1 MTSWLGKTLLG
12 AGVAFL
18 LGSGIFNSA
27 SAQTS
32 ESCFSVSRGQIY
44 AYNASC
50 GSNVVIPSTIGG
62 QKVTSIGRSAFYNRK
77 LTSVVIP
84 NSVTDIWHGAFSHN
98 QITSVDI
105 PSSVTRIDA
114 WAFGNNQISSL
125 TLSDSL
131 AYIGNAAFFSNK
143 LTSIVIPASVKTIGS
158 RAFGDNPGLASLGG
172 KVELRFL
179 WNPSAIS
186 IALSE
191 NVQLVALSIDDCFDF
206 DTTKGEITNYKKWAN
221 ALCSDSIAIPAT
233 IRGVAV
239 KSIGDRAFKEKLLT
253 SITIPNSVTS
263 IGQYAFHN
271 NQLTSVTIPNS
282 VMSIR
287 DSAFMN
293 NKLTS
298 LTLPNS
304 VRSIGT
310 QAFSHNQLTSV
321 TIPNSVTSIGDSVFM
336 NNKLTSLTLPNS
348 VTSIGSSAFYNNQLT
363 SVTLPNS
370 VTSIGVSAFAHNQ
383 LTSLTLPNAVT
394 SIGTEAFSY
403 NQLTSVTI
411 PNSVTSIGAQAFYI
425 NPWLASLSGKV
436 EGRFN
441 GNVSTINVASDAN
454 IKLVRSILPYYI
466 IDDNDSRYPQGCN
479 TPGLNN
485 PNAYCILKIDNTLV
499 APGATDTP
507 KNKANAYSHCHGLN
521 LGGISDWSLI
531 SPTQRGDLGRSTVWT
546 KRAKLNNFTAAWSAK
561 PGHYRIYDVPND
573 GLNCNIYWYSDC
585 GREDS
590 LWLALAV
597 RCVKKADWWG
607 ESSSL
612 PEGERCF
619 DFSAGTITN
628 YKKGAYPECGTNVT
642 IPATINGQAVKTIW
656 TSAFANKGL
665 TSVKLPTSVTTIRE
679 NAFKANQLTSV
690 TIPTSVTSIGS
701 QAFYGNRWTSSA
713 GRMVEGLFN
722 GDISSISVAPDA
734 QIKLVVP
741 PTPEDCFDF
750 NQTKGEITDYK
761 KGSKPECNDKVNL
774 PITIRGV
781 QIKSIWNGAFANK
794 GLTSVTMNINAW
806 WLTTIGDRAF
816 QNNQLTT
823 IALPYSAKE
832 VGVEAFANNKLASV
846 QLAHYTEKLWA
857 RAFQNNQ
864 LTWVYVPEGIKT
876 LEESVFANNK
886 LSSLY
891 LPSGLTNISKS
902 AFENNKLTVVN
913 IPLSLKKIEQNAFAS
928 NPWSADLWGN
938 VVKGAING
946 DPSRVQVDP
955 TAKIKIIRRTEA
967 TADSCFTI
975 STGWVITSYA
985 WTWDVG
991 TICSREVIIPSI
1003 INGITVKEIGQWAFM
1018 ERGIESVTFPETLTK
1033 INQEAFIR
1041 NRLTEVTLPN
1051 SLLSIGERAFE
1062 GNNWT
1067 GVVTGYIVKDPN
1079 EVSVALNA
1087 NIHLIQL
1094 VTPASCFTFNAGTI
1108 TNYNKGWAGC
1118 NGNVTIPATINGQ
1131 AVKKI
1136 WANAFKEKEINSV
1149 SFPNTITHIG
1159 QAAFRGNKLAEIQLP
1174 TGLTNLE
1181 AEAFQGNNLSWVKIP
1196 DAVKF
1201 IWEGAFRANKLV
1213 SVKLPNAL
1221 NGIGT
1226 GAFQDNKLKTVLL
1239 PSGTKRIDDNAFS
1252 GNQLTE
1258 LEIPAGISRIGNS
1271 AFRNNSLTSVKL
1283 LSGVAIIGNEAF
1295 RDNQLTSLVLP
1306 ASLKIIGES
1315 SFKNNKLASVS
1326 MTGAIALEE
1335 IEESAFATNKLTSIH
1350 LPDSLHKIGE
1360 GAFANNVGL
1369 SELGGKVK
1377 GLIFKEPTTV
1387 NVANNANIQLFTTYK
1402 KKQILNYSFDDPQNL
1417 GRNATWDWLVGT
1429 NHGATTLEGRLGKS
1443 AKFEGTAKITT
1454 AKPIEVDGG
1463 RYFTVSHWIK
1473 PEKLTQTYTID
1484 ATSGN
1489 NKGFKFWIDNQGY
1502 IKFFI
1507 WNGHKTKEAQCGSSP
1522 IQEGQWS
1529 HIAGVFDMTNH
1540 QFTCFVNGQVKGTVP
1555 LDAYPELGLFQ
1566 ANIGATNGSQS
1577 DFQLDELKIWN
1588 HALSASEIL
1597 EEYKIAAT
1605 TKMVTIQYKN
1615 IFGET
1620 AAPQEV
1626 HRKYQGA
1633 DFQLNQSY
1641 TYTGKQIIGATITG
1655 EQSKTVSFTGEVPP
1669 ENWAKEI
1676 TFTYE
1681 DTYCRRFDGKYG
1693 ISRGECEALVDFYK
1707 NLDGANWANQQWWST
1722 MNDKNPVSHVC
1733 GRKGVECSSD
1743 KKQVVGLEL
1752 PGNKLKGTLP
1762 NSFKNLIN
1770 LKTLNLGNN
1779 EIKTSLAK
1787 IKNEKLQVLNLENNP
1802 LNETIPSDFFS
1813 ANKALKNINLKNTQ
1827 LSGTIP
1833 QLNGWEKKIEELIL
1847 SNNHLTGKLPVSLN
1861 NLPNLK
1867 VLKVDENLF
1876 GEGAL
1881 DYIAGKPGR
1890 GNKTLDISK
1899 NYIPLKELATSKISV
1914 WLPSPT
1920 TNKKQQRITFVNAVG
1935 DVITKK
1941 GKLNPGE
1948 EVEVRLTRQMFN
1960 PWKGKFVAGTP
1971 IQEDELLTP
1980 EKDNISVVSQN
1991 ALTYKIKLTSGIDQ
2005 GVFQIKLKGVNPQ
2018 SDSTIAK
2025 VILSEKALD
2034 DKDKDK
2040 WQGLTGTNGKW
2051 NKNNSSL
2058 RGKGLTG
2065 LNFEL
2070 SAKFLDEYF
2079 SVAHLNVRGNDFWA
2093 GFFWLPHEEIKDGV
2107 IIETQWPGG
2116 LEQKKCF
2123 YKVRGF
2129 YYNSQRGERL
2139 WPLDEESKVAL
2150 QAFDHASYAK
2160 LQLVGWRYTN
2170 CEGINENA
2178 EENDTYGIYGDIQH
2192 TYNGEDLHLTAGVAY
2207 NSTNN
2212 TMQENGGLRCNLQR
2226 LNNSYPFGY
2235 YYDTYGH
2242 IGMIG
2247 AKITKSGM
2255 GNPNK
2260 VNNFHSGLNSLLD
2273 EGVCINKVFDY
2284 NGRELNFNDKK
2295 TLTGF
2300 WGAAELDWFLDV
2312 DPGSAK
2318 TTIFNLGIKGI
2329 IGLSNEINNEEKKF
2343 FEGNSLESTLL
2354 LRTDTTISQVV
2365 NLVRKNAENL
2375 CRGKWKEE
2383 WVHRDPNADVICI
2396 DNTKN
2401 LDTTPI
2407 DVTAEDL
2414 ADKTVIIKSQNVNLT
2429 KYQSAQDA
2437 KPINLFIDRGN
2448 LFLPKSG
2455 NTGNMATFTPWG
2467 YLKDGAEGPEDSKAN
2482 FLKGNFIINGLFL
2495 AGSNGEDKISNKLYI
2510 HGKLISFNTFKK
2522 PTDQR
2527 VSTVMEILGN
2537 KLWKPAYK
2545 EKIGLDQLFSWACVL
2560 GTGTDGTNCKGLSK
2574 NERIMS
2580 WENSSLLIDKAF
2592 GLIDMDFPTLLFGD

>member
-1 MTSWLGKTLLG
+1 MNKRKGKIFRTSWRGRALLG
-12 AGVAFL
+12 AGAVVL
-18 LGSGIFNSA
+18 LGSGIFSTA
-27 SAQTS
+27 SAETPERCFGFNNGTITRYLKGSYPECGTDVTIPIRIGRQNVTAIGDRAFHNKGLTS
-32 ESCFSVSRGQIY
+32 LVLPH
-44 AYNASC
+44 NLT
-50 GSNVVIPSTIGG
+50 TIGENAF
-62 QKVTSIGRSAFYNRK
+62 SINK
-77 LTSVVIP
+77 LTSL
-84 NSVTDIWHGAFSHN
+84 T
-98 QITSVDI
+98 I
-105 PSSVTRIDA
+105 PSSVTTIKNV
-114 WAFGNNQISSL
+114 AFTRNQ
-125 TLSDSL
+125 
-131 AYIGNAAFFSNK
+131 
-143 LTSIVIPASVKTIGS
+143 LTSLIIPASVRNLGTF
-158 RAFGDNPGLASLGG
+158 AFDQNRLTSVSLPDGMTEIPLAAFRHNQLTSVIIPTSVTKVGGQAFAANPGLPSLGG
-172 KVELRFL
+172 KVEVRFGG
-179 WNPSAIS
+179 NPRAIN
-186 IALSE
+186 IASDA
-191 NVQLVALSIDDCFDF
+191 NIHLVSSSIDDCFDF
-206 DTTKGEITNYKKWAN
+206 DAAKGEITNYKKWAN

-233 IRGVAV
+233 IGRVPV
-239 KSIGDRAFKEKLLT
+239 KSIGDNAFKNKSITSVVIPNSVTSIGNFAFYENKLT
-253 SITIPNSVTS
+253 SVTIPNSVTS
-263 IGQYAFHN
+263 IGNFAFYEN
-271 NQLTSVTIPNS
+271 KLTSVTIPNS
-282 VMSIR
+282 V
-287 DSAFMN
+287 
-293 NKLTS
+293 T
-298 LTLPNS
+298 
-304 VRSIGT
+304 SIGD
-310 QAFSHNQLTSV
+310 QAFAYNQLTSV

-425 NPWLASLSGKV
+425 NPWLASLGGKV

-531 SPTQRGDLGRSTVWT
+531 SPTQRGDLGRLTVWT

-561 PGHYRIYDVPND
+561 PGHYRIYDVPNY
-573 GLNCNIYWYSDC
+573 GLNCTINGGC
-585 GREDS
+585 GWEWS
-590 LWLALAV
+590 LWLGLAV
-597 RCVKKADWWG
+597 RCVKKDDSGG
-607 ESSSL
+607 ESSL
-612 PEGERCF
+612 EHCF

-642 IPATINGQAVKTIW
+642 IPDTINGQTVKTIW
-656 TSAFANKGL
+656 TSAFANKGI
-665 TSVKLPTSVTTIRE
+665 TSVKLPTSVTTIGE
-679 NAFKANQLTSV
+679 NAFRENQLTSV
-690 TIPTSVTSIGS
+690 TIPNSVTKIGDY
-701 QAFYGNRWTSSA
+701 AFYRNS
-713 GRMVEGLFN
+713 
-722 GDISSISVAPDA
+722 
-734 QIKLVVP
+734 
-741 PTPEDCFDF
+741 
-750 NQTKGEITDYK
+750 
-761 KGSKPECNDKVNL
+761 
-774 PITIRGV
+774 
-781 QIKSIWNGAFANK
+781 
-794 GLTSVTMNINAW
+794 LTSVTIPNSV
-806 WLTTIGDRAF
+806 TKIGDYTFGRGYLTWLVLPYSVKEIGKYAF
-816 QNNQLTT
+816 TSNEIASLQLPYYIEKIWANAFKSNRISSLYIPEGLKTLEEWVFANNQLT
-823 IALPYSAKE
+823 
-832 VGVEAFANNKLASV
+832 
-846 QLAHYTEKLWA
+846 
-857 RAFQNNQ
+857 
-864 LTWVYVPEGIKT
+864 
-876 LEESVFANNK
+876 
-886 LSSLY
+886 SLY
-891 LPSGLTNISKS
+891 LPFGLTNIGKS

-913 IPLSLKKIEQNAFAS
+913 VPLSLRNIEQNAFMS
-928 NPWSADLWGN
+928 NLWSPDLWGN
-938 VVKGAING
+938 MVKGVING
-946 DPSRVQVDP
+946 DPSKVQVDP
-955 TAKIKIIRRTEA
+955 TAKIKIVRRTEA
-967 TADSCFTI
+967 TPDACFQI
-975 STGWVITSYA
+975 SSGGVITSYN
-985 WTWDVG
+985 WWGVCGRDVF
-991 TICSREVIIPSI
+991 IPSI

-1018 ERGIESVTFPETLTK
+1018 ERGVESVVFPETLIK
-1033 INQEAFIR
+1033 INREAFIM
-1041 NRLTEVTLPN
+1041 NRLTEITLPN
-1051 SLLSIGERAFE
+1051 SLLSIEERAFSYNPWKSE
-1062 GNNWT
+1062 FGNQ
-1067 GVVTGYIVKDPN
+1067 VVGYTLKDPS
-1079 EVSVALNA
+1079 EISRAPDA

-1094 VTPASCFTFNAGTI
+1094 VTPESCFTFNAGTI
-1108 TNYNKGWAGC
+1108 TNYNKGWVDC
-1118 NGNVTIPATINGQ
+1118 NENVTIPATINGQ

-1136 WANAFKEKEINSV
+1136 WANAFKGKEINSV

-1159 QAAFRGNKLAEIQLP
+1159 QAAFRGNKLLKVELP
-1174 TGLTNLE
+1174 AGLTNLE
-1181 AEAFQGNNLSWVKIP
+1181 GEAFQGNNLSWVKIP

-1226 GAFQDNKLKTVLL
+1226 GAFQDNKLTTILL

-1258 LEIPAGISRIGNS
+1258 VEIPAGISRIGNS

-1283 LSGVAIIGNEAF
+1283 LSGVTVIGNEAF

-1315 SFKNNKLASVS
+1315 SFKNNKLASVN
-1326 MTGAIALEE
+1326 MTGANTIEE
-1335 IEESAFATNKLTSIH
+1335 IKAHVFQNNKLTSIYF
-1350 LPDSLHKIGE
+1350 PDSLNKIWE
-1360 GAFANNVGL
+1360 EAFANNVGL
-1369 SELGGKVK
+1369 WDLGGKVK

-1402 KKQILNYSFDDPQNL
+1402 KKQILNYPFDDPQNL

-1443 AKFEGTAKITT
+1443 AKFAGTAKITT
-1454 AKPIEVDGG
+1454 AKPIELDGG

-1473 PEKLTQTYTID
+1473 PENITQNYTID

-1507 WNGHKTKEAQCGSSP
+1507 WNGDKTKEAQCGSSP
-1522 IQEGQWS
+1522 IQGGQWS
-1529 HIAGVFDMTNH
+1529 HIAGVFDMINH
-1540 QFTCFVNGQVKGTVP
+1540 QFTCFVNGQAKGTVP
-1555 LDAYPELGLFQ
+1555 LDSYPELGLFT

-1633 DFQLNQSY
+1633 DFQLDQSY
-1641 TYTGKQIIGATITG
+1641 TYTGKQIIGATITW
-1655 EQSKTVSFTGEVPP
+1655 EQAKTISFTGTIPP

-1681 DTYCRRFDGKYG
+1681 DSYCRRFDGKYG
-1693 ISRGECEALVDFYK
+1693 ISRSECEALVDLYK
-1707 NLDGANWANQQWWST
+1707 NLDGANWADKQGWDK
-1722 MNDKNPVSHVC
+1722 MNNKSVAANEHICS
-1733 GRKGVECSSD
+1733 RKGVECSSD

-1813 ANKALKNINLKNTQ
+1813 ANKALKNINLKNTK

-1847 SNNHLTGKLPVSLN
+1847 SNNHLTGKLPASLN

-1914 WLPSPT
+1914 WLPNPT
-1920 TNKKQQRITFVNAVG
+1920 TNKKQQRITFVNAFG

-1960 PWKGKFVAGTP
+1960 PWNGKFVAGTP

-2093 GFFWLPHEEIKDGV
+2093 GFFWLPHEEIKDWV

-2160 LQLVGWRYTN
+2160 LQLVGWWYTN

-2260 VNNFHSGLNSLLD
+2260 VNNFHSALNSLLD

-2300 WGAAELDWFLDV
+2300 WGSAELGWFLDV

-2401 LDTTPI
+2401 WYTTPI

-2414 ADKTVIIKSQNVNLT
+2414 AEKTVIIKGQNVNLT
-2429 KYQSAQDA
+2429 AYQSAQDA

-2448 LFLPKSG
+2448 LFLPKGG
-2455 NTGNMATFTPWG
+2455 NAGNMATFTPWG

-2495 AGSNGEDKISNKLYI
+2495 AGNNGEDKISNKLYI

-2537 KLWKPAYK
+2537 NNLWKPSYK

-2574 NERIMS
+2574 HERILS

-2592 GLIDMDFPTLLFGD
+2592 GLIDMDFPTLLFGE

>member
-143 LTSIVIPASVKTIGS
+143 LTSIVIPASVKTIGN

-206 DTTKGEITNYKKWAN
+206 DATKGEITNYKKWAN

-239 KSIGDRAFKEKLLT
+239 KSIGNDAFKQKSLT
-253 SITIPNSVTS
+253 SVTLPNSVTSIGNRALESNKLTSVTIPNSVTS
-263 IGQYAFHN
+263 IGLSAFSY
-271 NQLTSVTIPNS
+271 NQLTSV
-282 VMSIR
+282 
-287 DSAFMN
+287 
-293 NKLTS
+293 
-298 LTLPNS
+298 TLPNS

-348 VTSIGSSAFYNNQLT
+348 VTSIG
-363 SVTLPNS
+363 
-370 VTSIGVSAFAHNQ
+370 VSAFAHNQ
-383 LTSLTLPNAVT
+383 LTSVTLPNAVT
-394 SIGTEAFSY
+394 SIGTEAFSH
-403 NQLTSVTI
+403 NQLTAVTI

-425 NPWLASLSGKV
+425 NPWLASLGGKV

-485 PNAYCILKIDNTLV
+485 PNAYCILKIGNTLV
-499 APGATDTP
+499 APGATDTL
-507 KNKANAYSHCHGLN
+507 KNKTNAYNYCHGLN
-521 LGGISDWSLI
+521 LWGISDWSLI
-531 SPTQRGDLGRSTVWT
+531 SPSWWDLGRWT
-546 KRAKLNNFTAAWSAK
+546 IWLKRAKLTNFVAAWSAK
-561 PGHYRIYDVPND
+561 PAHYRIYDVPNF
-573 GLNCNIYWYSDC
+573 GLNCNIYWYSNC

-597 RCVKKADWWG
+597 RCVKKDDSGG
-607 ESSSL
+607 ESSL
-612 PEGERCF
+612 EHCF

-628 YKKGAYPECGTNVT
+628 YKKGAYPECGINVT
-642 IPATINGQAVKTIW
+642 IPDTINGQTVKTIW
-656 TSAFANKGL
+656 TSAFANKGI
-665 TSVKLPTSVTTIRE
+665 TSVKLPTSVTTIGE
-679 NAFKANQLTSV
+679 NAFRENQLTSV
-690 TIPTSVTSIGS
+690 TIPNSVTKIGDY
-701 QAFYGNRWTSSA
+701 AFYRNS
-713 GRMVEGLFN
+713 
-722 GDISSISVAPDA
+722 
-734 QIKLVVP
+734 
-741 PTPEDCFDF
+741 
-750 NQTKGEITDYK
+750 
-761 KGSKPECNDKVNL
+761 
-774 PITIRGV
+774 
-781 QIKSIWNGAFANK
+781 
-794 GLTSVTMNINAW
+794 LTSVTIPNSV
-806 WLTTIGDRAF
+806 TKIGDYAF
-816 QNNQLTT
+816 GRGYLTWLILPYSVKEIGQNAFTSNEIASLQLPYYIEKIWANAFKSNRITSLYIPEGLKTLEEWVFANNQLT
-823 IALPYSAKE
+823 
-832 VGVEAFANNKLASV
+832 
-846 QLAHYTEKLWA
+846 
-857 RAFQNNQ
+857 
-864 LTWVYVPEGIKT
+864 
-876 LEESVFANNK
+876 
-886 LSSLY
+886 SLY
-891 LPSGLTNISKS
+891 LPFGLTNIGKS

-913 IPLSLKKIEQNAFAS
+913 VPLSLRNIEQNAFMS
-928 NPWSADLWGN
+928 NLWSPDLWGN
-938 VVKGAING
+938 MVKGVING
-946 DPSRVQVDP
+946 DPSKVQVDP
-955 TAKIKIIRRTEA
+955 TAKIKIVRRTEA
-967 TADSCFTI
+967 TPDACFQI
-975 STGWVITSYA
+975 SSGGVITSYN
-985 WTWDVG
+985 WWGVCGRDVF
-991 TICSREVIIPSI
+991 IPSI

-1018 ERGIESVTFPETLTK
+1018 ERGVESVVFPETLIK
-1033 INQEAFIR
+1033 INREAFIM
-1041 NRLTEVTLPN
+1041 NRLTEITLPN
-1051 SLLSIGERAFE
+1051 GLLSIGERAFE

-1079 EVSVALNA
+1079 EVSVASNA

-1094 VTPASCFTFNAGTI
+1094 VTPESCFTFNAGTI

-1118 NGNVTIPATINGQ
+1118 NENVTIPATINGQ

-1136 WANAFKEKEINSV
+1136 WSNAFKEKEIKSV
-1149 SFPNTITHIG
+1149 IFPNTITHIG
-1159 QAAFRGNKLAEIQLP
+1159 QAAFRGNKLAKVELP
-1174 TGLTNLE
+1174 AGLTTLE
-1181 AEAFQGNNLSWVKIP
+1181 GEAFQGNNLSWIKIP
-1196 DAVKF
+1196 DTVKF

-1226 GAFQDNKLKTVLL
+1226 GAFQDNKLTTILL

-1258 LEIPAGISRIGNS
+1258 VEIPTGINRIGNS

-1283 LSGVAIIGNEAF
+1283 LSGVVIIGNEAF

-1315 SFKNNKLASVS
+1315 SFRNNKLASVN
-1326 MTGAIALEE
+1326 MTGANTIEE
-1335 IEESAFATNKLTSIH
+1335 IKAHVFQNNKLTSIYF
-1350 LPDSLHKIGE
+1350 PDSLNKIWE
-1360 GAFANNVGL
+1360 EAFANNVGL
-1369 SELGGKVK
+1369 WDLGGKVK

-1417 GRNATWDWLVGT
+1417 GRNATWDWQVGA
-1429 NHGATTLEGRLGKS
+1429 NHGATALEGRLGKS
-1443 AKFEGTAKITT
+1443 AKFAGTAKITT
-1454 AKPIEVDGG
+1454 AKPIELDGG

-1473 PEKLTQTYTID
+1473 PENITQNYTID

-1529 HIAGVFDMTNH
+1529 HIAGVFDMINH
-1540 QFTCFVNGQVKGTVP
+1540 QFTCFVNGQAKGTVP
-1555 LDAYPELGLFQ
+1555 LDSYPELGLFK

-1588 HALSASEIL
+1588 YALSTSEIL

-1615 IFGET
+1615 SFGET
-1620 AAPQEV
+1620 IAPQEV
-1626 HRKYQGA
+1626 LRKYGGL

-1641 TYTGKQIIGATITG
+1641 TYTGKQIAGATITW
-1655 EQSKTVSFTGEVPP
+1655 EQTKTISFTGTIPP

-1681 DTYCRRFDGKYG
+1681 DTYCRRFEGKYG
-1693 ISRGECEALVDFYK
+1693 ISRSECEALVDLYK
-1707 NLDGANWANQQWWST
+1707 NLDGANWANKQGW
-1722 MNDKNPVSHVC
+1722 DKMYNKNVAANEHICS
-1733 GRKGVECSSD
+1733 RKGVECSSD
-1743 KKQVVGLEL
+1743 KKQVIGLEL

-1802 LNETIPSDFFS
+1802 LNESIPSDFFS
-1813 ANKALKNINLKNTQ
+1813 ANKALKNINLKNTK
-1827 LSGTIP
+1827 LSGTIR
-1833 QLNGWEKKIEELIL
+1833 QLNGWEKQIEELIL
-1847 SNNHLTGKLPVSLN
+1847 SNNHLTGKLPASLN

-1914 WLPSPT
+1914 WLPNPT

-1960 PWKGKFVAGTP
+1960 PWNGKFVAGTP

-1980 EKDNISVVSQN
+1980 EENNISVVSQN

-2079 SVAHLNVRGNDFWA
+2079 SVAHLNVRGNDFGA

-2160 LQLVGWRYTN
+2160 LQLVGWWYTN

-2255 GNPNK
+2255 GNTNK

-2295 TLTGF
+2295 ILTGF
-2300 WGAAELDWFLDV
+2300 WGSAELGWFLDV

-2383 WVHRDPNADVICI
+2383 WIHRDPNADVICI

-2401 LDTTPI
+2401 WYTTPI

-2414 ADKTVIIKSQNVNLT
+2414 AEKTVIIKGQNVNLT
-2429 KYQSAQDA
+2429 AYQSAQDA

-2448 LFLPKSG
+2448 LFLPKGG
-2455 NTGNMATFTPWG
+2455 NTANMATFTPWG

-2495 AGSNGEDKISNKLYI
+2495 AGNNGEDKISNKLYI

-2537 KLWKPAYK
+2537 LWKAPYK

-2574 NERIMS
+2574 NERILS

>member
-84 NSVTDIWHGAFSHN
+84 NSVTDIWYGAFSDN

-105 PSSVTRIDA
+105 PSSVTSITA
-114 WAFGNNQISSL
+114 WAFRNNQISSL
-125 TLSDSL
+125 TLPDSL
-131 AYIGNAAFFSNK
+131 TYIGDAAFRSNK
-143 LTSIVIPASVKTIGS
+143 LTSIVIPASVKTIGN
-158 RAFGDNPGLASLGG
+158 RAFANNPGLASLGG

-186 IALSE
+186 VALGA

-206 DTTKGEITNYKKWAN
+206 DAAKGEITNYKKWAN
-221 ALCSDSIAIPAT
+221 ALCNDSIAIPAT

-239 KSIGDRAFKEKLLT
+239 KSIGNHAFANKGLTSVTIPNSVTSIGKSAFVDNQLTSVTLSNSLTSIELYAFRNNQLTSITLPNSVTSIGNHAFSDNKLTSVTLPNSVTSIGESVFQNNKLTSVTIPNSVTSIGNLAFAYNKLTTVTLSNSLTSIELYAFRNNQLT

-263 IGQYAFHN
+263 IG
-271 NQLTSVTIPNS
+271 T
-282 VMSIR
+282 
-287 DSAFMN
+287 SAFSN
-293 NKLTS
+293 N
-298 LTLPNS
+298 P
-304 VRSIGT
+304 G
-310 QAFSHNQLTSV
+310 
-321 TIPNSVTSIGDSVFM
+321 
-336 NNKLTSLTLPNS
+336 
-348 VTSIGSSAFYNNQLT
+348 
-363 SVTLPNS
+363 
-370 VTSIGVSAFAHNQ
+370 
-383 LTSLTLPNAVT
+383 
-394 SIGTEAFSY
+394 
-403 NQLTSVTI
+403 
-411 PNSVTSIGAQAFYI
+411 
-425 NPWLASLSGKV
+425 LASLGGKV

-441 GNVSTINVASDAN
+441 GDPSRVTVAWDAN
-454 IKLVRSILPYYI
+454 IQLVRSILPYYI

-485 PNAYCILKIDNTLV
+485 PSQYCILRVHPTPASGVESFLI
-499 APGATDTP
+499 APGSTDTLMTQAES
-507 KNKANAYSHCHGLN
+507 ANYCTN
-521 LGGISDWSLI
+521 LTTAGFSWKMESGC
-531 SPTQRGDLGRSTVWT
+531 TQRDTCELHRVYRNNPKLINYYWRPMTDPHNHGYRYWT
-546 KRAKLNNFTAAWSAK
+546 KIGSSITSCR
-561 PGHYRIYDVPND
+561 HD
-573 GLNCNIYWYSDC
+573 GYQCAGNS
-585 GREDS
+585 GRY
-590 LWLALAV
+590 AV
-597 RCVKKADWWG
+597 RCIST
-607 ESSSL
+607 ENSSAGSL

-656 TSAFANKGL
+656 TSAFANKEL

-722 GDISSISVAPDA
+722 GDISSVSVAPDA
-734 QIKLVVP
+734 NIKLVVP

-750 NQTKGEITDYK
+750 NQTKGEITNYK
-761 KGSKPECNDKVNL
+761 KGSKSECNDKVNL

-781 QIKSIWNGAFANK
+781 QIKSIWNSAFANK

-832 VGVEAFANNKLASV
+832 VGVEAFANNRLTSV

-886 LSSLY
+886 LGSLY

-913 IPLSLKKIEQNAFAS
+913 IPLSLKKIEQNAFA
-928 NPWSADLWGN
+928 NNVWSADLWGN
-938 VVKGAING
+938 LVKGAING
-946 DPSRVQVDP
+946 DPSRVEVHP
-955 TAKIKIIRRTEA
+955 NAKIRIVRRTEP
-967 TADSCFTI
+967 TPDSCFTI

-1033 INQEAFIR
+1033 INQEAFIW

-1079 EVSVALNA
+1079 EVSVASNA

-1108 TNYNKGWAGC
+1108 TNYNKGGVGC

-1174 TGLTNLE
+1174 TGLTTLE

-1213 SVKLPNAL
+1213 SVKLPNGL

-1326 MTGAIALEE
+1326 MTGANTIEE
-1335 IEESAFATNKLTSIH
+1335 IKAHVFQNNKLTSIYF
-1350 LPDSLHKIGE
+1350 PDSLNKIWE
-1360 GAFANNVGL
+1360 EAFANNVGL
-1369 SELGGKVK
+1369 WDLGGKVK

-1417 GRNATWDWLVGT
+1417 GRNATWDWLVGA
-1429 NHGATTLEGRLGKS
+1429 NHGATALEGRLGKS

-1454 AKPIEVDGG
+1454 AKPIELDGG

-1473 PEKLTQTYTID
+1473 PENITQNYTID
-1484 ATSGN
+1484 ATNGN

-1529 HIAGVFDMTNH
+1529 HIAGVFDMINH

-1588 HALSASEIL
+1588 YALSTSEIL

-1633 DFQLNQSY
+1633 DFQLNLAY

-1681 DTYCRRFDGKYG
+1681 DSYCRRFDGKYSV
-1693 ISRGECEALVDFYK
+1693 SRSECEALVDLYK
-1707 NLDGANWANQQWWST
+1707 NLDGANWADKQGWDK
-1722 MNDKNPVSHVC
+1722 MNNKSVAANEHICS
-1733 GRKGVECSSD
+1733 RKGVECSSD
-1743 KKQVVGLEL
+1743 KKQVIGLEL

-1787 IKNEKLQVLNLENNP
+1787 IKNEKLQLLNLENNP
-1802 LNETIPSDFFS
+1802 LNESIPSDFFS
-1813 ANKALKNINLKNTQ
+1813 ANKALKNINLKNTK
-1827 LSGTIP
+1827 LSETIP

-1847 SNNHLTGKLPVSLN
+1847 SNNHLTGKLPASLN

-1914 WLPSPT
+1914 WLPNPT

-1960 PWKGKFVAGTP
+1960 PWNGKFVAGTP

-2079 SVAHLNVRGNDFWA
+2079 SVAHLNVRGNDFGA

-2150 QAFDHASYAK
+2150 QAFDHASYEK
-2160 LQLVGWRYTN
+2160 LQLAGWWYTN

-2178 EENDTYGIYGDIQH
+2178 KENDTYGIYGDIQH

-2207 NSTNN
+2207 NADNN

-2260 VNNFHSGLNSLLD
+2260 VNNFHSALNSLLD

-2396 DNTKN
+2396 DNTKRW
-2401 LDTTPI
+2401 DTTPI
-2407 DVTAEDL
+2407 GVTAEEL
-2414 ADKTVIIKSQNVNLT
+2414 AGKTVIIKSQNVNLT
-2429 KYQSAQDA
+2429 AYQSAQDA

-2448 LFLPKSG
+2448 LFLPKGG

-2527 VSTVMEILGN
+2527 VSTVMEILGSN
-2537 KLWKPAYK
+2537 LWKPAYK

-2592 GLIDMDFPTLLFGD
+2592 GLIDMDFPTLLFGE

>member
-18 LGSGIFNSA
+18 LGSGIFSSA
-27 SAQTS
+27 LAQTS
-32 ESCFSVSRGQIY
+32 ESCFSASRGQIY

-50 GSNVVIPSTIGG
+50 GSNVVIPSTIRG

-84 NSVTDIWHGAFSHN
+84 NSVTDIWYGAFSDN

-105 PSSVTRIDA
+105 PSSVTSIYGWVFR
-114 WAFGNNQISSL
+114 NNQISSL
-125 TLSDSL
+125 TLPESL
-131 AYIGNAAFFSNK
+131 MYIGDAAFESNK
-143 LTSIVIPASVKTIGS
+143 LTSIVIPASVKTIDN
-158 RAFGDNPGLASLGG
+158 RAFTNNPGLASLGG

-179 WNPSAIS
+179 WNPRAIS
-186 IALSE
+186 VASSA

-206 DTTKGEITNYKKWAN
+206 DATKGEITNYKKWAN

-233 IRGVAV
+233 IGRVPV
-239 KSIGDRAFKEKLLT
+239 KSIGNDAFKQK
-253 SITIPNSVTS
+253 S
-263 IGQYAFHN
+263 
-271 NQLTSVTIPNS
+271 LTSV
-282 VMSIR
+282 
-287 DSAFMN
+287 
-293 NKLTS
+293 
-298 LTLPNS
+298 
-304 VRSIGT
+304 
-310 QAFSHNQLTSV
+310 
-321 TIPNSVTSIGDSVFM
+321 
-336 NNKLTSLTLPNS
+336 TLPNS
-348 VTSIGSSAFYNNQLT
+348 VTSIGEMAFYNNKLTSVTLPNSVTSIGNRAFESNKLT

-394 SIGTEAFSY
+394 SIGTEAFSH
-403 NQLTSVTI
+403 NQLTAVTI

-425 NPWLASLSGKV
+425 NPWLASLGGKV

-485 PNAYCILKIDNTLV
+485 PSQYCILRVHPTPASGVESFLI
-499 APGATDTP
+499 APGSTDTLMTQAES
-507 KNKANAYSHCHGLN
+507 ANYCTN
-521 LGGISDWSLI
+521 LTTAGFSWKMESGC
-531 SPTQRGDLGRSTVWT
+531 TQRDTCELHRVYRNNPKLINYYWRPMTDPHNHGYRYWT
-546 KRAKLNNFTAAWSAK
+546 KIGSSITSCR
-561 PGHYRIYDVPND
+561 HD
-573 GLNCNIYWYSDC
+573 GYQCEGNS
-585 GREDS
+585 GRY
-590 LWLALAV
+590 AV
-597 RCVKKADWWG
+597 RCIST
-607 ESSSL
+607 ENSSAGSL

-656 TSAFANKGL
+656 ANAFANKEL
-665 TSVKLPTSVTTIRE
+665 TSVKLPTSVTTIGE
-679 NAFKANQLTSV
+679 KAFMTNRLTSL
-690 TIPTSVTSIGS
+690 TIPTSVTSIGA

-722 GDISSISVAPDA
+722 GDISGVSVAPDA

-750 NQTKGEITDYK
+750 NQTKGEITNYK

-891 LPSGLTNISKS
+891 LPSGLTNISES

-913 IPLSLKKIEQNAFAS
+913 VPLSLKKIDQNAFAN

-938 VVKGAING
+938 LVKGAING
-946 DPSRVQVDP
+946 DPSRVEVHP
-955 TAKIKIIRRTEA
+955 NAKIKLVMRTEP
-967 TADSCFTI
+967 TPDSCFTI
-975 STGWVITSYA
+975 STGWIITSYA

-991 TICSREVIIPSI
+991 TICSREVVIPSI

-1033 INQEAFIR
+1033 INQEAFIW

-1079 EVSVALNA
+1079 EVSVASNA

-1108 TNYNKGWAGC
+1108 TNYNKGAVGC

-1136 WANAFKEKEINSV
+1136 WANAFKGKEINSV

-1174 TGLTNLE
+1174 TGLTTLE

-1226 GAFQDNKLKTVLL
+1226 GAFQDNKLTTILL

-1306 ASLKIIGES
+1306 ASLKIIGKS
-1315 SFKNNKLASVS
+1315 SFKNNKLASAS

-1360 GAFANNVGL
+1360 RAFANNVGL
-1369 SELGGKVK
+1369 PELGGKVK
-1377 GLIFKEPTTV
+1377 GLMLKEPTTV

-1417 GRNATWDWLVGT
+1417 GRNATWDWQVGA
-1429 NHGATTLEGRLGKS
+1429 NLGATALEGRLGKS
-1443 AKFEGTAKITT
+1443 AKFVGTAKITT
-1454 AKPIEVDGG
+1454 ANPIEIDGG

-1473 PEKLTQTYTID
+1473 PEKLSQNYTID
-1484 ATSGN
+1484 ATNGN

-1522 IQEGQWS
+1522 IPVEQWS

-1540 QFTCFVNGQVKGTVP
+1540 QFTCFVNGQAKGTVP
-1555 LDAYPELGLFQ
+1555 LDAYPELGLFE
-1566 ANIGATNGSQS
+1566 ANIGTTNGSQS

-1588 HALSASEIL
+1588 YALSTSEIL

-1615 IFGET
+1615 SFGET
-1620 AAPQEV
+1620 IAPQEV
-1626 HRKYQGA
+1626 LRKYGGL

-1641 TYTGKQIIGATITG
+1641 TYTGKQIAGATITW
-1655 EQSKTVSFTGEVPP
+1655 EQAKTISFTGTIPP

-1681 DTYCRRFDGKYG
+1681 DTYCRRFEGKYG
-1693 ISRGECEALVDFYK
+1693 ISRSECEALVDLYK
-1707 NLDGANWANQQWWST
+1707 NLDGVNWA
-1722 MNDKNPVSHVC
+1722 DKQGWDKMYNKNVAANEHICS
-1733 GRKGVECSSD
+1733 RKGVECSSD
-1743 KKQVVGLEL
+1743 KKQVIGLEL

-1770 LKTLNLGNN
+1770 LQKLNLANN
-1779 EIKTSLAK
+1779 ELTTSLAK

-1813 ANKALKNINLKNTQ
+1813 ANKALKNINLKNTK

-1847 SNNHLTGKLPVSLN
+1847 SNNQLTGKLPASLN

-1914 WLPSPT
+1914 WLPNPT

-1960 PWKGKFVAGTP
+1960 PWNGKFVAGTP

-1980 EKDNISVVSQN
+1980 EENNISVVSQN

-2107 IIETQWPGG
+2107 VIETQWPGG

-2160 LQLVGWRYTN
+2160 LQLVGWWYTN

-2300 WGAAELDWFLDV
+2300 WGSAELGWFLDV

-2375 CRGKWKEE
+2375 CRGKWKET
-2383 WVHRDPNADVICI
+2383 WMQRDPNADVICI

-2401 LDTTPI
+2401 WDTTPI

-2414 ADKTVIIKSQNVNLT
+2414 AEKTVIIKSQNVNLT
-2429 KYQSAQDA
+2429 EYQSAQGA

-2455 NTGNMATFTPWG
+2455 NIGNMATFTPWG

-2527 VSTVMEILGN
+2527 VSTVMEILGSN
-2537 KLWKPAYK
+2537 LWKPAYK

-2592 GLIDMDFPTLLFGD
+2592 GLIDMDFPTLLFGE

>member
-143 LTSIVIPASVKTIGS
+143 LTSIVIPASVKTIGN

-206 DTTKGEITNYKKWAN
+206 DATKGEITNYKKWAN

-239 KSIGDRAFKEKLLT
+239 KSIGNDAFKQKSLTSVTLPNSVTSIGNRAFESNKLT
-253 SITIPNSVTS
+253 SVTIPNSVTS
-263 IGQYAFHN
+263 IGLSAFSY
-271 NQLTSVTIPNS
+271 NQLTSV
-282 VMSIR
+282 
-287 DSAFMN
+287 
-293 NKLTS
+293 
-298 LTLPNS
+298 TLPNS

-310 QAFSHNQLTSV
+310 QAFSHNQLT
-321 TIPNSVTSIGDSVFM
+321 
-336 NNKLTSLTLPNS
+336 
-348 VTSIGSSAFYNNQLT
+348 A
-363 SVTLPNS
+363 
-370 VTSIGVSAFAHNQ
+370 
-383 LTSLTLPNAVT
+383 
-394 SIGTEAFSY
+394 
-403 NQLTSVTI
+403 VTI

-425 NPWLASLSGKV
+425 NPWLASLGGKV

-485 PNAYCILKIDNTLV
+485 PNAYCILKIGNTLV
-499 APGATDTP
+499 APGATDTL
-507 KNKANAYSHCHGLN
+507 KNKTNAYNYCHGLN
-521 LGGISDWSLI
+521 LWGISDWSLI
-531 SPTQRGDLGRSTVWT
+531 SPSWWDLGRWT
-546 KRAKLNNFTAAWSAK
+546 IWLKRAKLTNFVAAWSAK
-561 PGHYRIYDVPND
+561 PAHYRIYDVPNF
-573 GLNCNIYWYSDC
+573 GLNCNIYWYSNC

-597 RCVKKADWWG
+597 RCVKKDDSGG
-607 ESSSL
+607 ESSL
-612 PEGERCF
+612 EHCF

-628 YKKGAYPECGTNVT
+628 YKKGAYPECGINVT
-642 IPATINGQAVKTIW
+642 IPDTINGQTVKTIW
-656 TSAFANKGL
+656 TSAFANKGI
-665 TSVKLPTSVTTIRE
+665 TSVKLPTSVTTIGE
-679 NAFKANQLTSV
+679 NAFRENQLTSV
-690 TIPTSVTSIGS
+690 TIPNSVTKIGDY
-701 QAFYGNRWTSSA
+701 AFYRNS
-713 GRMVEGLFN
+713 
-722 GDISSISVAPDA
+722 
-734 QIKLVVP
+734 
-741 PTPEDCFDF
+741 
-750 NQTKGEITDYK
+750 
-761 KGSKPECNDKVNL
+761 
-774 PITIRGV
+774 
-781 QIKSIWNGAFANK
+781 
-794 GLTSVTMNINAW
+794 LTSVTIPNSV
-806 WLTTIGDRAF
+806 TKIGDYAF
-816 QNNQLTT
+816 GRGYLTWLILPYSVKEIGQNAFTSNEIASLQLPYYIEKIWANAFKSNRITSLYIPEGLKTLEEWVFANNQLT
-823 IALPYSAKE
+823 
-832 VGVEAFANNKLASV
+832 
-846 QLAHYTEKLWA
+846 
-857 RAFQNNQ
+857 
-864 LTWVYVPEGIKT
+864 
-876 LEESVFANNK
+876 
-886 LSSLY
+886 SLY
-891 LPSGLTNISKS
+891 LPFGLTNIGKS

-913 IPLSLKKIEQNAFAS
+913 VPLSLRNIEQNAFMS
-928 NPWSADLWGN
+928 NLWSPDLWGN
-938 VVKGAING
+938 MVKGVING
-946 DPSRVQVDP
+946 DPSKVQVDP
-955 TAKIKIIRRTEA
+955 TAKIKIVRRTEA
-967 TADSCFTI
+967 TPDACFQI
-975 STGWVITSYA
+975 SSGGVITSYN
-985 WTWDVG
+985 WWGVCGRDVF
-991 TICSREVIIPSI
+991 IPSI

-1018 ERGIESVTFPETLTK
+1018 ERGVESVVFPETLIK
-1033 INQEAFIR
+1033 INREAFIM
-1041 NRLTEVTLPN
+1041 NRLTEITLPN
-1051 SLLSIGERAFE
+1051 GLLSIGERAFE

-1079 EVSVALNA
+1079 EVSVASNA

-1094 VTPASCFTFNAGTI
+1094 VTPESCFTFNAGTI

-1118 NGNVTIPATINGQ
+1118 NENVTIPATINGQ

-1136 WANAFKEKEINSV
+1136 WSNAFKEKEIKSV
-1149 SFPNTITHIG
+1149 IFPNTITHIG
-1159 QAAFRGNKLAEIQLP
+1159 QAAFRGNKLAKVELP
-1174 TGLTNLE
+1174 AGLTTLE
-1181 AEAFQGNNLSWVKIP
+1181 GEAFQGNNLSWIKIP
-1196 DAVKF
+1196 DTVKF

-1226 GAFQDNKLKTVLL
+1226 GAFQDNKLTTILL

-1258 LEIPAGISRIGNS
+1258 VEIPTGINRIGNS

-1283 LSGVAIIGNEAF
+1283 LSGVVIIGNEAF

-1315 SFKNNKLASVS
+1315 SFRNNKLASVN
-1326 MTGAIALEE
+1326 MTGANTIEE
-1335 IEESAFATNKLTSIH
+1335 IKAHVFQNNKLTSIYF
-1350 LPDSLHKIGE
+1350 PDSLNKIWE
-1360 GAFANNVGL
+1360 EAFANNVGL
-1369 SELGGKVK
+1369 WDLGGKVK

-1417 GRNATWDWLVGT
+1417 GRNATWDWQVGA
-1429 NHGATTLEGRLGKS
+1429 NHGATALEGRLGKS
-1443 AKFEGTAKITT
+1443 AKFAGTAKITT
-1454 AKPIEVDGG
+1454 AKPIELDGG

-1473 PEKLTQTYTID
+1473 PENITQNYTID

-1529 HIAGVFDMTNH
+1529 HIAGVFDMINH
-1540 QFTCFVNGQVKGTVP
+1540 QFTCFVNGQAKGTVP
-1555 LDAYPELGLFQ
+1555 LDSYPELGLFK

-1588 HALSASEIL
+1588 YALSTSEIL

-1615 IFGET
+1615 SFGET
-1620 AAPQEV
+1620 IAPQEV
-1626 HRKYQGA
+1626 LRKYGGL

-1641 TYTGKQIIGATITG
+1641 TYTGKQIAGATITW
-1655 EQSKTVSFTGEVPP
+1655 EQTKTISFTGTIPP

-1681 DTYCRRFDGKYG
+1681 DTYCRRFEGKYG
-1693 ISRGECEALVDFYK
+1693 ISRSECEALVDLYK
-1707 NLDGANWANQQWWST
+1707 NLDGANWANKQGW
-1722 MNDKNPVSHVC
+1722 DKMYNKNVAANEHICS
-1733 GRKGVECSSD
+1733 RKGVECSSD
-1743 KKQVVGLEL
+1743 KKQVIGLEL

-1802 LNETIPSDFFS
+1802 LNESIPSDFFS
-1813 ANKALKNINLKNTQ
+1813 ANKALKNINLKNTK
-1827 LSGTIP
+1827 LSGTIR
-1833 QLNGWEKKIEELIL
+1833 QLNGWEKQIEELIL
-1847 SNNHLTGKLPVSLN
+1847 SNNHLTGKLPASLN

-1914 WLPSPT
+1914 WLPNPT

-1960 PWKGKFVAGTP
+1960 PWNGKFVAGTP

-1980 EKDNISVVSQN
+1980 EENNISVVSQN

-2079 SVAHLNVRGNDFWA
+2079 SVAHLNVRGNDFGA

-2160 LQLVGWRYTN
+2160 LQLVGWWYTN

-2255 GNPNK
+2255 GNTNK

-2295 TLTGF
+2295 ILTGF
-2300 WGAAELDWFLDV
+2300 WGSAELGWFLDV

-2383 WVHRDPNADVICI
+2383 WIHRDPNADVICI

-2401 LDTTPI
+2401 WYTTPI

-2414 ADKTVIIKSQNVNLT
+2414 AEKTVIIKGQNVNLT
-2429 KYQSAQDA
+2429 AYQSAQDA

-2448 LFLPKSG
+2448 LFLPKGG
-2455 NTGNMATFTPWG
+2455 NTANMATFTPWG

-2495 AGSNGEDKISNKLYI
+2495 AGNNGEDKISNKLYI

-2537 KLWKPAYK
+2537 LWKAPYK

-2574 NERIMS
+2574 NERILS

>member
-44 AYNASC
+44 SYNASC

-84 NSVTDIWHGAFSHN
+84 NSVTDIWYGAFSDN

-105 PSSVTRIDA
+105 PSSVTSITA
-114 WAFGNNQISSL
+114 WAFRNNQISSL
-125 TLSDSL
+125 TLPDSL
-131 AYIGNAAFFSNK
+131 TYIGDAAFRSNK
-143 LTSIVIPASVKTIGS
+143 LTSIVIPASVKTIGN
-158 RAFGDNPGLASLGG
+158 RAFANNPGLASLGG

-186 IALSE
+186 VALSA

-239 KSIGDRAFKEKLLT
+239 KSIGNHAFANKGLTSVTIPNSVTSIGKSAFVDNQLTSVTLSNSLTSIELYAFRNNQLT

-263 IGQYAFHN
+263 IG
-271 NQLTSVTIPNS
+271 T
-282 VMSIR
+282 
-287 DSAFMN
+287 SAFSN
-293 NKLTS
+293 N
-298 LTLPNS
+298 P
-304 VRSIGT
+304 G
-310 QAFSHNQLTSV
+310 
-321 TIPNSVTSIGDSVFM
+321 
-336 NNKLTSLTLPNS
+336 
-348 VTSIGSSAFYNNQLT
+348 
-363 SVTLPNS
+363 
-370 VTSIGVSAFAHNQ
+370 
-383 LTSLTLPNAVT
+383 
-394 SIGTEAFSY
+394 
-403 NQLTSVTI
+403 
-411 PNSVTSIGAQAFYI
+411 
-425 NPWLASLSGKV
+425 LASLGGKV

-485 PNAYCILKIDNTLV
+485 PNAYCILKIGNTLV
-499 APGATDTP
+499 APGATDTL
-507 KNKANAYSHCHGLN
+507 KNKTNAYNYCHGLN
-521 LGGISDWSLI
+521 LWGISDWSLI
-531 SPTQRGDLGRSTVWT
+531 SPSWWDLGRWT
-546 KRAKLNNFTAAWSAK
+546 IWLKRAKLTNFVAAWSAK
-561 PGHYRIYDVPND
+561 PAHYRIYDVPNF
-573 GLNCNIYWYSDC
+573 GLNCNIYWYSNC

-597 RCVKKADWWG
+597 RCVKKDDSGG
-607 ESSSL
+607 ESSL
-612 PEGERCF
+612 EHCF

-628 YKKGAYPECGTNVT
+628 YKKGAYPECGINVT
-642 IPATINGQAVKTIW
+642 IPDTINGQTVKTIW
-656 TSAFANKGL
+656 TSAFANKGI
-665 TSVKLPTSVTTIRE
+665 TSVKLPTSVTTIGE
-679 NAFKANQLTSV
+679 NAFRENQLTSV
-690 TIPTSVTSIGS
+690 TIPNSVTKIGDY
-701 QAFYGNRWTSSA
+701 AFYYN
-713 GRMVEGLFN
+713 
-722 GDISSISVAPDA
+722 P
-734 QIKLVVP
+734 
-741 PTPEDCFDF
+741 
-750 NQTKGEITDYK
+750 
-761 KGSKPECNDKVNL
+761 
-774 PITIRGV
+774 
-781 QIKSIWNGAFANK
+781 
-794 GLTSVTMNINAW
+794 LTSVTIPNSVTKIGNYAFWGGYLTWLVLPYSVKEIGQNAFTSNQIASLQLPYYIEKIW
-806 WLTTIGDRAF
+806 ANAF
-816 QNNQLTT
+816 KSNRITSLYIPEGLKTLEEWVFANNQLT
-823 IALPYSAKE
+823 
-832 VGVEAFANNKLASV
+832 
-846 QLAHYTEKLWA
+846 
-857 RAFQNNQ
+857 
-864 LTWVYVPEGIKT
+864 
-876 LEESVFANNK
+876 
-886 LSSLY
+886 SLY
-891 LPSGLTNISKS
+891 LPFGLINIGKS

-913 IPLSLKKIEQNAFAS
+913 VPLSLRNIEQNAFMS
-928 NPWSADLWGN
+928 NLWSPDLWGN
-938 VVKGAING
+938 MVKGVING
-946 DPSRVQVDP
+946 DPSKVQVDP
-955 TAKIKIIRRTEA
+955 TAKIKIVRRTEA
-967 TADSCFTI
+967 TPDACFQI
-975 STGWVITSYA
+975 SSGGVITSYN
-985 WTWDVG
+985 WWGVCGRDVF
-991 TICSREVIIPSI
+991 IPSI

-1018 ERGIESVTFPETLTK
+1018 ERGVESVVFPETLIK
-1033 INQEAFIR
+1033 INREAFIM
-1041 NRLTEVTLPN
+1041 NRLTEITLPN
-1051 SLLSIGERAFE
+1051 SLLSIEERAFAYNPWKSE
-1062 GNNWT
+1062 FGNQ
-1067 GVVTGYIVKDPN
+1067 VVGYTLKDPS
-1079 EVSVALNA
+1079 EISRASDA

-1094 VTPASCFTFNAGTI
+1094 VTPESCFTFNAGTI

-1118 NGNVTIPATINGQ
+1118 NENVTIPATINGQ

-1136 WANAFKEKEINSV
+1136 WSNAFKEKEIKSV
-1149 SFPNTITHIG
+1149 IFPNTITHIG

-1174 TGLTNLE
+1174 TGLTTLE
-1181 AEAFQGNNLSWVKIP
+1181 AEAFQGNNLSWIKIP
-1196 DAVKF
+1196 DTVKF

-1226 GAFQDNKLKTVLL
+1226 GAFQDNKLTTILL

-1315 SFKNNKLASVS
+1315 SFRNNKLASVN
-1326 MTGAIALEE
+1326 MTGANTIEE
-1335 IEESAFATNKLTSIH
+1335 INAHVFQNNKLTSIYF
-1350 LPDSLHKIGE
+1350 PDSLNKIWE
-1360 GAFANNVGL
+1360 EAFANNVGL

-1417 GRNATWDWLVGT
+1417 GRNTTWDWQVGA
-1429 NHGATTLEGRLGKS
+1429 NHGATALEGRLGKS
-1443 AKFEGTAKITT
+1443 AKFAGTAKITT
-1454 AKPIEVDGG
+1454 AKPIELDGG

-1473 PEKLTQTYTID
+1473 PENITQNYTID

-1529 HIAGVFDMTNH
+1529 HIAGVFDMINH
-1540 QFTCFVNGQVKGTVP
+1540 QFTCFVNGQAKGTVP
-1555 LDAYPELGLFQ
+1555 LDSYPELGLFK

-1615 IFGET
+1615 SFGET
-1620 AAPQEV
+1620 IAPQEV
-1626 HRKYQGA
+1626 LRKYGGL
-1633 DFQLNQSY
+1633 DFQLNQPY
-1641 TYTGKQIIGATITG
+1641 TYTGKQIAGATITW
-1655 EQSKTVSFTGEVPP
+1655 EQAKTISFTGTIPP

-1681 DTYCRRFDGKYG
+1681 DSYCRRFEGKYG
-1693 ISRGECEALVDFYK
+1693 ISRSECEALVDLYK
-1707 NLDGANWANQQWWST
+1707 NLDGVNWANKQGW
-1722 MNDKNPVSHVC
+1722 DKMYNKNVAANEHICS
-1733 GRKGVECSSD
+1733 RKGVECSSD
-1743 KKQVVGLEL
+1743 KKQVIGLEL

-1813 ANKALKNINLKNTQ
+1813 ANKGLKNINLKNTK

-1833 QLNGWEKKIEELIL
+1833 QLDGWEKKIEELIL
-1847 SNNHLTGKLPVSLN
+1847 SNNHLTGKLPASLN

-1881 DYIAGKPGR
+1881 DYIVGKPGR

-1914 WLPSPT
+1914 WLPNPT

-1960 PWKGKFVAGTP
+1960 PWNGKFVAGTP

-1980 EKDNISVVSQN
+1980 EENNISVVSQN

-2079 SVAHLNVRGNDFWA
+2079 SVAHLNVRGNDFGA

-2160 LQLVGWRYTN
+2160 LQLIGWWYTN

-2300 WGAAELDWFLDV
+2300 WGSAELGWFLDV

-2375 CRGKWKEE
+2375 CRGKWKET
-2383 WVHRDPNADVICI
+2383 WMQKDPNADVICI

-2401 LDTTPI
+2401 WYTTPI

-2414 ADKTVIIKSQNVNLT
+2414 AEKTVIIKGQNVNLT
-2429 KYQSAQDA
+2429 AYQSAQDA

-2448 LFLPKSG
+2448 LFLPKGG
-2455 NTGNMATFTPWG
+2455 NTANMATFTPWG

-2537 KLWKPAYK
+2537 LWKAPYK

>member
-1 MTSWLGKTLLG
+1 MTSWLRKTLLG

-18 LGSGIFNSA
+18 LGSGIFSTV
-27 SAQTS
+27 SAQT
-32 ESCFSVSRGQIY
+32 
-44 AYNASC
+44 A
-50 GSNVVIPSTIGG
+50 
-62 QKVTSIGRSAFYNRK
+62 
-77 LTSVVIP
+77 
-84 NSVTDIWHGAFSHN
+84 
-98 QITSVDI
+98 
-105 PSSVTRIDA
+105 
-114 WAFGNNQISSL
+114 
-125 TLSDSL
+125 
-131 AYIGNAAFFSNK
+131 
-143 LTSIVIPASVKTIGS
+143 
-158 RAFGDNPGLASLGG
+158 
-172 KVELRFL
+172 
-179 WNPSAIS
+179 
-186 IALSE
+186 
-191 NVQLVALSIDDCFDF
+191 
-206 DTTKGEITNYKKWAN
+206 
-221 ALCSDSIAIPAT
+221 
-233 IRGVAV
+233 
-239 KSIGDRAFKEKLLT
+239 
-253 SITIPNSVTS
+253 
-263 IGQYAFHN
+263 
-271 NQLTSVTIPNS
+271 
-282 VMSIR
+282 
-287 DSAFMN
+287 
-293 NKLTS
+293 
-298 LTLPNS
+298 
-304 VRSIGT
+304 
-310 QAFSHNQLTSV
+310 
-321 TIPNSVTSIGDSVFM
+321 
-336 NNKLTSLTLPNS
+336 
-348 VTSIGSSAFYNNQLT
+348 
-363 SVTLPNS
+363 
-370 VTSIGVSAFAHNQ
+370 
-383 LTSLTLPNAVT
+383 
-394 SIGTEAFSY
+394 
-403 NQLTSVTI
+403 
-411 PNSVTSIGAQAFYI
+411 
-425 NPWLASLSGKV
+425 
-436 EGRFN
+436 
-441 GNVSTINVASDAN
+441 
-454 IKLVRSILPYYI
+454 PYYI

-485 PNAYCILKIDNTLV
+485 PNQYCILRANPTPASGV
-499 APGATDTP
+499 APFLIAPGSTDAQKTQWASTSYCANLGVAWLSWKMETGCRQRQDCQLHRVYRSNSKLINYYWRPKTDPHNHYYRYWTRIGSSIVSCRHDGWWCGDIYSSQAAVRCISTDTP
-507 KNKANAYSHCHGLN
+507 T
-521 LGGISDWSLI
+521 
-531 SPTQRGDLGRSTVWT
+531 P
-546 KRAKLNNFTAAWSAK
+546 
-561 PGHYRIYDVPND
+561 P
-573 GLNCNIYWYSDC
+573 
-585 GREDS
+585 
-590 LWLALAV
+590 
-597 RCVKKADWWG
+597 
-607 ESSSL
+607 L

-619 DFSAGTITN
+619 DFNSGTITN
-628 YKKGAYPECGTNVT
+628 YKKGAYSECGNNVT
-642 IPATINGQAVKTIW
+642 IPSTIGGKSVTAIGDNAFKNKSITSVVIPNSVTSIGVTAFQYNQLTWVVIPNSVTSIGN
-656 TSAFANKGL
+656 SAFRDNQIASVEISDSLTTISDWAFMTNKLSSVVIPSGVKIIANHAFRNNQISSLTLPDTLTHINLRAFQANKL
-665 TSVKLPTSVTTIRE
+665 TSVEIPTSVTTISTYAFNSNPWLASLGGKVEGRFKGE
-679 NAFKANQLTSV
+679 LSAVSVASDANIQLVSPWTPAKCFDFDTAKGQITNYKKGVYPECWADVIIPPTIGAHSVTSIWTNAFRYKGLTWLTIPNSVTSIRFGAFSDNQLTSVIIPNSVTNLSGSVFMDNKLTSIIIPDSVTSLEYAAFRRNKLTSVIIWNSVPELQNHVFGENQLTSV
-690 TIPTSVTSIGS
+690 TIPNSVTKIGDY
-701 QAFYGNRWTSSA
+701 AFYYN
-713 GRMVEGLFN
+713 
-722 GDISSISVAPDA
+722 P
-734 QIKLVVP
+734 
-741 PTPEDCFDF
+741 
-750 NQTKGEITDYK
+750 
-761 KGSKPECNDKVNL
+761 
-774 PITIRGV
+774 
-781 QIKSIWNGAFANK
+781 
-794 GLTSVTMNINAW
+794 LTSVTIPNSVTKIGNYAFWGGYLTWLILPYSVKEIGQYAFTSNEIASLQLPYYIEKIWANAFKSNRISSLYIPEGLKTLEEW
-806 WLTTIGDRAF
+806 VFA
-816 QNNQLTT
+816 NNQLT
-823 IALPYSAKE
+823 
-832 VGVEAFANNKLASV
+832 
-846 QLAHYTEKLWA
+846 
-857 RAFQNNQ
+857 
-864 LTWVYVPEGIKT
+864 
-876 LEESVFANNK
+876 
-886 LSSLY
+886 SLY
-891 LPSGLTNISKS
+891 LPFGLTNIGKS

-913 IPLSLKKIEQNAFAS
+913 VPLSLRNIEQNAFMS
-928 NPWSADLWGN
+928 NLWSPDLWGN
-938 VVKGAING
+938 MVKGVING
-946 DPSRVQVDP
+946 DPSKVQVDP
-955 TAKIKIIRRTEA
+955 TAKIKIVRRTEA
-967 TADSCFTI
+967 TPDACFQI
-975 STGWVITSYA
+975 SSGGVITSYN
-985 WTWDVG
+985 WWGVCGRDVF
-991 TICSREVIIPSI
+991 IPSI

-1018 ERGIESVTFPETLTK
+1018 ERGVESVVFPETLIK
-1033 INQEAFIR
+1033 INREAFIM
-1041 NRLTEVTLPN
+1041 NRLTEITLPN
-1051 SLLSIGERAFE
+1051 SLLSIEERAFSYNPWKSE
-1062 GNNWT
+1062 FGNQ
-1067 GVVTGYIVKDPN
+1067 VVGYTLKDPS
-1079 EVSVALNA
+1079 EISRASDA

-1094 VTPASCFTFNAGTI
+1094 VTPESCFTFNAGTI

-1118 NGNVTIPATINGQ
+1118 NENVTIPATINGQ

-1136 WANAFKEKEINSV
+1136 WSNAFKEKEIKSV
-1149 SFPNTITHIG
+1149 IFPNTITHIG

-1174 TGLTNLE
+1174 SGLTTLE
-1181 AEAFQGNNLSWVKIP
+1181 GEAFQGNNLSWVKIP

-1226 GAFQDNKLKTVLL
+1226 GAFQDNKLTTILL

-1306 ASLKIIGES
+1306 ASLKSIGES
-1315 SFKNNKLASVS
+1315 SFRNNKLASVN
-1326 MTGAIALEE
+1326 MTGANTIEE
-1335 IEESAFATNKLTSIH
+1335 INAHVFQNNKLTSMYF
-1350 LPDSLHKIGE
+1350 PDSLNKIWE
-1360 GAFANNVGL
+1360 EAFANNVGL
-1369 SELGGKVK
+1369 WDLGGKVK

-1429 NHGATTLEGRLGKS
+1429 NHGATALEGRLGKS

-1454 AKPIEVDGG
+1454 AKPIELDGG

-1473 PEKLTQTYTID
+1473 PENITQNYTID
-1484 ATSGN
+1484 ATNGN

-1502 IKFFI
+1502 IKFFV

-1529 HIAGVFDMTNH
+1529 HIAGVFDMINH
-1540 QFTCFVNGQVKGTVP
+1540 QFTCFVNGQAKGTVP
-1555 LDAYPELGLFQ
+1555 LDSYPELGLFK

-1577 DFQLDELKIWN
+1577 NFQLDELKIWN
-1588 HALSASEIL
+1588 YALSTSEIL

-1615 IFGET
+1615 SFGET
-1620 AAPQEV
+1620 IAPQEV
-1626 HRKYQGA
+1626 LRKYGGL

-1641 TYTGKQIIGATITG
+1641 TYTGKQIAGATITW
-1655 EQSKTVSFTGEVPP
+1655 EQTKTISFTGTIPP

-1681 DTYCRRFDGKYG
+1681 DTYCRRFEGKYG
-1693 ISRGECEALVDFYK
+1693 ISRSECEALVDLYK
-1707 NLDGANWANQQWWST
+1707 NLDGANWTNKQGWDKMYNKNVAANEHICS
-1722 MNDKNPVSHVC
+1722 
-1733 GRKGVECSSD
+1733 RKGVECSSD
-1743 KKQVVGLEL
+1743 KKQVIGLEL

-1813 ANKALKNINLKNTQ
+1813 ANKGLKNINLKNTK

-1833 QLNGWEKKIEELIL
+1833 QLDGWEKKIEELIL
-1847 SNNHLTGKLPVSLN
+1847 SNNHLTGKLPASLN

-1914 WLPSPT
+1914 WLPNPT

-1960 PWKGKFVAGTP
+1960 PWNGKFVAGTP

-1980 EKDNISVVSQN
+1980 EENNISVVSQN

-2079 SVAHLNVRGNDFWA
+2079 SVAHLNVRGNDFGA

-2160 LQLVGWRYTN
+2160 LQLVGWWYTN

-2284 NGRELNFNDKK
+2284 NGKELNFNDKK
-2295 TLTGF
+2295 PLTGF
-2300 WGAAELDWFLDV
+2300 WGSAELGWFLDV

-2375 CRGKWKEE
+2375 CRGKWKET
-2383 WVHRDPNADVICI
+2383 WMQKDPNADVICI

-2401 LDTTPI
+2401 WDTTPI

-2414 ADKTVIIKSQNVNLT
+2414 AEKTVIIKGQNVNLT
-2429 KYQSAQDA
+2429 AYQSAQDA

-2448 LFLPKSG
+2448 LFLPKGG

-2495 AGSNGEDKISNKLYI
+2495 AGNNGEDKISNKLYI

-2560 GTGTDGTNCKGLSK
+2560 GTGTDGTQCKGLSK

-2592 GLIDMDFPTLLFGD
+2592 GLIDMDFPTLLFGE

>member
-143 LTSIVIPASVKTIGS
+143 LTSIVIPASVKTIGN

-206 DTTKGEITNYKKWAN
+206 DATKGEITNYKKWAN

-239 KSIGDRAFKEKLLT
+239 KSIGNDAFKQKSLTSVTLPNSVTSIGNRAFESNKLT
-253 SITIPNSVTS
+253 SVTIPNSVTS
-263 IGQYAFHN
+263 IGLSAFSY
-271 NQLTSVTIPNS
+271 NQLTSV
-282 VMSIR
+282 
-287 DSAFMN
+287 
-293 NKLTS
+293 
-298 LTLPNS
+298 TLPNS

-348 VTSIGSSAFYNNQLT
+348 VTSIG
-363 SVTLPNS
+363 
-370 VTSIGVSAFAHNQ
+370 VSAFAHNQ
-383 LTSLTLPNAVT
+383 LTSVTLPNAVT
-394 SIGTEAFSY
+394 SIGTEAFSH
-403 NQLTSVTI
+403 NQLTAVTI

-425 NPWLASLSGKV
+425 NPWLASLGGKV

-485 PNAYCILKIDNTLV
+485 PNAYCILKIGNTLV
-499 APGATDTP
+499 APGATDTL
-507 KNKANAYSHCHGLN
+507 KNKTNAYNYCHGLN
-521 LGGISDWSLI
+521 LWGISDWSLI
-531 SPTQRGDLGRSTVWT
+531 SPSWWDLGRWT
-546 KRAKLNNFTAAWSAK
+546 IWLKRAKLTNFVAAWSAK
-561 PGHYRIYDVPND
+561 PAHYRIYDVPNF
-573 GLNCNIYWYSDC
+573 GLNCNIYWYSNC

-597 RCVKKADWWG
+597 RCVKKDDSGG
-607 ESSSL
+607 ESSL
-612 PEGERCF
+612 EHCF

-628 YKKGAYPECGTNVT
+628 YKKGAYPECGINVT
-642 IPATINGQAVKTIW
+642 IPDTINGQTVKTIW
-656 TSAFANKGL
+656 TSAFANKGI
-665 TSVKLPTSVTTIRE
+665 TSVKLPTSVTTIGE
-679 NAFKANQLTSV
+679 NAFRENQLTSV
-690 TIPTSVTSIGS
+690 TIPNSVTKIGDY
-701 QAFYGNRWTSSA
+701 AFYRNS
-713 GRMVEGLFN
+713 
-722 GDISSISVAPDA
+722 
-734 QIKLVVP
+734 
-741 PTPEDCFDF
+741 
-750 NQTKGEITDYK
+750 
-761 KGSKPECNDKVNL
+761 
-774 PITIRGV
+774 
-781 QIKSIWNGAFANK
+781 
-794 GLTSVTMNINAW
+794 LTSVTIPNSV
-806 WLTTIGDRAF
+806 TKIGDYAF
-816 QNNQLTT
+816 GRGYLTWLILPYSVKEIGQNAFTSNEIASLQLPYYIEKIWANAFKSNRITSLYIPEGLKTLEEWVFANNQLT
-823 IALPYSAKE
+823 
-832 VGVEAFANNKLASV
+832 
-846 QLAHYTEKLWA
+846 
-857 RAFQNNQ
+857 
-864 LTWVYVPEGIKT
+864 
-876 LEESVFANNK
+876 
-886 LSSLY
+886 SLY
-891 LPSGLTNISKS
+891 LPFGLTNIGKS

-913 IPLSLKKIEQNAFAS
+913 VPLSLRNIEQNAFMS
-928 NPWSADLWGN
+928 NLWSPDLWGN
-938 VVKGAING
+938 MVKGVING
-946 DPSRVQVDP
+946 DPSKVQVDP
-955 TAKIKIIRRTEA
+955 TAKIKIVRRTEA
-967 TADSCFTI
+967 TPDACFQI
-975 STGWVITSYA
+975 SSGGVITSYN
-985 WTWDVG
+985 WWGVCGRDVF
-991 TICSREVIIPSI
+991 IPSI

-1018 ERGIESVTFPETLTK
+1018 ERGVESVVFPETLIK
-1033 INQEAFIR
+1033 INREAFIM
-1041 NRLTEVTLPN
+1041 NRLTEITLPN
-1051 SLLSIGERAFE
+1051 GLLSIGERAFE

-1079 EVSVALNA
+1079 EVSVASNA

-1094 VTPASCFTFNAGTI
+1094 VTPESCFTFNAGTI

-1118 NGNVTIPATINGQ
+1118 NENVTIPATINGQ

-1136 WANAFKEKEINSV
+1136 WSNAFKEKEIKSV
-1149 SFPNTITHIG
+1149 IFPNTITHIG
-1159 QAAFRGNKLAEIQLP
+1159 QAAFRGNKLAKVELP
-1174 TGLTNLE
+1174 AGLTTLE
-1181 AEAFQGNNLSWVKIP
+1181 GEAFQGNNLSWIKIP
-1196 DAVKF
+1196 DTVKF

-1226 GAFQDNKLKTVLL
+1226 GAFQDNKLTTILL

-1258 LEIPAGISRIGNS
+1258 VEIPTGINRIGNS

-1283 LSGVAIIGNEAF
+1283 LSGVVIIGNEAF

-1315 SFKNNKLASVS
+1315 SFRNNKLASVN
-1326 MTGAIALEE
+1326 MTGANTIEE
-1335 IEESAFATNKLTSIH
+1335 IKAHVFQNNKLTSIYF
-1350 LPDSLHKIGE
+1350 PDSLNKIWE
-1360 GAFANNVGL
+1360 EAFANNVGL
-1369 SELGGKVK
+1369 WDLGGKVK

-1417 GRNATWDWLVGT
+1417 GRNATWDWQVGA
-1429 NHGATTLEGRLGKS
+1429 NHGATALEGRLGKS
-1443 AKFEGTAKITT
+1443 AKFAGTAKITT
-1454 AKPIEVDGG
+1454 AKPIELDGG

-1473 PEKLTQTYTID
+1473 PENITQNYTID

-1529 HIAGVFDMTNH
+1529 HIAGVFDMINH
-1540 QFTCFVNGQVKGTVP
+1540 QFTCFVNGQAKGTVP
-1555 LDAYPELGLFQ
+1555 LDSYPELGLFK

-1588 HALSASEIL
+1588 YALSTSEIL

-1615 IFGET
+1615 SFGET
-1620 AAPQEV
+1620 IAPQEV
-1626 HRKYQGA
+1626 LRKYGGL

-1641 TYTGKQIIGATITG
+1641 TYTGKQIAGATITW
-1655 EQSKTVSFTGEVPP
+1655 EQTKTISFTGTIPP

-1681 DTYCRRFDGKYG
+1681 DTYCRRFEGKYG
-1693 ISRGECEALVDFYK
+1693 ISRSECEALVDLYK
-1707 NLDGANWANQQWWST
+1707 NLDGANWANKQGW
-1722 MNDKNPVSHVC
+1722 DKMYNKNVAANEHICS
-1733 GRKGVECSSD
+1733 RKGVECSSD
-1743 KKQVVGLEL
+1743 KKQVIGLEL

-1802 LNETIPSDFFS
+1802 LNESIPSDFFS
-1813 ANKALKNINLKNTQ
+1813 ANKALKNINLKNTK
-1827 LSGTIP
+1827 LSGTIR
-1833 QLNGWEKKIEELIL
+1833 QLNGWEKQIEELIL
-1847 SNNHLTGKLPVSLN
+1847 SNNHLTGKLPASLN

-1914 WLPSPT
+1914 WLPNPT

-1960 PWKGKFVAGTP
+1960 PWNGKFVAGTP

-1980 EKDNISVVSQN
+1980 EENNISVVSQN

-2079 SVAHLNVRGNDFWA
+2079 SVAHLNVRGNDFGA

-2160 LQLVGWRYTN
+2160 LQLVGWWYTN

-2255 GNPNK
+2255 GNTNK

-2295 TLTGF
+2295 ILTGF
-2300 WGAAELDWFLDV
+2300 WGSAELGWFLDV

-2383 WVHRDPNADVICI
+2383 WIHRDPNADVICI

-2401 LDTTPI
+2401 WYTTPI

-2414 ADKTVIIKSQNVNLT
+2414 AEKTVIIKGQNVNLT
-2429 KYQSAQDA
+2429 AYQSAQDA

-2448 LFLPKSG
+2448 LFLPKGG
-2455 NTGNMATFTPWG
+2455 NTANMATFTPWG

-2495 AGSNGEDKISNKLYI
+2495 AGNNGEDKISNKLYI

-2537 KLWKPAYK
+2537 LWKAPYK

-2574 NERIMS
+2574 NERILS

>member
-1 MTSWLGKTLLG
+1 MNKRKGRIFITSWLGKTLLG

-18 LGSGIFNSA
+18 LGSGIFSSA
-27 SAQTS
+27 LAQTS
-32 ESCFSVSRGQIY
+32 ESCFSVSRGLIY

-50 GSNVVIPSTIGG
+50 GSSVVIPSTIGG
-62 QKVTSIGRSAFYNRK
+62 QKVTSIARSAFHDRK

-84 NSVTDIWHGAFSHN
+84 NSVTDIWLGAFSNN
-98 QITSVDI
+98 QLTSVDI
-105 PSSVTRIDA
+105 PSSVTRIDG
-114 WAFGNNQISSL
+114 WAFANNQISSL

-131 AYIGNAAFFSNK
+131 TYIGDAAFMSNK
-143 LTSIVIPASVKTIGS
+143 LTSIDIPASVKTIGN
-158 RAFGDNPGLASLGG
+158 RAFGNNPGLASLGW
-172 KVELRFL
+172 KVELRF
-179 WNPSAIS
+179 WGNPSAIS
-186 IALSE
+186 IALSA

-206 DTTKGEITNYKKWAN
+206 DTTKGQITNYKKWAN
-221 ALCSDSIAIPAT
+221 ALCSDSIAIPST

-239 KSIGDRAFKEKLLT
+239 KSIGDNAFKNKSITSVVIPNSVTSIGNFAFYENKLT
-253 SITIPNSVTS
+253 SVTIPNSVTS
-263 IGQYAFHN
+263 IGDQAFAY
-271 NQLTSVTIPNS
+271 NQLTSVT
-282 VMSIR
+282 
-287 DSAFMN
+287 F
-293 NKLTS
+293 
-298 LTLPNS
+298 PNS
-304 VRSIGT
+304 VRSIKER
-310 QAFSHNQLTSV
+310 AFYDNQLTSV
-321 TIPNSVTSIGDSVFM
+321 TIPNSVTSIG
-336 NNKLTSLTLPNS
+336 LA
-348 VTSIGSSAFYNNQLT
+348 AFT
-363 SVTLPNS
+363 
-370 VTSIGVSAFAHNQ
+370 
-383 LTSLTLPNAVT
+383 
-394 SIGTEAFSY
+394 Y

-411 PNSVTSIGAQAFYI
+411 PNSVTSIGTSAFSN
-425 NPWLASLSGKV
+425 NPGLASLGGKV

-441 GNVSTINVASDAN
+441 GDPSRVTVAWDAN
-454 IKLVRSILPYYI
+454 IQLVRSILPYYI

-485 PNAYCILKIDNTLV
+485 PSQYCILRVHPTPASGVESFLI
-499 APGATDTP
+499 APGSTDTLMTQAES
-507 KNKANAYSHCHGLN
+507 ANYCTN
-521 LGGISDWSLI
+521 LTTAGFSWKMESGC
-531 SPTQRGDLGRSTVWT
+531 TQRDTCELHRVYRNNPKLINYYWRPMTDPHNHGYRYWT
-546 KRAKLNNFTAAWSAK
+546 KIGSSITSCR
-561 PGHYRIYDVPND
+561 HD
-573 GLNCNIYWYSDC
+573 GYQCAGNS
-585 GREDS
+585 GRY
-590 LWLALAV
+590 AV
-597 RCVKKADWWG
+597 RCIST
-607 ESSSL
+607 ENSSASL

-628 YKKGAYPECGTNVT
+628 YKKGAYPECGINVT

-679 NAFKANQLTSV
+679 NAFRANQLTSV

-701 QAFYGNRWTSSA
+701 QAFYGNPWSPSAGRSSG

-722 GDISSISVAPDA
+722 GDISGVSVAPDA

-750 NQTKGEITDYK
+750 NQTKGEITNYK

-832 VGVEAFANNKLASV
+832 VGVEAFANNRLTSV

-913 IPLSLKKIEQNAFAS
+913 APLSLKKIDQNAFAN

-938 VVKGAING
+938 LVKGAING
-946 DPSRVQVDP
+946 DPSRVEVHP
-955 TAKIKIIRRTEA
+955 NAKIKLVMRTEP
-967 TADSCFTI
+967 TPDSCFTI
-975 STGWVITSYA
+975 STGWIITSYA

-991 TICSREVIIPSI
+991 TICSREVVIPSI

-1033 INQEAFIR
+1033 INQEAFIW

-1079 EVSVALNA
+1079 EVSVASNA

-1108 TNYNKGWAGC
+1108 TNYNKGGAGC

-1306 ASLKIIGES
+1306 ASLKIIGQS
-1315 SFKNNKLASVS
+1315 SFKNNKLASVN

-1360 GAFANNVGL
+1360 RAFANNVGL
-1369 SELGGKVK
+1369 PELGGKVK
-1377 GLIFKEPTTV
+1377 GLMLKEPTTV

-1417 GRNATWDWLVGT
+1417 GRNATWDWLVGA
-1429 NHGATTLEGRLGKS
+1429 NHGATALEGRLGKS
-1443 AKFEGTAKITT
+1443 AKFAGTAKITT
-1454 AKPIEVDGG
+1454 AKPIELDGG

-1473 PEKLTQTYTID
+1473 PENITQNYTID

-1502 IKFFI
+1502 ITFFI
-1507 WNGHKTKEAQCGSSP
+1507 WNGNKTKEAQCGSSP

-1529 HIAGVFDMTNH
+1529 HIAGVFDMINH
-1540 QFTCFVNGQVKGTVP
+1540 QFTCFVNGQAKGTVP
-1555 LDAYPELGLFQ
+1555 LDSYPELGLFQ

-1577 DFQLDELKIWN
+1577 NFQLDELKIWN
-1588 HALSASEIL
+1588 YALSTSEIL

-1615 IFGET
+1615 SFGET
-1620 AAPQEV
+1620 IAPQEV
-1626 HRKYQGA
+1626 LRKYGGL

-1641 TYTGKQIIGATITG
+1641 TYTGKQIAGATITW
-1655 EQSKTVSFTGEVPP
+1655 EQAKTISFTGTIPP

-1681 DTYCRRFDGKYG
+1681 DSYCRRFDGKYG
-1693 ISRGECEALVDFYK
+1693 ISRSECEALVDLYK
-1707 NLDGANWANQQWWST
+1707 NLDGANWANKQGW
-1722 MNDKNPVSHVC
+1722 DKMYSKNVAANEHICS
-1733 GRKGVECSSD
+1733 RKGVECSSD
-1743 KKQVVGLEL
+1743 KKQVIGLEL

-1847 SNNHLTGKLPVSLN
+1847 SNNHLTGKLPASLN
-1861 NLPNLK
+1861 DLPNLK

-1914 WLPSPT
+1914 WLPNPT
-1920 TNKKQQRITFVNAVG
+1920 TNKKQQRITFVNAFG

-1960 PWKGKFVAGTP
+1960 PWNGKFVAGTP

-1980 EKDNISVVSQN
+1980 EKDNISIVSQN

-2079 SVAHLNVRGNDFWA
+2079 SVAHLNVRGNDFGA
-2093 GFFWLPHEEIKDGV
+2093 GFFWLPHEEIKDWV

-2160 LQLVGWRYTN
+2160 LQLVGWWYTN

-2260 VNNFHSGLNSLLD
+2260 VNNFHSALNSLLD

-2300 WGAAELDWFLDV
+2300 WGSAELGWFLDV

-2401 LDTTPI
+2401 WYTTPI

-2414 ADKTVIIKSQNVNLT
+2414 AEKTVIIKGQNVNLT
-2429 KYQSAQDA
+2429 AYQSAQDA

-2448 LFLPKSG
+2448 LFLPKGG

-2495 AGSNGEDKISNKLYI
+2495 AGNNGEDKISNKLYI

-2560 GTGTDGTNCKGLSK
+2560 GTGTDGTQCKGLSK

>member
-44 AYNASC
+44 SYNASC

-84 NSVTDIWHGAFSHN
+84 NSVTDIWYGAFSDN

-105 PSSVTRIDA
+105 PSSVTSITA
-114 WAFGNNQISSL
+114 WAFRNNQISSL
-125 TLSDSL
+125 TLPDSL
-131 AYIGNAAFFSNK
+131 TYIGDAAFRSNK
-143 LTSIVIPASVKTIGS
+143 LTSIVIPASVKTIGN
-158 RAFGDNPGLASLGG
+158 RAFANNPGLASLGG

-186 IALSE
+186 VALSA

-239 KSIGDRAFKEKLLT
+239 KSIGNHAF
-253 SITIPNSVTS
+253 
-263 IGQYAFHN
+263 A
-271 NQLTSVTIPNS
+271 
-282 VMSIR
+282 
-287 DSAFMN
+287 
-293 NKLTS
+293 NK
-298 LTLPNS
+298 
-304 VRSIGT
+304 G
-310 QAFSHNQLTSV
+310 LTSV
-321 TIPNSVTSIGDSVFM
+321 TIPNSVTSIGKSAFVD
-336 NNKLTSLTLPNS
+336 NQLTSVTLSNSLTSIELYAFRNNQLTSITLPNS
-348 VTSIGSSAFYNNQLT
+348 VTSIGNHAFSDNQLT

-370 VTSIGVSAFAHNQ
+370 VTSIGESVFQN
-383 LTSLTLPNAVT
+383 NK
-394 SIGTEAFSY
+394 
-403 NQLTSVTI
+403 LTSVTI
-411 PNSVTSIGAQAFYI
+411 PNSVTSIGNLAFAYNKLTTVTLSNSLTSI
-425 NPWLASLSGKV
+425 ELYAFRNNQLTSITIPNSVTSIGTSAFSNNPGLASLGGKV

-485 PNAYCILKIDNTLV
+485 PNAYCILKIGNTLV
-499 APGATDTP
+499 APGATDTL
-507 KNKANAYSHCHGLN
+507 KNKTNAYNYCHGLN
-521 LGGISDWSLI
+521 LWGISDWSLI
-531 SPTQRGDLGRSTVWT
+531 SPSWWDLGRWT
-546 KRAKLNNFTAAWSAK
+546 IWLKRAKLTNFVAAWSAK
-561 PGHYRIYDVPND
+561 PAHYRIYDVPNF
-573 GLNCNIYWYSDC
+573 GLNCNIYWYSNC

-597 RCVKKADWWG
+597 RCVKKDDSGG
-607 ESSSL
+607 ESSL
-612 PEGERCF
+612 EHCF

-628 YKKGAYPECGTNVT
+628 YKKGAYPECGINVT
-642 IPATINGQAVKTIW
+642 IPDTINGQTVKTIW
-656 TSAFANKGL
+656 TSAFANKGI
-665 TSVKLPTSVTTIRE
+665 TSVKLPTSVTTIGE
-679 NAFKANQLTSV
+679 NAFRENQLTSV
-690 TIPTSVTSIGS
+690 TIPNSVTKIGDY
-701 QAFYGNRWTSSA
+701 AFYYN
-713 GRMVEGLFN
+713 
-722 GDISSISVAPDA
+722 P
-734 QIKLVVP
+734 
-741 PTPEDCFDF
+741 
-750 NQTKGEITDYK
+750 
-761 KGSKPECNDKVNL
+761 
-774 PITIRGV
+774 
-781 QIKSIWNGAFANK
+781 
-794 GLTSVTMNINAW
+794 LTSVTIPNSVTKIGNYAFWGGYLTWLVLPYSVKEIGQNAFTSNQIASLQLPYYIEKIW
-806 WLTTIGDRAF
+806 ANAF
-816 QNNQLTT
+816 KSNRITSLYIPEGLKTLEEWVFANNQLT
-823 IALPYSAKE
+823 
-832 VGVEAFANNKLASV
+832 
-846 QLAHYTEKLWA
+846 
-857 RAFQNNQ
+857 
-864 LTWVYVPEGIKT
+864 
-876 LEESVFANNK
+876 
-886 LSSLY
+886 SLY
-891 LPSGLTNISKS
+891 LPFGLINIGKS

-913 IPLSLKKIEQNAFAS
+913 VPLSLRNIEQNAFMS
-928 NPWSADLWGN
+928 NLWSPDLWGN
-938 VVKGAING
+938 MVKGVING
-946 DPSRVQVDP
+946 DPSKVQVDP
-955 TAKIKIIRRTEA
+955 TAKIKIVRRTEA
-967 TADSCFTI
+967 TPDACFQI
-975 STGWVITSYA
+975 SSGGVITSYN
-985 WTWDVG
+985 WWGVCGRDVF
-991 TICSREVIIPSI
+991 IPSI

-1018 ERGIESVTFPETLTK
+1018 ERGVESVVFPETLIK
-1033 INQEAFIR
+1033 INREAFIM
-1041 NRLTEVTLPN
+1041 NRLTEITLPN
-1051 SLLSIGERAFE
+1051 SLLSIEERAFAYNPWKSE
-1062 GNNWT
+1062 FGNQ
-1067 GVVTGYIVKDPN
+1067 VVGYTLKDPS
-1079 EVSVALNA
+1079 EISRASDA

-1094 VTPASCFTFNAGTI
+1094 VTPESCFTFNAGTI

-1118 NGNVTIPATINGQ
+1118 NENVTIPATINGQ

-1136 WANAFKEKEINSV
+1136 WSNAFKEKEIKSV
-1149 SFPNTITHIG
+1149 IFPNTITHIG

-1174 TGLTNLE
+1174 TGLTTLE
-1181 AEAFQGNNLSWVKIP
+1181 AEAFQGNNLSWIKIP
-1196 DAVKF
+1196 DTVKF
-1201 IWEGAFRANKLV
+1201 IWKGAFRANKLV

-1226 GAFQDNKLKTVLL
+1226 GAFQDNKLTTILL

-1315 SFKNNKLASVS
+1315 SFRNNKLASVN
-1326 MTGAIALEE
+1326 MTGANTIEE
-1335 IEESAFATNKLTSIH
+1335 INAHVFQNNKLTSIYF
-1350 LPDSLHKIGE
+1350 PDSLNKIWE
-1360 GAFANNVGL
+1360 EAFANNVGL

-1417 GRNATWDWLVGT
+1417 GRNTTWDWQVGA
-1429 NHGATTLEGRLGKS
+1429 NHGATALEGRLGKS
-1443 AKFEGTAKITT
+1443 AKFAGTAKITT
-1454 AKPIEVDGG
+1454 AKPIELDGG

-1473 PEKLTQTYTID
+1473 PENITQNYTID

-1529 HIAGVFDMTNH
+1529 HIAGVFDMINH
-1540 QFTCFVNGQVKGTVP
+1540 QFTCFVNGQAKGTVP
-1555 LDAYPELGLFQ
+1555 LDSYPELGLFK

-1615 IFGET
+1615 SFGET
-1620 AAPQEV
+1620 IAPQEV
-1626 HRKYQGA
+1626 LRKYGGL
-1633 DFQLNQSY
+1633 DFQLNQPY
-1641 TYTGKQIIGATITG
+1641 TYTGKQIAGATITW
-1655 EQSKTVSFTGEVPP
+1655 EQAKTISFTGTIPP

-1681 DTYCRRFDGKYG
+1681 DSYCRRFEGKYG
-1693 ISRGECEALVDFYK
+1693 ISRSECEALVDLYK
-1707 NLDGANWANQQWWST
+1707 NLDGVNWANKQGW
-1722 MNDKNPVSHVC
+1722 DKMYNKNVAANEHICS
-1733 GRKGVECSSD
+1733 RKGVECSSD
-1743 KKQVVGLEL
+1743 KKQVIGLEL

-1813 ANKALKNINLKNTQ
+1813 ANKGLKNINLKNTK

-1833 QLNGWEKKIEELIL
+1833 QLDGWEKKIEELIL
-1847 SNNHLTGKLPVSLN
+1847 SNNHLTGKLPASLN

-1881 DYIAGKPGR
+1881 DYIVGKPGR

-1914 WLPSPT
+1914 WLPNPT

-1960 PWKGKFVAGTP
+1960 PWNGKFVAGTP

-1980 EKDNISVVSQN
+1980 EENNISVVSQN

-2079 SVAHLNVRGNDFWA
+2079 SVAHLNVRGNDFGA

-2160 LQLVGWRYTN
+2160 LQLIGWWYTN

-2300 WGAAELDWFLDV
+2300 WGSAELGWFLDV

-2375 CRGKWKEE
+2375 CRGKWKET
-2383 WVHRDPNADVICI
+2383 WMQKDPNADVICI

-2401 LDTTPI
+2401 WYTTPI

-2414 ADKTVIIKSQNVNLT
+2414 AEKTVIIKGQNVNLT
-2429 KYQSAQDA
+2429 AYQSAQDA

-2448 LFLPKSG
+2448 LFLPKGG
-2455 NTGNMATFTPWG
+2455 NTANMATFTPWG

-2537 KLWKPAYK
+2537 LWKAPYK

>member
-44 AYNASC
+44 SYNASC

-84 NSVTDIWHGAFSHN
+84 NSVTDIWYGAFSDN

-105 PSSVTRIDA
+105 PSSVTSITA
-114 WAFGNNQISSL
+114 WAFRNNQISSL
-125 TLSDSL
+125 TLPDSL
-131 AYIGNAAFFSNK
+131 TYIGDAAFRSNK
-143 LTSIVIPASVKTIGS
+143 LTSIVIPASVKTIGN
-158 RAFGDNPGLASLGG
+158 RAFANNPGLASLGG

-186 IALSE
+186 VALSA

-239 KSIGDRAFKEKLLT
+239 KSIGNHAF
-253 SITIPNSVTS
+253 
-263 IGQYAFHN
+263 A
-271 NQLTSVTIPNS
+271 
-282 VMSIR
+282 
-287 DSAFMN
+287 
-293 NKLTS
+293 NK
-298 LTLPNS
+298 
-304 VRSIGT
+304 G
-310 QAFSHNQLTSV
+310 LTSV
-321 TIPNSVTSIGDSVFM
+321 TIPNSVTSIGKSAFVD
-336 NNKLTSLTLPNS
+336 NQLTSVTLSNSLTSIELYAFRNNQLTSITLPNS
-348 VTSIGSSAFYNNQLT
+348 VTSIGNHAFSDNQLT

-370 VTSIGVSAFAHNQ
+370 VTSIGNHAFSDNK
-383 LTSLTLPNAVT
+383 LTSVTLPNSVT
-394 SIGTEAFSY
+394 SIGESVFQ
-403 NQLTSVTI
+403 NNKLTSVTI
-411 PNSVTSIGAQAFYI
+411 PNSVTSIGNLAFAYNKLTTVTLSNSLTSI
-425 NPWLASLSGKV
+425 ELYAFRNNQLTSITIPNSVTSIGTSAFSNNPGLASLGGKV

-485 PNAYCILKIDNTLV
+485 PNAYCILKIGNTLV
-499 APGATDTP
+499 APGATDTL
-507 KNKANAYSHCHGLN
+507 KNKTNAYNYCHGLN
-521 LGGISDWSLI
+521 LWGISDWSLI
-531 SPTQRGDLGRSTVWT
+531 SPSWWDLGRWT
-546 KRAKLNNFTAAWSAK
+546 IWLKRAKLTNFVAAWSAK
-561 PGHYRIYDVPND
+561 PAHYRIYDVPNF
-573 GLNCNIYWYSDC
+573 GLNCNIYWYSNC

-597 RCVKKADWWG
+597 RCVKKDDSGG
-607 ESSSL
+607 ESSL
-612 PEGERCF
+612 EHCF

-628 YKKGAYPECGTNVT
+628 YKKGAYPECGINVT
-642 IPATINGQAVKTIW
+642 IPDTINGQTVKTIW
-656 TSAFANKGL
+656 TSAFANKGI
-665 TSVKLPTSVTTIRE
+665 TSVKLPTSVTTIGE
-679 NAFKANQLTSV
+679 NAFRENQLTSV
-690 TIPTSVTSIGS
+690 TIPNSVTKIGDY
-701 QAFYGNRWTSSA
+701 AFYYN
-713 GRMVEGLFN
+713 
-722 GDISSISVAPDA
+722 P
-734 QIKLVVP
+734 
-741 PTPEDCFDF
+741 
-750 NQTKGEITDYK
+750 
-761 KGSKPECNDKVNL
+761 
-774 PITIRGV
+774 
-781 QIKSIWNGAFANK
+781 
-794 GLTSVTMNINAW
+794 LTSVTIPNSVTKIGNYAFWGGYLTWLVLPYSVKEIGQNAFTSNQIASLQLPYYIEKIW
-806 WLTTIGDRAF
+806 ANAF
-816 QNNQLTT
+816 KSNRITSLYIPEGLKTLEEWVFANNQLT
-823 IALPYSAKE
+823 
-832 VGVEAFANNKLASV
+832 
-846 QLAHYTEKLWA
+846 
-857 RAFQNNQ
+857 
-864 LTWVYVPEGIKT
+864 
-876 LEESVFANNK
+876 
-886 LSSLY
+886 SLY
-891 LPSGLTNISKS
+891 LPFGLINIGKS

-913 IPLSLKKIEQNAFAS
+913 VPLSLRNIEQNAFMS
-928 NPWSADLWGN
+928 NLWSPDLWGN
-938 VVKGAING
+938 MVKGVING
-946 DPSRVQVDP
+946 DPSKVQVDP
-955 TAKIKIIRRTEA
+955 TAKIKIVRRTEA
-967 TADSCFTI
+967 TPDACFQI
-975 STGWVITSYA
+975 SSGGVITSYN
-985 WTWDVG
+985 WWGVCGRDVF
-991 TICSREVIIPSI
+991 IPSI

-1018 ERGIESVTFPETLTK
+1018 ERGVESVVFPETLIK
-1033 INQEAFIR
+1033 INREAFIM
-1041 NRLTEVTLPN
+1041 NRLTEITLPN
-1051 SLLSIGERAFE
+1051 SLLSIEERAFAYNPWKSE
-1062 GNNWT
+1062 FGNQ
-1067 GVVTGYIVKDPN
+1067 VVGYTLKDPS
-1079 EVSVALNA
+1079 EISRASDA

-1094 VTPASCFTFNAGTI
+1094 VTPESCFTFNAGTI

-1118 NGNVTIPATINGQ
+1118 NENVTIPATINGQ

-1136 WANAFKEKEINSV
+1136 WSNAFKEKEIKSV
-1149 SFPNTITHIG
+1149 IFPNTITHIG

-1174 TGLTNLE
+1174 TGLTTLE
-1181 AEAFQGNNLSWVKIP
+1181 AEAFQGNNLSWIKIP
-1196 DAVKF
+1196 DTVKF
-1201 IWEGAFRANKLV
+1201 IWKGAFRANKLV

-1226 GAFQDNKLKTVLL
+1226 GAFQDNKLTTILL

-1315 SFKNNKLASVS
+1315 SFRNNKLASVN
-1326 MTGAIALEE
+1326 MTGANTIEE
-1335 IEESAFATNKLTSIH
+1335 INAHVFQNNKLTSIYF
-1350 LPDSLHKIGE
+1350 PDSLNKIWE
-1360 GAFANNVGL
+1360 EAFANNVGL

-1417 GRNATWDWLVGT
+1417 GRNTTWDWQVGA
-1429 NHGATTLEGRLGKS
+1429 NHGATALEGRLGKS
-1443 AKFEGTAKITT
+1443 AKFAGTAKITT
-1454 AKPIEVDGG
+1454 AKPIELDGG

-1473 PEKLTQTYTID
+1473 PENITQNYTID

-1529 HIAGVFDMTNH
+1529 HIAGVFDMINH
-1540 QFTCFVNGQVKGTVP
+1540 QFTCFVNGQAKGTVP
-1555 LDAYPELGLFQ
+1555 LDSYPELGLFK

-1615 IFGET
+1615 SFGET
-1620 AAPQEV
+1620 IAPQEV
-1626 HRKYQGA
+1626 LRKYGGL
-1633 DFQLNQSY
+1633 DFQLNQPY
-1641 TYTGKQIIGATITG
+1641 TYTGKQIAGATITW
-1655 EQSKTVSFTGEVPP
+1655 EQAKTISFTGTIPP

-1681 DTYCRRFDGKYG
+1681 DSYCRRFEGKYG
-1693 ISRGECEALVDFYK
+1693 ISRSECEALVDLYK
-1707 NLDGANWANQQWWST
+1707 NLDGVNWANKQGW
-1722 MNDKNPVSHVC
+1722 DKMYNKNVAANEHICS
-1733 GRKGVECSSD
+1733 RKGVECSSD
-1743 KKQVVGLEL
+1743 KKQVIGLEL

-1813 ANKALKNINLKNTQ
+1813 ANKGLKNINLKNTK

-1833 QLNGWEKKIEELIL
+1833 QLDGWEKKIEELIL
-1847 SNNHLTGKLPVSLN
+1847 SNNHLTGKLPASLN

-1881 DYIAGKPGR
+1881 DYIVGKPGR

-1914 WLPSPT
+1914 WLPNPT

-1960 PWKGKFVAGTP
+1960 PWNGKFVAGTP

-1980 EKDNISVVSQN
+1980 EENNISVVSQN

-2079 SVAHLNVRGNDFWA
+2079 SVAHLNVRGNDFGA

-2160 LQLVGWRYTN
+2160 LQLIGWWYTN

-2300 WGAAELDWFLDV
+2300 WGSAELGWFLDV

-2375 CRGKWKEE
+2375 CRGKWKET
-2383 WVHRDPNADVICI
+2383 WMQKDPNADVICI

-2401 LDTTPI
+2401 WYTTPI

-2414 ADKTVIIKSQNVNLT
+2414 AEKTVIIKGQNVNLT
-2429 KYQSAQDA
+2429 AYQSAQDA

-2448 LFLPKSG
+2448 LFLPKGG
-2455 NTGNMATFTPWG
+2455 NTANMATFTPWG

-2537 KLWKPAYK
+2537 LWKAPYK

>member
-143 LTSIVIPASVKTIGS
+143 LTSIVIPASVKTIGN

-206 DTTKGEITNYKKWAN
+206 DATKGEITNYKKWAN

-239 KSIGDRAFKEKLLT
+239 KSIGNDAFKQKSLTSVTLPNSVTSIGNRAFESNKLT
-253 SITIPNSVTS
+253 SVTIPNSVTS
-263 IGQYAFHN
+263 IGLSAFSY
-271 NQLTSVTIPNS
+271 NQLTSV
-282 VMSIR
+282 
-287 DSAFMN
+287 
-293 NKLTS
+293 
-298 LTLPNS
+298 TLPNS

-348 VTSIGSSAFYNNQLT
+348 VTSIG
-363 SVTLPNS
+363 
-370 VTSIGVSAFAHNQ
+370 VSAFAHNQ
-383 LTSLTLPNAVT
+383 LTSVTLPNAVT
-394 SIGTEAFSY
+394 SIGTEAFSH

-425 NPWLASLSGKV
+425 NPWLASLGGKV

-485 PNAYCILKIDNTLV
+485 PNTYCILKIGNTLV
-499 APGATDTP
+499 APGATDTL
-507 KNKANAYSHCHGLN
+507 KNKTNAYNYCHGLN
-521 LGGISDWSLI
+521 LWGISDWSLI
-531 SPTQRGDLGRSTVWT
+531 SPSWWDLGRWT
-546 KRAKLNNFTAAWSAK
+546 IWLKRAKLTNFVAAWSAK
-561 PGHYRIYDVPND
+561 PAHYRIYDVPNF
-573 GLNCNIYWYSDC
+573 GLNCNIYWYSNC

-597 RCVKKADWWG
+597 RCVKKDDSGG
-607 ESSSL
+607 ESSL
-612 PEGERCF
+612 EHCF

-628 YKKGAYPECGTNVT
+628 YKKGAYPECGINVT
-642 IPATINGQAVKTIW
+642 IPDTINGQTVKTIW
-656 TSAFANKGL
+656 TSAFANKGI
-665 TSVKLPTSVTTIRE
+665 TSVKLPTSVTTIGE
-679 NAFKANQLTSV
+679 NAFRENQLTSV
-690 TIPTSVTSIGS
+690 TIPNSVTKIGDY
-701 QAFYGNRWTSSA
+701 AFYRNS
-713 GRMVEGLFN
+713 
-722 GDISSISVAPDA
+722 
-734 QIKLVVP
+734 
-741 PTPEDCFDF
+741 
-750 NQTKGEITDYK
+750 
-761 KGSKPECNDKVNL
+761 
-774 PITIRGV
+774 
-781 QIKSIWNGAFANK
+781 
-794 GLTSVTMNINAW
+794 LTSVTIPNSV
-806 WLTTIGDRAF
+806 TKIGDYAF
-816 QNNQLTT
+816 GRGYLTWLILPYSVKEIGQNAFTSNEIASLQLPYYIEKIWANAFKSNRITSLYIPEGLKTLEEWVFANNQLT
-823 IALPYSAKE
+823 
-832 VGVEAFANNKLASV
+832 
-846 QLAHYTEKLWA
+846 
-857 RAFQNNQ
+857 
-864 LTWVYVPEGIKT
+864 
-876 LEESVFANNK
+876 
-886 LSSLY
+886 SLY
-891 LPSGLTNISKS
+891 LPFGLTNIGKS

-913 IPLSLKKIEQNAFAS
+913 VPLSLRNIEQNAFMS
-928 NPWSADLWGN
+928 NLWSPDLWGN
-938 VVKGAING
+938 MVKGVING
-946 DPSRVQVDP
+946 DPSKVQVDP
-955 TAKIKIIRRTEA
+955 TAKIKIVRRTEA
-967 TADSCFTI
+967 TPDACFQI
-975 STGWVITSYA
+975 SSGGVITSYN
-985 WTWDVG
+985 WWGVCGRDVF
-991 TICSREVIIPSI
+991 IPSI

-1018 ERGIESVTFPETLTK
+1018 ERGVESVVFPETLIK
-1033 INQEAFIR
+1033 INREAFIM
-1041 NRLTEVTLPN
+1041 NRLTEITLPN
-1051 SLLSIGERAFE
+1051 GLLSIGERAFE

-1079 EVSVALNA
+1079 EVSVASNA

-1094 VTPASCFTFNAGTI
+1094 VTPESCFTFNAGTI

-1118 NGNVTIPATINGQ
+1118 NENVTIPATINGQ

-1136 WANAFKEKEINSV
+1136 WSNAFKEKEIKSV
-1149 SFPNTITHIG
+1149 IFPNTITHIG
-1159 QAAFRGNKLAEIQLP
+1159 QAAFRGNKLAKVELP
-1174 TGLTNLE
+1174 AGLTTLE
-1181 AEAFQGNNLSWVKIP
+1181 GEAFQGNNLSWIKIP
-1196 DAVKF
+1196 DTVKF

-1226 GAFQDNKLKTVLL
+1226 GAFQDNKLTTILL

-1258 LEIPAGISRIGNS
+1258 VEIPTGINRIGNS

-1283 LSGVAIIGNEAF
+1283 LSGVVIIGNEAF

-1315 SFKNNKLASVS
+1315 SFRNNKLASVN
-1326 MTGAIALEE
+1326 MTGANTIEE
-1335 IEESAFATNKLTSIH
+1335 IKAHVFQNNKLTSIYF
-1350 LPDSLHKIGE
+1350 PDSLNKIWE
-1360 GAFANNVGL
+1360 EAFANNVGL
-1369 SELGGKVK
+1369 WDLGGKVK

-1417 GRNATWDWLVGT
+1417 GRNATWDWQVGA
-1429 NHGATTLEGRLGKS
+1429 NHGATALEGRLGKS
-1443 AKFEGTAKITT
+1443 AKFAGTAKITT
-1454 AKPIEVDGG
+1454 AKPIELDGG

-1473 PEKLTQTYTID
+1473 PENITQNYTID

-1529 HIAGVFDMTNH
+1529 HIAGVFDMINH
-1540 QFTCFVNGQVKGTVP
+1540 QFTCFVNGQAKGTVP
-1555 LDAYPELGLFQ
+1555 LDSYPELGLFK

-1588 HALSASEIL
+1588 YALSTSEIL

-1615 IFGET
+1615 SFGET
-1620 AAPQEV
+1620 IAPQEV
-1626 HRKYQGA
+1626 LRKYGGL

-1641 TYTGKQIIGATITG
+1641 TYTGKQIAGATITW
-1655 EQSKTVSFTGEVPP
+1655 EQTKTISFTGTIPP

-1676 TFTYE
+1676 TFIYE
-1681 DTYCRRFDGKYG
+1681 DTYCRRFEGKYG
-1693 ISRGECEALVDFYK
+1693 ISRSECEALVDLYK
-1707 NLDGANWANQQWWST
+1707 NLDGANWANKQGW
-1722 MNDKNPVSHVC
+1722 DKMYNKNVAANEHICS
-1733 GRKGVECSSD
+1733 RKGVECSSD
-1743 KKQVVGLEL
+1743 KKQVIGLEL

-1802 LNETIPSDFFS
+1802 LNESIPSDFFS
-1813 ANKALKNINLKNTQ
+1813 ANKALKNINLKNTK
-1827 LSGTIP
+1827 LSGTIR
-1833 QLNGWEKKIEELIL
+1833 QLNGWEKQIEELIL
-1847 SNNHLTGKLPVSLN
+1847 SNNHLTGKLPASLN

-1914 WLPSPT
+1914 WLPNPT

-1960 PWKGKFVAGTP
+1960 PWNGKFVAGTP

-1980 EKDNISVVSQN
+1980 EENNISVVSQN

-2079 SVAHLNVRGNDFWA
+2079 SVAHLNVRGNDFGA

-2160 LQLVGWRYTN
+2160 LQLVGWWYTN

-2255 GNPNK
+2255 GNTNK

-2295 TLTGF
+2295 ILTGF
-2300 WGAAELDWFLDV
+2300 WGSAELGWFLDV

-2383 WVHRDPNADVICI
+2383 WIHRDPNADVICI

-2401 LDTTPI
+2401 WYTTPI

-2414 ADKTVIIKSQNVNLT
+2414 AEKTVIIKGQNVNLT
-2429 KYQSAQDA
+2429 AYQSAQDA

-2448 LFLPKSG
+2448 LFLPKGG
-2455 NTGNMATFTPWG
+2455 NTANMATFTPWG

-2495 AGSNGEDKISNKLYI
+2495 AGNNGEDKISNKLYI

-2537 KLWKPAYK
+2537 LWKAPYK

-2574 NERIMS
+2574 NERILS

>member
-143 LTSIVIPASVKTIGS
+143 LTSIVIPASVKTIGN

-206 DTTKGEITNYKKWAN
+206 DATKGEITNYKKWAN

-239 KSIGDRAFKEKLLT
+239 KSIGNDAFKQKSLTSVTLPNSVTSIGNRAFESNKLT
-253 SITIPNSVTS
+253 SVTIPNSVTS
-263 IGQYAFHN
+263 IGLSAFSY
-271 NQLTSVTIPNS
+271 NQLTSV
-282 VMSIR
+282 
-287 DSAFMN
+287 
-293 NKLTS
+293 
-298 LTLPNS
+298 TLPNS

-321 TIPNSVTSIGDSVFM
+321 TIPNSVTSIG
-336 NNKLTSLTLPNS
+336 
-348 VTSIGSSAFYNNQLT
+348 
-363 SVTLPNS
+363 
-370 VTSIGVSAFAHNQ
+370 
-383 LTSLTLPNAVT
+383 
-394 SIGTEAFSY
+394 
-403 NQLTSVTI
+403 
-411 PNSVTSIGAQAFYI
+411 AQAFYI
-425 NPWLASLSGKV
+425 NPWLASLGGKV

-485 PNAYCILKIDNTLV
+485 PNAYCILKIGNTLV
-499 APGATDTP
+499 APGATDTL
-507 KNKANAYSHCHGLN
+507 KNKTNAYNYCHGLN
-521 LGGISDWSLI
+521 LWGISDWSLI
-531 SPTQRGDLGRSTVWT
+531 SPSWWDLGRWT
-546 KRAKLNNFTAAWSAK
+546 IWLKRAKLTNFVAAWSAK
-561 PGHYRIYDVPND
+561 PAHYRIYDVPNF
-573 GLNCNIYWYSDC
+573 GLNCNIYWYSNC

-597 RCVKKADWWG
+597 RCVKKDDSGG
-607 ESSSL
+607 ESSL
-612 PEGERCF
+612 EHCF

-628 YKKGAYPECGTNVT
+628 YKKGAYPECGINVT
-642 IPATINGQAVKTIW
+642 IPDTINGQTVKTIW
-656 TSAFANKGL
+656 TSAFANKGI
-665 TSVKLPTSVTTIRE
+665 TSVKLPTSVTTIGE
-679 NAFKANQLTSV
+679 NAFRENQLTSV
-690 TIPTSVTSIGS
+690 TIPNSVTKIGDY
-701 QAFYGNRWTSSA
+701 AFYRNS
-713 GRMVEGLFN
+713 
-722 GDISSISVAPDA
+722 
-734 QIKLVVP
+734 
-741 PTPEDCFDF
+741 
-750 NQTKGEITDYK
+750 
-761 KGSKPECNDKVNL
+761 
-774 PITIRGV
+774 
-781 QIKSIWNGAFANK
+781 
-794 GLTSVTMNINAW
+794 LTSVTIPNSV
-806 WLTTIGDRAF
+806 TKIGDYAF
-816 QNNQLTT
+816 GRGYLTWLILPYSVKEIGQNAFTSNEIASLQLPYYIEKIWANAFKSNRITSLYIPEGLKTLEEWVFANNQLT
-823 IALPYSAKE
+823 
-832 VGVEAFANNKLASV
+832 
-846 QLAHYTEKLWA
+846 
-857 RAFQNNQ
+857 
-864 LTWVYVPEGIKT
+864 
-876 LEESVFANNK
+876 
-886 LSSLY
+886 SLY
-891 LPSGLTNISKS
+891 LPFGLTNIGKS

-913 IPLSLKKIEQNAFAS
+913 VPLSLRNIEQNAFMS
-928 NPWSADLWGN
+928 NLWSPDLWGN
-938 VVKGAING
+938 MVKGVING
-946 DPSRVQVDP
+946 DPSKVQVDP
-955 TAKIKIIRRTEA
+955 TAKIKIVRRTEA
-967 TADSCFTI
+967 TPDACFQI
-975 STGWVITSYA
+975 SSGGVITSYN
-985 WTWDVG
+985 WWGVCGRDVF
-991 TICSREVIIPSI
+991 IPSI

-1018 ERGIESVTFPETLTK
+1018 ERGVESVVFPETLIK
-1033 INQEAFIR
+1033 INREAFIM
-1041 NRLTEVTLPN
+1041 NRLTEITLPN
-1051 SLLSIGERAFE
+1051 GLLSIGERAFE

-1079 EVSVALNA
+1079 EVSVASNA

-1094 VTPASCFTFNAGTI
+1094 VTPESCFTFNAGTI

-1118 NGNVTIPATINGQ
+1118 NENVTIPATINGQ

-1136 WANAFKEKEINSV
+1136 WSNAFKEKEIKSV
-1149 SFPNTITHIG
+1149 IFPNTITHIG
-1159 QAAFRGNKLAEIQLP
+1159 QAAFRGNKLAKVELP
-1174 TGLTNLE
+1174 AGLTTLE
-1181 AEAFQGNNLSWVKIP
+1181 GEAFQGNNLSWIKIP
-1196 DAVKF
+1196 DTVKF

-1226 GAFQDNKLKTVLL
+1226 GAFQDNKLTTILL

-1258 LEIPAGISRIGNS
+1258 VEIPTGINRIGNS

-1283 LSGVAIIGNEAF
+1283 LSGVVIIGNEAF

-1315 SFKNNKLASVS
+1315 SFRNNKLASVN
-1326 MTGAIALEE
+1326 MTGANTIEE
-1335 IEESAFATNKLTSIH
+1335 IKAHVFQNNKLTSIYF
-1350 LPDSLHKIGE
+1350 PDSLNKIWE
-1360 GAFANNVGL
+1360 EAFANNVGL
-1369 SELGGKVK
+1369 WDLGGKVK

-1417 GRNATWDWLVGT
+1417 GRNATWDWQVGA
-1429 NHGATTLEGRLGKS
+1429 NHGATALEGRLGKS
-1443 AKFEGTAKITT
+1443 AKFAGTAKITT
-1454 AKPIEVDGG
+1454 AKPIELDGG

-1473 PEKLTQTYTID
+1473 PENITQNYTID

-1529 HIAGVFDMTNH
+1529 HIAGVFDMINH
-1540 QFTCFVNGQVKGTVP
+1540 QFTCFVNGQAKGTVP
-1555 LDAYPELGLFQ
+1555 LDSYPELGLFK

-1588 HALSASEIL
+1588 YALSTSEIL

-1615 IFGET
+1615 SFGET
-1620 AAPQEV
+1620 IAPQEV
-1626 HRKYQGA
+1626 LRKYGGL

-1641 TYTGKQIIGATITG
+1641 TYTGKQIAGATITW
-1655 EQSKTVSFTGEVPP
+1655 EQTKTISFTGTIPP

-1681 DTYCRRFDGKYG
+1681 DTYCRRFEGKYG
-1693 ISRGECEALVDFYK
+1693 ISRSECEALVDLYK
-1707 NLDGANWANQQWWST
+1707 NLDGANWANKQGW
-1722 MNDKNPVSHVC
+1722 DKMYNKNVAANEHICS
-1733 GRKGVECSSD
+1733 RKGVECSSD
-1743 KKQVVGLEL
+1743 KKQVIGLEL

-1802 LNETIPSDFFS
+1802 LNESIPSDFFS
-1813 ANKALKNINLKNTQ
+1813 ANKALKNINLKNTK
-1827 LSGTIP
+1827 LSGTIR
-1833 QLNGWEKKIEELIL
+1833 QLNGWEKQIEELIL
-1847 SNNHLTGKLPVSLN
+1847 SNNHLTGKLPASLN

-1914 WLPSPT
+1914 WLPNPT

-1960 PWKGKFVAGTP
+1960 PWNGKFVAGTP

-1980 EKDNISVVSQN
+1980 EENNISVVSQN

-2079 SVAHLNVRGNDFWA
+2079 SVAHLNVRGNDFGA

-2160 LQLVGWRYTN
+2160 LQLVGWWYTN

-2255 GNPNK
+2255 GNTNK

-2295 TLTGF
+2295 ILTGF
-2300 WGAAELDWFLDV
+2300 WGSAELGWFLDV

-2383 WVHRDPNADVICI
+2383 WIHRDPNADVICI

-2401 LDTTPI
+2401 WYTTPI

-2414 ADKTVIIKSQNVNLT
+2414 AEKTVIIKGQNVNLT
-2429 KYQSAQDA
+2429 AYQSAQDA

-2448 LFLPKSG
+2448 LFLPKGG
-2455 NTGNMATFTPWG
+2455 NTANMATFTPWG

-2495 AGSNGEDKISNKLYI
+2495 AGNNGEDKISNKLYI

-2537 KLWKPAYK
+2537 LWKAPYK

-2574 NERIMS
+2574 NERILS

>member
-44 AYNASC
+44 SYNASC

-84 NSVTDIWHGAFSHN
+84 NSVTDIWYGAFSDN

-105 PSSVTRIDA
+105 PSSVTSITA
-114 WAFGNNQISSL
+114 WAFRNNQISSL
-125 TLSDSL
+125 TLPDSL
-131 AYIGNAAFFSNK
+131 TYIGDAAFRSNK
-143 LTSIVIPASVKTIGS
+143 LTSIVIPASVKTIGN
-158 RAFGDNPGLASLGG
+158 RAFANNPGLASLGG

-186 IALSE
+186 VALSA

-239 KSIGDRAFKEKLLT
+239 KSIGNHAF
-253 SITIPNSVTS
+253 
-263 IGQYAFHN
+263 A
-271 NQLTSVTIPNS
+271 
-282 VMSIR
+282 
-287 DSAFMN
+287 
-293 NKLTS
+293 NK
-298 LTLPNS
+298 
-304 VRSIGT
+304 G
-310 QAFSHNQLTSV
+310 LTSV
-321 TIPNSVTSIGDSVFM
+321 TIPNSVTSIGKSAFVD
-336 NNKLTSLTLPNS
+336 NQLTSVTLSNSLTSIELYAFRNNQLTSITLPNS
-348 VTSIGSSAFYNNQLT
+348 VTSIGNHAFSDNQLT

-370 VTSIGVSAFAHNQ
+370 VTSIGNHAFSDNK
-383 LTSLTLPNAVT
+383 LTSVTLPNSVT
-394 SIGTEAFSY
+394 SIGESVFQ
-403 NQLTSVTI
+403 NNKLTSVTI
-411 PNSVTSIGAQAFYI
+411 PNSVTSIGNLAFAYNKLTTVTLSNSLTSI
-425 NPWLASLSGKV
+425 ELYAFRNNQLTSITIPNSVTSIGTSAFSNNPGLASLGGKV

-485 PNAYCILKIDNTLV
+485 PNAYCILKIGNTLV
-499 APGATDTP
+499 APGATDTL
-507 KNKANAYSHCHGLN
+507 KNKTNAYNYCHGLN
-521 LGGISDWSLI
+521 LWGISDWSLI
-531 SPTQRGDLGRSTVWT
+531 SPSWWDLGRWT
-546 KRAKLNNFTAAWSAK
+546 IWLKRAKLTNFVAAWSAK
-561 PGHYRIYDVPND
+561 PAHYRIYDVPNF
-573 GLNCNIYWYSDC
+573 GLNCNIYWYSNC

-597 RCVKKADWWG
+597 RCVKKDDSGG
-607 ESSSL
+607 ESSL
-612 PEGERCF
+612 EHCF

-628 YKKGAYPECGTNVT
+628 YKKGAYPECGINVT
-642 IPATINGQAVKTIW
+642 IPDTINGQTVKTIW
-656 TSAFANKGL
+656 TSAFANKGI
-665 TSVKLPTSVTTIRE
+665 TSVKLPTSVTTIGE
-679 NAFKANQLTSV
+679 NAFRENQLTSV
-690 TIPTSVTSIGS
+690 TIPNSVTKIGDY
-701 QAFYGNRWTSSA
+701 AFYYN
-713 GRMVEGLFN
+713 
-722 GDISSISVAPDA
+722 P
-734 QIKLVVP
+734 
-741 PTPEDCFDF
+741 
-750 NQTKGEITDYK
+750 
-761 KGSKPECNDKVNL
+761 
-774 PITIRGV
+774 
-781 QIKSIWNGAFANK
+781 
-794 GLTSVTMNINAW
+794 LTSVTIPNSVTKIGNYAFWGGYLTWLVLPYSVKEIGQNAFTSNQIASLQLPYYIEKIW
-806 WLTTIGDRAF
+806 ANAF
-816 QNNQLTT
+816 KSNRITSLYIPEGLKTLEEWVFANNQLT
-823 IALPYSAKE
+823 
-832 VGVEAFANNKLASV
+832 
-846 QLAHYTEKLWA
+846 
-857 RAFQNNQ
+857 
-864 LTWVYVPEGIKT
+864 
-876 LEESVFANNK
+876 
-886 LSSLY
+886 SLY
-891 LPSGLTNISKS
+891 LPFGLINIGKS

-913 IPLSLKKIEQNAFAS
+913 VPLSLRNIEQNAFMS
-928 NPWSADLWGN
+928 NLWSPDLWGN
-938 VVKGAING
+938 MVKGVING
-946 DPSRVQVDP
+946 DPSKVQVDP
-955 TAKIKIIRRTEA
+955 TAKIKIVRRTEA
-967 TADSCFTI
+967 TPDACFQI
-975 STGWVITSYA
+975 SSGGVITSYN
-985 WTWDVG
+985 WWGVCGRDVF
-991 TICSREVIIPSI
+991 IPSI

-1018 ERGIESVTFPETLTK
+1018 ERGVESVVFPETLIK
-1033 INQEAFIR
+1033 INREAFIM
-1041 NRLTEVTLPN
+1041 NRLTEITLPN
-1051 SLLSIGERAFE
+1051 SLLSIEERAFAYNPWKSE
-1062 GNNWT
+1062 FGNQ
-1067 GVVTGYIVKDPN
+1067 VVGYTLKDPS
-1079 EVSVALNA
+1079 EISRASDA

-1094 VTPASCFTFNAGTI
+1094 VTPESCFTFNAGTI

-1118 NGNVTIPATINGQ
+1118 NENVTIPATINGQ

-1136 WANAFKEKEINSV
+1136 WSNAFKEKEIKSV
-1149 SFPNTITHIG
+1149 IFPNTITHIG

-1174 TGLTNLE
+1174 TGLTTLE
-1181 AEAFQGNNLSWVKIP
+1181 AEAFQGNNLSWIKIP
-1196 DAVKF
+1196 DTVKF

-1226 GAFQDNKLKTVLL
+1226 GAFQDNKLTTILL

-1315 SFKNNKLASVS
+1315 SFRNNKLASVN
-1326 MTGAIALEE
+1326 MTGANTIEE
-1335 IEESAFATNKLTSIH
+1335 INAHVFQNNKLTSIYF
-1350 LPDSLHKIGE
+1350 PDSLNKIWE
-1360 GAFANNVGL
+1360 EAFANNVGL

-1417 GRNATWDWLVGT
+1417 GRNTTWDWQVGA
-1429 NHGATTLEGRLGKS
+1429 NHGATALEGRLGKS
-1443 AKFEGTAKITT
+1443 AKFAGTAKITT
-1454 AKPIEVDGG
+1454 AKPIELDGG

-1473 PEKLTQTYTID
+1473 PENITQNYTID

-1529 HIAGVFDMTNH
+1529 HIAGVFDMINH
-1540 QFTCFVNGQVKGTVP
+1540 QFTCFVNGQAKGTVP
-1555 LDAYPELGLFQ
+1555 LDSYPELGLFK

-1615 IFGET
+1615 SFGET
-1620 AAPQEV
+1620 IAPQEV
-1626 HRKYQGA
+1626 LRKYGGL
-1633 DFQLNQSY
+1633 DFQLNQPY
-1641 TYTGKQIIGATITG
+1641 TYTGKQIAGATITW
-1655 EQSKTVSFTGEVPP
+1655 EQAKTISFTGTIPP

-1681 DTYCRRFDGKYG
+1681 DSYCRRFEGKYG
-1693 ISRGECEALVDFYK
+1693 ISRSECEALVDLYK
-1707 NLDGANWANQQWWST
+1707 NLDGVNWANKQGW
-1722 MNDKNPVSHVC
+1722 DKMYNKNVAANEHICS
-1733 GRKGVECSSD
+1733 RKGVECSSD
-1743 KKQVVGLEL
+1743 KKQVIGLEL

-1813 ANKALKNINLKNTQ
+1813 ANKGLKNINLKNTK

-1833 QLNGWEKKIEELIL
+1833 QLDGWEKKIEELIL
-1847 SNNHLTGKLPVSLN
+1847 SNNHLTGKLPASLN

-1881 DYIAGKPGR
+1881 DYIVGKPGR

-1914 WLPSPT
+1914 WLPNPT

-1960 PWKGKFVAGTP
+1960 PWNGKFVAGTP

-1980 EKDNISVVSQN
+1980 EENNISVVSQN

-2079 SVAHLNVRGNDFWA
+2079 SVAHLNVRGNDFGA

-2160 LQLVGWRYTN
+2160 LQLIGWWYTN

-2300 WGAAELDWFLDV
+2300 WGSAELGWFLDV

-2375 CRGKWKEE
+2375 CRGKWKET
-2383 WVHRDPNADVICI
+2383 WMQKDPNADVICI

-2401 LDTTPI
+2401 WYTTPI

-2414 ADKTVIIKSQNVNLT
+2414 AEKTVIIKGQNVNLT
-2429 KYQSAQDA
+2429 AYQSAQDA

-2448 LFLPKSG
+2448 LFLPKGG
-2455 NTGNMATFTPWG
+2455 NTANMATFTPWG

-2537 KLWKPAYK
+2537 LWKAPYK

>member
-1 MTSWLGKTLLG
+1 MTSWLRKTLLG

-18 LGSGIFNSA
+18 LGSGIFSTV
-27 SAQTS
+27 SAQ
-32 ESCFSVSRGQIY
+32 
-44 AYNASC
+44 
-50 GSNVVIPSTIGG
+50 
-62 QKVTSIGRSAFYNRK
+62 
-77 LTSVVIP
+77 
-84 NSVTDIWHGAFSHN
+84 
-98 QITSVDI
+98 
-105 PSSVTRIDA
+105 
-114 WAFGNNQISSL
+114 
-125 TLSDSL
+125 
-131 AYIGNAAFFSNK
+131 AA
-143 LTSIVIPASVKTIGS
+143 
-158 RAFGDNPGLASLGG
+158 
-172 KVELRFL
+172 
-179 WNPSAIS
+179 
-186 IALSE
+186 
-191 NVQLVALSIDDCFDF
+191 
-206 DTTKGEITNYKKWAN
+206 
-221 ALCSDSIAIPAT
+221 
-233 IRGVAV
+233 
-239 KSIGDRAFKEKLLT
+239 
-253 SITIPNSVTS
+253 
-263 IGQYAFHN
+263 
-271 NQLTSVTIPNS
+271 
-282 VMSIR
+282 
-287 DSAFMN
+287 
-293 NKLTS
+293 
-298 LTLPNS
+298 
-304 VRSIGT
+304 
-310 QAFSHNQLTSV
+310 
-321 TIPNSVTSIGDSVFM
+321 
-336 NNKLTSLTLPNS
+336 
-348 VTSIGSSAFYNNQLT
+348 
-363 SVTLPNS
+363 
-370 VTSIGVSAFAHNQ
+370 
-383 LTSLTLPNAVT
+383 
-394 SIGTEAFSY
+394 
-403 NQLTSVTI
+403 
-411 PNSVTSIGAQAFYI
+411 
-425 NPWLASLSGKV
+425 
-436 EGRFN
+436 
-441 GNVSTINVASDAN
+441 
-454 IKLVRSILPYYI
+454 PYYI
-466 IDDNDSRYPQGCN
+466 IDSNDSRYPQGCN

-485 PNAYCILKIDNTLV
+485 PNQYCILRVHPTPASGVGTFLI
-499 APGATDTP
+499 APGSTDAQKTEWASASYCANLGVAWLSWKMETGCRQRQDCQLHRVYRNNDKLINYYWRPKTDPHNHNYRYWTRIGSSIVSCRHDGWWCGDRYVSHSAVRCISTDTP
-507 KNKANAYSHCHGLN
+507 T
-521 LGGISDWSLI
+521 
-531 SPTQRGDLGRSTVWT
+531 P
-546 KRAKLNNFTAAWSAK
+546 
-561 PGHYRIYDVPND
+561 P
-573 GLNCNIYWYSDC
+573 
-585 GREDS
+585 
-590 LWLALAV
+590 
-597 RCVKKADWWG
+597 
-607 ESSSL
+607 L

-619 DFSAGTITN
+619 DFNSGTITN
-628 YKKGAYPECGTNVT
+628 YKKGAYSECGNNVT
-642 IPATINGQAVKTIW
+642 IPSTIGGKSVTAIGDNAFKNKSITSVVIPNSVTSIGVTAFQYNQLTWVVIPNSVTSIGN
-656 TSAFANKGL
+656 SAFRDNQIASVEISDSLTTISDWAFMTNKLSSVVIPSGVKVIANHAFRNNQISSLTLPDTLTHINLRAFQANKL
-665 TSVKLPTSVTTIRE
+665 TSVEIPTSVTTISTYAFNSNPWLASLGGKVEGRFKGE
-679 NAFKANQLTSV
+679 LSAVSVASDANIQLVSPWTPAKCFDFDTAKGQITNYKKGVYPECWADVIIPPTIGAHPVKSIWTNAFRYKGLTWLTIPNSVTSIRFGAFSDNQLTSVIIPNSVTNLSGSVFMDNKLTSIIIPDSVTSLEYAAFRRNKLTSVIIWNSVPELQNHVFGENQLTSV
-690 TIPTSVTSIGS
+690 TIPNSVTKIGDY
-701 QAFYGNRWTSSA
+701 AFYYN
-713 GRMVEGLFN
+713 
-722 GDISSISVAPDA
+722 P
-734 QIKLVVP
+734 
-741 PTPEDCFDF
+741 
-750 NQTKGEITDYK
+750 
-761 KGSKPECNDKVNL
+761 
-774 PITIRGV
+774 
-781 QIKSIWNGAFANK
+781 
-794 GLTSVTMNINAW
+794 LTSVTIPNSV
-806 WLTTIGDRAF
+806 TKIGDYAF
-816 QNNQLTT
+816 WGGYLTWLILPYSVKEIGKYAFTSNEIASLQLPYYIEKIWANAFKSNRISSLYIPEGLKTLEEWVFANNQLT
-823 IALPYSAKE
+823 
-832 VGVEAFANNKLASV
+832 
-846 QLAHYTEKLWA
+846 
-857 RAFQNNQ
+857 
-864 LTWVYVPEGIKT
+864 
-876 LEESVFANNK
+876 
-886 LSSLY
+886 SLY
-891 LPSGLTNISKS
+891 LPFGLTNIGKS

-913 IPLSLKKIEQNAFAS
+913 VPLSLRNIEQNAFMS
-928 NPWSADLWGN
+928 NLWSPGLWGN
-938 VVKGAING
+938 MVKGVING
-946 DPSRVQVDP
+946 DPSKVQVDP
-955 TAKIKIIRRTEA
+955 TAKIKIVRRTEA
-967 TADSCFTI
+967 TPDACFQI
-975 STGWVITSYA
+975 SSGGVITSYN
-985 WTWDVG
+985 WWGVCGRDVF
-991 TICSREVIIPSI
+991 IPSI

-1018 ERGIESVTFPETLTK
+1018 ERGVESVVFPETLIK
-1033 INQEAFIR
+1033 INREAFIM
-1041 NRLTEVTLPN
+1041 NRLTEITLPN
-1051 SLLSIGERAFE
+1051 SLLSIEERAFAYNPWKSE
-1062 GNNWT
+1062 FGNQ
-1067 GVVTGYIVKDPN
+1067 VVGYTLKDPS
-1079 EVSVALNA
+1079 EISRASDA

-1094 VTPASCFTFNAGTI
+1094 VTPESCFTFNAGTI

-1118 NGNVTIPATINGQ
+1118 NENVTIPATINGQ

-1136 WANAFKEKEINSV
+1136 WSNAFKEKEIKSV
-1149 SFPNTITHIG
+1149 IFQNTITHIG

-1174 TGLTNLE
+1174 TGLTTLE
-1181 AEAFQGNNLSWVKIP
+1181 AEAFQGNNLSWIKIP

-1226 GAFQDNKLKTVLL
+1226 GAFQDNKLTTILL

-1315 SFKNNKLASVS
+1315 SFRNNKLASVN
-1326 MTGAIALEE
+1326 MTGANTIEE
-1335 IEESAFATNKLTSIH
+1335 IKAHVFQNNKLTSIYF
-1350 LPDSLHKIGE
+1350 PDSLNKIWE
-1360 GAFANNVGL
+1360 EAFANNVGL

-1417 GRNATWDWLVGT
+1417 GRNATWDWQVGA
-1429 NHGATTLEGRLGKS
+1429 NHGATALEGRLGKS
-1443 AKFEGTAKITT
+1443 AKFAGTAKITT
-1454 AKPIEVDGG
+1454 AKPIELDGG

-1473 PEKLTQTYTID
+1473 PENMTQNYTID
-1484 ATSGN
+1484 ATNGN

-1529 HIAGVFDMTNH
+1529 HIAGVFDMINH
-1540 QFTCFVNGQVKGTVP
+1540 QFTCFVNGQAKGTVP
-1555 LDAYPELGLFQ
+1555 LDSYPELGLFK

-1588 HALSASEIL
+1588 YALSTSEIL

-1615 IFGET
+1615 SFGET
-1620 AAPQEV
+1620 IAPQEV
-1626 HRKYQGA
+1626 LRKYGGL

-1641 TYTGKQIIGATITG
+1641 TYTGKQIAGATITW
-1655 EQSKTVSFTGEVPP
+1655 EQTKTISFTGTIPP

-1681 DTYCRRFDGKYG
+1681 DTYCRRFEGKYG
-1693 ISRGECEALVDFYK
+1693 ISRSECEALVDLYK
-1707 NLDGANWANQQWWST
+1707 NLDGANWANKQGW
-1722 MNDKNPVSHVC
+1722 DKMYNKNVAANEHICS
-1733 GRKGVECSSD
+1733 RKGVECSSD
-1743 KKQVVGLEL
+1743 KKQVIGLEL

-1802 LNETIPSDFFS
+1802 LNESIPSDFFS
-1813 ANKALKNINLKNTQ
+1813 VNKALKNINLKNTK
-1827 LSGTIP
+1827 LSETIP

-1847 SNNHLTGKLPVSLN
+1847 SNNHLTGKLPASLN

-1914 WLPSPT
+1914 WLPNPT
-1920 TNKKQQRITFVNAVG
+1920 TNKKQQRITFVNARG
-1935 DVITKK
+1935 DAITKK

-1960 PWKGKFVAGTP
+1960 PWNGKFVAGTQ
-1971 IQEDELLTP
+1971 IQEDELSTP
-1980 EKDNISVVSQN
+1980 EKNNISVVSQN

-2160 LQLVGWRYTN
+2160 LQLVGWWYTN

-2255 GNPNK
+2255 GNANK

-2300 WGAAELDWFLDV
+2300 WGSAELGWFLDV

-2375 CRGKWKEE
+2375 CRGKWKET
-2383 WVHRDPNADVICI
+2383 WMQKDPNADVICI

-2401 LDTTPI
+2401 WDTTPI

-2414 ADKTVIIKSQNVNLT
+2414 AEKTVIIKGQNVNLT
-2429 KYQSAQDA
+2429 AYQSAQDA

-2448 LFLPKSG
+2448 LFLPKGG

-2495 AGSNGEDKISNKLYI
+2495 AGNNGEDKISNKLYI

-2537 KLWKPAYK
+2537 LWKAPYK

-2560 GTGTDGTNCKGLSK
+2560 GTGTDGTQCKGLSK
-2574 NERIMS
+2574 NERILS

>member
-84 NSVTDIWHGAFSHN
+84 NSVTDIWYGAFSDN

-105 PSSVTRIDA
+105 PSSVTSITA
-114 WAFGNNQISSL
+114 WAFRDNQISSL
-125 TLSDSL
+125 TLPDSL
-131 AYIGNAAFFSNK
+131 TYIGDAAFRSNK
-143 LTSIVIPASVKTIGS
+143 LTSIVIPASVKTIGN
-158 RAFGDNPGLASLGG
+158 RAFANNPGLASLGG

-186 IALSE
+186 VALGA

-206 DTTKGEITNYKKWAN
+206 DAAKGEITNYKKWAN
-221 ALCSDSIAIPAT
+221 ALCNDSIAIPAT

-239 KSIGDRAFKEKLLT
+239 KSIGNHAF
-253 SITIPNSVTS
+253 
-263 IGQYAFHN
+263 A
-271 NQLTSVTIPNS
+271 
-282 VMSIR
+282 
-287 DSAFMN
+287 
-293 NKLTS
+293 NK
-298 LTLPNS
+298 
-304 VRSIGT
+304 G
-310 QAFSHNQLTSV
+310 LTSV
-321 TIPNSVTSIGDSVFM
+321 TIPNSVTSIGKSAFVD
-336 NNKLTSLTLPNS
+336 NQLTSVTLSNSLTSIELYAFRNNQLTSITLPNS
-348 VTSIGSSAFYNNQLT
+348 VTSIGNHAFSDNQLT

-370 VTSIGVSAFAHNQ
+370 VTSIGNHAFSDNK
-383 LTSLTLPNAVT
+383 LTSVTLPNSVT
-394 SIGTEAFSY
+394 SIGESVFQ
-403 NQLTSVTI
+403 NNKLTSVTI
-411 PNSVTSIGAQAFYI
+411 PNSVTSIGNLAFAYNKLTTVTLSNSLTSI
-425 NPWLASLSGKV
+425 ELYAFRNNQLTSITIPNSVTSIGTSAFSNNPGLASLGGKV

-485 PNAYCILKIDNTLV
+485 PNAYCILKIGNTLV
-499 APGATDTP
+499 APGATDAL
-507 KNKANAYSHCHGLN
+507 KNKTNAYNYCHGLN
-521 LGGISDWSLI
+521 LWGISDWSLI
-531 SPTQRGDLGRSTVWT
+531 SPSWWDLGRWT
-546 KRAKLNNFTAAWSAK
+546 IWLKRAKLTNFVAAWSAK
-561 PGHYRIYDVPND
+561 PAHYRIYDVPNF
-573 GLNCNIYWYSDC
+573 GLNCNIYWYSNC

-597 RCVKKADWWG
+597 RCVKKDDSGG
-607 ESSSL
+607 ESSL
-612 PEGERCF
+612 EHCF

-628 YKKGAYPECGTNVT
+628 YKKGAYPECGINVT
-642 IPATINGQAVKTIW
+642 IPDTINGQTVKTIW
-656 TSAFANKGL
+656 TSAFANKGI
-665 TSVKLPTSVTTIRE
+665 TSVKLPTSVTTIGE
-679 NAFKANQLTSV
+679 NAFRENQLTSV
-690 TIPTSVTSIGS
+690 TIPNSVTKIGDY
-701 QAFYGNRWTSSA
+701 AFYRNS
-713 GRMVEGLFN
+713 
-722 GDISSISVAPDA
+722 
-734 QIKLVVP
+734 
-741 PTPEDCFDF
+741 
-750 NQTKGEITDYK
+750 
-761 KGSKPECNDKVNL
+761 
-774 PITIRGV
+774 
-781 QIKSIWNGAFANK
+781 
-794 GLTSVTMNINAW
+794 LTSVTIPNSV
-806 WLTTIGDRAF
+806 TKIGDYAF
-816 QNNQLTT
+816 GRGYLTWLILPYSVKEIGQNAFTSNEIASLQLPYYIEKIWANAFKSNRISSLYIPEGLKTLEEWVFANNQLT
-823 IALPYSAKE
+823 
-832 VGVEAFANNKLASV
+832 
-846 QLAHYTEKLWA
+846 
-857 RAFQNNQ
+857 
-864 LTWVYVPEGIKT
+864 
-876 LEESVFANNK
+876 
-886 LSSLY
+886 SLY
-891 LPSGLTNISKS
+891 LPFGLTNIGKS

-913 IPLSLKKIEQNAFAS
+913 VPLSLRNIEQNAFMS
-928 NPWSADLWGN
+928 NLWSPDLWGN
-938 VVKGAING
+938 MVKGVING
-946 DPSRVQVDP
+946 DPSKVQVDP
-955 TAKIKIIRRTEA
+955 TAKIKIVRRTEA
-967 TADSCFTI
+967 TPDACFQI
-975 STGWVITSYA
+975 SSGGVITSYN
-985 WTWDVG
+985 WWGVCGRDVF
-991 TICSREVIIPSI
+991 IPSI

-1018 ERGIESVTFPETLTK
+1018 ERGVESVVFPETLIK
-1033 INQEAFIR
+1033 INREAFIM
-1041 NRLTEVTLPN
+1041 NRLTEITLPN
-1051 SLLSIGERAFE
+1051 SLLSIEERAFAYNPWKSE
-1062 GNNWT
+1062 FGNQ
-1067 GVVTGYIVKDPN
+1067 VVGYTLKDPS
-1079 EVSVALNA
+1079 EISRASDA

-1094 VTPASCFTFNAGTI
+1094 VTPESCFTFNAGTI
-1108 TNYNKGWAGC
+1108 TNYNKGWADC
-1118 NGNVTIPATINGQ
+1118 NENVTIPATINGQ

-1136 WANAFKEKEINSV
+1136 WSNAFKEKEIKSV
-1149 SFPNTITHIG
+1149 IFPNTITHIG

-1196 DAVKF
+1196 NAVKF

-1315 SFKNNKLASVS
+1315 SFKNNKLASVN
-1326 MTGAIALEE
+1326 MTGANTIEE
-1335 IEESAFATNKLTSIH
+1335 INAHVFQNNKLTSIYF
-1350 LPDSLHKIGE
+1350 PDSLNKIWE
-1360 GAFANNVGL
+1360 EAFANNVGL
-1369 SELGGKVK
+1369 WDLGGKVK

-1417 GRNATWDWLVGT
+1417 GRNATWDWQVGA
-1429 NHGATTLEGRLGKS
+1429 NHGATALEGRLGKS
-1443 AKFEGTAKITT
+1443 AKFAGTAKITT
-1454 AKPIEVDGG
+1454 AKPIELDGG

-1473 PEKLTQTYTID
+1473 PENITQNYTID

-1529 HIAGVFDMTNH
+1529 HIAGVFDMINH
-1540 QFTCFVNGQVKGTVP
+1540 QFTCFVNGQAKGTVP
-1555 LDAYPELGLFQ
+1555 LDSYPELGLFK

-1588 HALSASEIL
+1588 YALSTSEIL

-1615 IFGET
+1615 SFGET
-1620 AAPQEV
+1620 IAPQEV
-1626 HRKYQGA
+1626 LRKYGGL
-1633 DFQLNQSY
+1633 DFQLNQPY
-1641 TYTGKQIIGATITG
+1641 TYTGKQIAGATITW
-1655 EQSKTVSFTGEVPP
+1655 EQAKTISFTGTIPP

-1681 DTYCRRFDGKYG
+1681 DTYCRRFEGKYG
-1693 ISRGECEALVDFYK
+1693 ISRSECEALVDLYK
-1707 NLDGANWANQQWWST
+1707 NLDGANWANKQGW
-1722 MNDKNPVSHVC
+1722 DKMYNKNVAANEHICS
-1733 GRKGVECSSD
+1733 RKGVECSSD
-1743 KKQVVGLEL
+1743 KKQVIGLEL

-1813 ANKALKNINLKNTQ
+1813 ANKALKNINLKNTK

-1833 QLNGWEKKIEELIL
+1833 QLDGWEKKIEELIL
-1847 SNNHLTGKLPVSLN
+1847 SNNQLTGKLPASLN

-1881 DYIAGKPGR
+1881 DYIVGKPGR

-1914 WLPSPT
+1914 WLPNPT

-1960 PWKGKFVAGTP
+1960 PWNGKFVAGTP

-2079 SVAHLNVRGNDFWA
+2079 SVAHLNVRGNDFGA

-2160 LQLVGWRYTN
+2160 LQLVGWWYTN

-2300 WGAAELDWFLDV
+2300 WGSAELGWFLDV

-2375 CRGKWKEE
+2375 CRGKWKET
-2383 WVHRDPNADVICI
+2383 WMQKDPNADVICI

-2401 LDTTPI
+2401 WYTTPI

-2414 ADKTVIIKSQNVNLT
+2414 AEKTVIIKGQNVNLT
-2429 KYQSAQDA
+2429 AYQSAQDA

-2448 LFLPKSG
+2448 LFLPKGG

-2537 KLWKPAYK
+2537 LWKAPYK

-2574 NERIMS
+2574 NERILS

-2592 GLIDMDFPTLLFGD
+2592 GLIDMDFPTLLFWE

>member
-1 MTSWLGKTLLG
+1 MNKRKGKIFRTSWRGRALLG
-12 AGVAFL
+12 AGAVVL
-18 LGSGIFNSA
+18 LGSGIFSTA
-27 SAQTS
+27 SAETPERCFGFNNGTITRYLKGSYPECGTDVTIPIRIGRQNVTAIGDRAFHNKGLTS
-32 ESCFSVSRGQIY
+32 LVLPH
-44 AYNASC
+44 NLT
-50 GSNVVIPSTIGG
+50 TIGENAF
-62 QKVTSIGRSAFYNRK
+62 SINK
-77 LTSVVIP
+77 LTSL
-84 NSVTDIWHGAFSHN
+84 T
-98 QITSVDI
+98 I
-105 PSSVTRIDA
+105 PSSVTTIKNV
-114 WAFGNNQISSL
+114 AFTRNQ
-125 TLSDSL
+125 
-131 AYIGNAAFFSNK
+131 
-143 LTSIVIPASVKTIGS
+143 LTSLIIPASVRNLGTF
-158 RAFGDNPGLASLGG
+158 AFDQNRLTSVSLPDGMTEIPLAAFRHNQLTSVIIPTSVTKVGGQAFAANPGLPSLGG
-172 KVELRFL
+172 KVEVRFGG
-179 WNPSAIS
+179 NPRAIN
-186 IALSE
+186 IASDA
-191 NVQLVALSIDDCFDF
+191 NIHLVSSSIDDCFDF
-206 DTTKGEITNYKKWAN
+206 DAAKGEITNYKKWAN

-233 IRGVAV
+233 IGRVPV
-239 KSIGDRAFKEKLLT
+239 KSIGNHAFANKGLTSVTIPNSVTSIGKSAFVDNQLTSVTLSNSLTSIELYAFRNNQLT

-263 IGQYAFHN
+263 IG
-271 NQLTSVTIPNS
+271 T
-282 VMSIR
+282 
-287 DSAFMN
+287 SAFSN
-293 NKLTS
+293 N
-298 LTLPNS
+298 P
-304 VRSIGT
+304 G
-310 QAFSHNQLTSV
+310 
-321 TIPNSVTSIGDSVFM
+321 
-336 NNKLTSLTLPNS
+336 
-348 VTSIGSSAFYNNQLT
+348 
-363 SVTLPNS
+363 
-370 VTSIGVSAFAHNQ
+370 
-383 LTSLTLPNAVT
+383 
-394 SIGTEAFSY
+394 
-403 NQLTSVTI
+403 
-411 PNSVTSIGAQAFYI
+411 
-425 NPWLASLSGKV
+425 LASLGGKV

-441 GNVSTINVASDAN
+441 GDPSRVTVAWDAN
-454 IKLVRSILPYYI
+454 IQLVRSILPYYI

-561 PGHYRIYDVPND
+561 PGHYRIYDVPNY
-573 GLNCNIYWYSDC
+573 GLNCTINGGC
-585 GREDS
+585 GWEWS
-590 LWLALAV
+590 LWLGLAV

-628 YKKGAYPECGTNVT
+628 YKKGAYPECGINVT

-679 NAFKANQLTSV
+679 NAFRANQLTSV

-701 QAFYGNRWTSSA
+701 QAFYGNPWSPSAGRSSG

-722 GDISSISVAPDA
+722 GNISSVSVAPDA

-750 NQTKGEITDYK
+750 DQTKGEITNYK

-806 WLTTIGDRAF
+806 WLTNIGDRAF

-913 IPLSLKKIEQNAFAS
+913 VPLSLKKIDQNAFAN

-938 VVKGAING
+938 LVKGAING
-946 DPSRVQVDP
+946 DPSRVEVHP
-955 TAKIKIIRRTEA
+955 NAKIKLVMRTEPSP
-967 TADSCFTI
+967 DSCFTI
-975 STGWVITSYA
+975 STGWVITSYE
-985 WTWDVG
+985 TRRPE
-991 TICSREVIIPSI
+991 CSREVIIPSI
-1003 INGITVKEIGQWAFM
+1003 INGITVKEIWQRAFS
-1018 ERGIESVTFPETLTK
+1018 ERMIESVTFPETLTK
-1033 INQEAFIR
+1033 IQEGAFIW

-1067 GVVTGYIVKDPN
+1067 GVVTGYIVKDVN
-1079 EVSVALNA
+1079 EVSIASNA

-1094 VTPASCFTFNAGTI
+1094 VTPASCFSFNAGTI
-1108 TNYNKGWAGC
+1108 TNYNKGGAGC

-1131 AVKKI
+1131 AVKKV
-1136 WANAFKEKEINSV
+1136 WANAFKGKEINSV

-1174 TGLTNLE
+1174 TGLTTLE

-1226 GAFQDNKLKTVLL
+1226 GAFKDNKLKTVLL
-1239 PSGTKRIDDNAFS
+1239 PSGTKRIDDSAFS

-1258 LEIPAGISRIGNS
+1258 VEIPAGISRIGNS

-1429 NHGATTLEGRLGKS
+1429 NHGAIALEGRLGKS
-1443 AKFEGTAKITT
+1443 AKFEGTAITT

-1473 PEKLTQTYTID
+1473 PEKLTQNYTID
-1484 ATSGN
+1484 ATNGN
-1489 NKGFKFWIDNQGY
+1489 NKGFKFWIDNQGH

-1540 QFTCFVNGQVKGTVP
+1540 QFTCFVNGKAKGTVS
-1555 LDAYPELGLFQ
+1555 LDAYPELGLFK

-1641 TYTGKQIIGATITG
+1641 TYTGKQIIGATITW
-1655 EQSKTVSFTGEVPP
+1655 EQAKAISFTGEVPP

-1693 ISRGECEALVDFYK
+1693 ISRGECEALVDLYK

-1743 KKQVVGLEL
+1743 KKQVIGLEL

-1762 NSFKNLIN
+1762 NSFKNLNN
-1770 LKTLNLGNN
+1770 LQKLNLANN
-1779 EIKTSLAK
+1779 ELTTSLAK

-1847 SNNHLTGKLPVSLN
+1847 SNNHLTGKLPASLN

-1914 WLPSPT
+1914 WLPNPT
-1920 TNKKQQRITFVNAVG
+1920 TNKKQQRITFVNAFG

-1960 PWKGKFVAGTP
+1960 PWNGKFVAGTP

-2560 GTGTDGTNCKGLSK
+2560 GTGTDGTQCKGLSK

-2592 GLIDMDFPTLLFGD
+2592 GLIDMDFPTLLFGE

>member
-84 NSVTDIWHGAFSHN
+84 NSVTDIWYGAFSDN

-105 PSSVTRIDA
+105 PSSVTSITA
-114 WAFGNNQISSL
+114 WAFRNNQISSL
-125 TLSDSL
+125 TLPDSL
-131 AYIGNAAFFSNK
+131 TYIGDAAFRSNK
-143 LTSIVIPASVKTIGS
+143 LTSIVIPASVKTIGN
-158 RAFGDNPGLASLGG
+158 RAFANNPGLASLGG

-186 IALSE
+186 VALGA

-206 DTTKGEITNYKKWAN
+206 DAAKGEITNYKKWAN
-221 ALCSDSIAIPAT
+221 ALCNDSIAIPAT

-239 KSIGDRAFKEKLLT
+239 KSIGNHAF
-253 SITIPNSVTS
+253 
-263 IGQYAFHN
+263 A
-271 NQLTSVTIPNS
+271 
-282 VMSIR
+282 
-287 DSAFMN
+287 
-293 NKLTS
+293 NK
-298 LTLPNS
+298 
-304 VRSIGT
+304 G
-310 QAFSHNQLTSV
+310 LTSV
-321 TIPNSVTSIGDSVFM
+321 TIPNSVTSIGKSAFVD
-336 NNKLTSLTLPNS
+336 NQLTSVTLSNSLTSIELYAFRNNQLTSITLPNS
-348 VTSIGSSAFYNNQLT
+348 VTSIGNHAFSDNQLT

-370 VTSIGVSAFAHNQ
+370 VTSIGNHAFSDNK
-383 LTSLTLPNAVT
+383 LTSVTLPNSVT
-394 SIGTEAFSY
+394 SIGESVFQ
-403 NQLTSVTI
+403 NNKLTSVTI
-411 PNSVTSIGAQAFYI
+411 PNSVTSIGNLAFAYNKLTTVTLSNSLTSI
-425 NPWLASLSGKV
+425 ELYAFRNNQLTSITIPNSVTSIGTSAFSNNPGLASLGGKV

-485 PNAYCILKIDNTLV
+485 PNAYCILKIGNTLV
-499 APGATDTP
+499 APGATDAL
-507 KNKANAYSHCHGLN
+507 KNKTNAYNYCHGLN
-521 LGGISDWSLI
+521 LWGISDWSLI
-531 SPTQRGDLGRSTVWT
+531 SPSWWDLGRWT
-546 KRAKLNNFTAAWSAK
+546 IWLKRAKLTNFVAAWSAK
-561 PGHYRIYDVPND
+561 PAHYRIYDVPNF
-573 GLNCNIYWYSDC
+573 GLNCNIYWYSNC

-597 RCVKKADWWG
+597 RCVKKDDSGG
-607 ESSSL
+607 ESSL
-612 PEGERCF
+612 EHCF

-628 YKKGAYPECGTNVT
+628 YKKGAYPECGINVT
-642 IPATINGQAVKTIW
+642 IPDTINGQTVKTIW
-656 TSAFANKGL
+656 TSAFANKGI
-665 TSVKLPTSVTTIRE
+665 TSVKLPTSVTTIGE
-679 NAFKANQLTSV
+679 NAFRENQLTSV
-690 TIPTSVTSIGS
+690 TIPNSVTKIGDY
-701 QAFYGNRWTSSA
+701 AFYRNS
-713 GRMVEGLFN
+713 
-722 GDISSISVAPDA
+722 
-734 QIKLVVP
+734 
-741 PTPEDCFDF
+741 
-750 NQTKGEITDYK
+750 
-761 KGSKPECNDKVNL
+761 
-774 PITIRGV
+774 
-781 QIKSIWNGAFANK
+781 
-794 GLTSVTMNINAW
+794 LTSVTIPNSV
-806 WLTTIGDRAF
+806 TKIGDYAF
-816 QNNQLTT
+816 GRGYLTWLILPYSVKEIGQNAFTSNEIASLQLPYYIEKIWANAFKSNRISSLYIPEGLKTLEEWVFANNQLT
-823 IALPYSAKE
+823 
-832 VGVEAFANNKLASV
+832 
-846 QLAHYTEKLWA
+846 
-857 RAFQNNQ
+857 
-864 LTWVYVPEGIKT
+864 
-876 LEESVFANNK
+876 
-886 LSSLY
+886 SLY
-891 LPSGLTNISKS
+891 LPFGLTNIGKS

-913 IPLSLKKIEQNAFAS
+913 VPLSLRNIEQNAFMS
-928 NPWSADLWGN
+928 NLWSPDLWGN
-938 VVKGAING
+938 MVKGVING
-946 DPSRVQVDP
+946 DPSKVQVDP
-955 TAKIKIIRRTEA
+955 TAKIKIVRRTEA
-967 TADSCFTI
+967 TPDACFQI
-975 STGWVITSYA
+975 SSGGVITSYN
-985 WTWDVG
+985 WWGVCGRDVF
-991 TICSREVIIPSI
+991 IPSI

-1018 ERGIESVTFPETLTK
+1018 ERGVESVVFPETLIK
-1033 INQEAFIR
+1033 INREAFIM
-1041 NRLTEVTLPN
+1041 NRLTEITLPN
-1051 SLLSIGERAFE
+1051 SLLSIEERAFAYNPWKSE
-1062 GNNWT
+1062 FGNQ
-1067 GVVTGYIVKDPN
+1067 VVGYTLKDPS
-1079 EVSVALNA
+1079 EISRASDA

-1094 VTPASCFTFNAGTI
+1094 VTPESCFTFNAGTI
-1108 TNYNKGWAGC
+1108 TNYNKGWADC
-1118 NGNVTIPATINGQ
+1118 NENVTIPATINGQ

-1136 WANAFKEKEINSV
+1136 WSNAFKEKEIKSV
-1149 SFPNTITHIG
+1149 IFPNTITHIG

-1315 SFKNNKLASVS
+1315 SFKNNKLASVN
-1326 MTGAIALEE
+1326 MTGANTIEE
-1335 IEESAFATNKLTSIH
+1335 INAHVFQNNKLTSIYF
-1350 LPDSLHKIGE
+1350 PDSLNKIWE
-1360 GAFANNVGL
+1360 EAFANNVGL
-1369 SELGGKVK
+1369 WDLGGKVK

-1417 GRNATWDWLVGT
+1417 GRNATWDWQVGA
-1429 NHGATTLEGRLGKS
+1429 NHGATALEGRLGKS
-1443 AKFEGTAKITT
+1443 AKFAGTAKITT
-1454 AKPIEVDGG
+1454 AKPIELDGG

-1473 PEKLTQTYTID
+1473 PENITQNYTID

-1529 HIAGVFDMTNH
+1529 HIAGVFDMINH
-1540 QFTCFVNGQVKGTVP
+1540 QFTCFVNGQAKGTVP
-1555 LDAYPELGLFQ
+1555 LDSYPELGLFK

-1588 HALSASEIL
+1588 YALSTSEIL

-1615 IFGET
+1615 SFGET
-1620 AAPQEV
+1620 IAPQEV
-1626 HRKYQGA
+1626 LRKYGGL

-1641 TYTGKQIIGATITG
+1641 TYTGKQIAGATITW
-1655 EQSKTVSFTGEVPP
+1655 EQAKTISFTGTIPP

-1681 DTYCRRFDGKYG
+1681 DSYCRRFDGKYG
-1693 ISRGECEALVDFYK
+1693 ISRSECEALVDLYK
-1707 NLDGANWANQQWWST
+1707 NLDGANWADKQGWDK
-1722 MNDKNPVSHVC
+1722 MNNKSVAANEHICS
-1733 GRKGVECSSD
+1733 RKGVECSSD

-1813 ANKALKNINLKNTQ
+1813 ANKALKNINLKNTK

-1847 SNNHLTGKLPVSLN
+1847 SNNHLTGKLPASLN

-1914 WLPSPT
+1914 WLPNPT

-1960 PWKGKFVAGTP
+1960 PWNGKFVAGTP

-2079 SVAHLNVRGNDFWA
+2079 SVAHLNVRGNDFGA

-2160 LQLVGWRYTN
+2160 LQLVGWWYTN

-2300 WGAAELDWFLDV
+2300 WGSAELGWFLDV

-2375 CRGKWKEE
+2375 CRGKWKET
-2383 WVHRDPNADVICI
+2383 WMQKDPNADVICI

-2401 LDTTPI
+2401 WYTTPI

-2414 ADKTVIIKSQNVNLT
+2414 AEKTVIIKGQNVNLT
-2429 KYQSAQDA
+2429 AYQSAQDA

-2448 LFLPKSG
+2448 LFLPKGG

-2537 KLWKPAYK
+2537 LWKAPYK

-2574 NERIMS
+2574 NERILS

-2592 GLIDMDFPTLLFGD
+2592 GLIDMDFPTLLFWE

>member
-1 MTSWLGKTLLG
+1 MNKRKGRIFITSWLGKTLLG

-18 LGSGIFNSA
+18 LGSGIFSSA
-27 SAQTS
+27 LAQTS
-32 ESCFSVSRGQIY
+32 ESCFSVSRGLIY

-50 GSNVVIPSTIGG
+50 GSSVVIPSTIGG
-62 QKVTSIGRSAFYNRK
+62 QKVTSIARSAFHDRK

-84 NSVTDIWHGAFSHN
+84 NSVTDIWLGAFSNN
-98 QITSVDI
+98 QLTSVDI
-105 PSSVTRIDA
+105 PSSVTRIDG
-114 WAFGNNQISSL
+114 WAFANNQISSL

-131 AYIGNAAFFSNK
+131 TYIGDAAFMSNK
-143 LTSIVIPASVKTIGS
+143 LTSIDIPASVKTIGN
-158 RAFGDNPGLASLGG
+158 RAFGNNPGLASLGW
-172 KVELRFL
+172 KVELRF
-179 WNPSAIS
+179 WGNPSAIS
-186 IALSE
+186 IALSA

-206 DTTKGEITNYKKWAN
+206 DTTKGQITNYKKWAN
-221 ALCSDSIAIPAT
+221 ALCSDSIAIPST

-239 KSIGDRAFKEKLLT
+239 KSIGDNAFKNKSITSVVIPNSVTSIGNFAFYENKLT
-253 SITIPNSVTS
+253 SVTIPNSVTS
-263 IGQYAFHN
+263 IGDQAFAY
-271 NQLTSVTIPNS
+271 NQLTSVT
-282 VMSIR
+282 
-287 DSAFMN
+287 F
-293 NKLTS
+293 
-298 LTLPNS
+298 PNS
-304 VRSIGT
+304 VRSIKER
-310 QAFSHNQLTSV
+310 AFYDNQLTSV
-321 TIPNSVTSIGDSVFM
+321 TIPNSVTSIGLAAFA
-336 NNKLTSLTLPNS
+336 NNQLTSVTIPNS
-348 VTSIGSSAFYNNQLT
+348 VTSIGLAAFT
-363 SVTLPNS
+363 
-370 VTSIGVSAFAHNQ
+370 
-383 LTSLTLPNAVT
+383 
-394 SIGTEAFSY
+394 Y

-411 PNSVTSIGAQAFYI
+411 PNSVTSIGTSAFSN
-425 NPWLASLSGKV
+425 NPGLASLGGKV

-441 GNVSTINVASDAN
+441 GDPSRVTVAWDAN
-454 IKLVRSILPYYI
+454 IQLVRSILPYYI

-485 PNAYCILKIDNTLV
+485 PSQYCILRVHPTPASGVESFLI
-499 APGATDTP
+499 APGSTDTLMTQAES
-507 KNKANAYSHCHGLN
+507 ANYCTN
-521 LGGISDWSLI
+521 LTTAGFSWKMESGC
-531 SPTQRGDLGRSTVWT
+531 TQRDTCELHRVYRNNPKLINYYWRPMTDPHNHGYRYWT
-546 KRAKLNNFTAAWSAK
+546 KIGSSITSCR
-561 PGHYRIYDVPND
+561 HD
-573 GLNCNIYWYSDC
+573 GYQCAGNS
-585 GREDS
+585 GRY
-590 LWLALAV
+590 AV
-597 RCVKKADWWG
+597 RCIST
-607 ESSSL
+607 ENSSASL

-628 YKKGAYPECGTNVT
+628 YKKGAYPECGINVT

-679 NAFKANQLTSV
+679 NAFRANQLTSV

-701 QAFYGNRWTSSA
+701 QAFYGNPWSPSAGRSSG

-722 GDISSISVAPDA
+722 GDISGVSVAPDA

-750 NQTKGEITDYK
+750 NQTKGEITNYK

-832 VGVEAFANNKLASV
+832 VGVEAFANNRLTSV

-913 IPLSLKKIEQNAFAS
+913 APLSLKKIDQNAFAN

-938 VVKGAING
+938 LVKGAING
-946 DPSRVQVDP
+946 DPSRVEVHP
-955 TAKIKIIRRTEA
+955 NAKIKLVMRTEP
-967 TADSCFTI
+967 TPDSCFTI
-975 STGWVITSYA
+975 STGWIITSYA

-991 TICSREVIIPSI
+991 TICSREVVIPSI

-1033 INQEAFIR
+1033 INQEAFIW

-1079 EVSVALNA
+1079 EVSVASNA

-1108 TNYNKGWAGC
+1108 TNYNKGGAGC

-1306 ASLKIIGES
+1306 ASLKIIGQS
-1315 SFKNNKLASVS
+1315 SFKNNKLASVN

-1360 GAFANNVGL
+1360 RAFANNVGL
-1369 SELGGKVK
+1369 PELGGKVK
-1377 GLIFKEPTTV
+1377 GLMLKEPTTV

-1417 GRNATWDWLVGT
+1417 GRNATWDWLVGA
-1429 NHGATTLEGRLGKS
+1429 NHGATALEGRLGKS
-1443 AKFEGTAKITT
+1443 AKFAGTAKITT
-1454 AKPIEVDGG
+1454 AKPIELDGG

-1473 PEKLTQTYTID
+1473 PENITQNYTID

-1502 IKFFI
+1502 ITFFI
-1507 WNGHKTKEAQCGSSP
+1507 WNGNKTKEAQCGSSP

-1529 HIAGVFDMTNH
+1529 HIAGVFDMINH
-1540 QFTCFVNGQVKGTVP
+1540 QFTCFVNGQAKGTVP
-1555 LDAYPELGLFQ
+1555 LDSYPELGLFQ

-1577 DFQLDELKIWN
+1577 NFQLDELKIWN
-1588 HALSASEIL
+1588 YALSTSEIL

-1615 IFGET
+1615 SFGET
-1620 AAPQEV
+1620 IAPQEV
-1626 HRKYQGA
+1626 LRKYGGL

-1641 TYTGKQIIGATITG
+1641 TYTGKQIAGATITW
-1655 EQSKTVSFTGEVPP
+1655 EQAKTISFTGTIPP

-1681 DTYCRRFDGKYG
+1681 DSYCRRFDGKYG
-1693 ISRGECEALVDFYK
+1693 ISRSECEALVDLYK
-1707 NLDGANWANQQWWST
+1707 NLDGANWANKQGW
-1722 MNDKNPVSHVC
+1722 DKMYSKNVAANEHICS
-1733 GRKGVECSSD
+1733 RKGVECSSD
-1743 KKQVVGLEL
+1743 KKQVIGLEL

-1847 SNNHLTGKLPVSLN
+1847 SNNHLTGKLPASLN
-1861 NLPNLK
+1861 DLPNLK

-1914 WLPSPT
+1914 WLPNPT
-1920 TNKKQQRITFVNAVG
+1920 TNKKQQRITFVNAFG

-1960 PWKGKFVAGTP
+1960 PWNGKFVAGTP

-1980 EKDNISVVSQN
+1980 EKDNISIVSQN

-2079 SVAHLNVRGNDFWA
+2079 SVAHLNVRGNDFGA
-2093 GFFWLPHEEIKDGV
+2093 GFFWLPHEEIKDWV

-2160 LQLVGWRYTN
+2160 LQLVGWWYTN

-2260 VNNFHSGLNSLLD
+2260 VNNFHSALNSLLD

-2300 WGAAELDWFLDV
+2300 WGSAELGWFLDV

-2401 LDTTPI
+2401 WYTTPI

-2414 ADKTVIIKSQNVNLT
+2414 AEKTVIIKGQNVNLT
-2429 KYQSAQDA
+2429 AYQSAQDA

-2448 LFLPKSG
+2448 LFLPKGG

-2495 AGSNGEDKISNKLYI
+2495 AGNNGEDKISNKLYI

-2560 GTGTDGTNCKGLSK
+2560 GTGTDGTQCKGLSK

>member
-84 NSVTDIWHGAFSHN
+84 NSVTDIWYGAFSDN

-105 PSSVTRIDA
+105 PSSVTSITA
-114 WAFGNNQISSL
+114 WAFRNNQISSL
-125 TLSDSL
+125 TLPDSL
-131 AYIGNAAFFSNK
+131 TYIGDAAFRSNK
-143 LTSIVIPASVKTIGS
+143 LTSIVIPASVKTIGN
-158 RAFGDNPGLASLGG
+158 RAFANNPGLASLGG

-186 IALSE
+186 VALGA

-206 DTTKGEITNYKKWAN
+206 DAAKGEITNYKKWAN
-221 ALCSDSIAIPAT
+221 ALCNDSIAIPAT

-239 KSIGDRAFKEKLLT
+239 KSIGNHAFANKGLTSVTIPNSVTSIGKSAFVDNQLTSVTLSNSLTSIELYAFRNNQLTSITLPNSVTSIGNHAFSDNKLTSVTLPNSVTSIGESVFQNNKLTSVTIPNSVTSIGNLAFAYNKLTTVTLSNSLTSIELYAFRNNQLT

-263 IGQYAFHN
+263 IG
-271 NQLTSVTIPNS
+271 T
-282 VMSIR
+282 
-287 DSAFMN
+287 SAFSN
-293 NKLTS
+293 N
-298 LTLPNS
+298 P
-304 VRSIGT
+304 G
-310 QAFSHNQLTSV
+310 
-321 TIPNSVTSIGDSVFM
+321 
-336 NNKLTSLTLPNS
+336 
-348 VTSIGSSAFYNNQLT
+348 
-363 SVTLPNS
+363 
-370 VTSIGVSAFAHNQ
+370 
-383 LTSLTLPNAVT
+383 
-394 SIGTEAFSY
+394 
-403 NQLTSVTI
+403 
-411 PNSVTSIGAQAFYI
+411 
-425 NPWLASLSGKV
+425 LASLGGKV

-485 PNAYCILKIDNTLV
+485 PNAYCILKIGNTLV
-499 APGATDTP
+499 APGATDAL
-507 KNKANAYSHCHGLN
+507 KNKTNAYNYCHGLN
-521 LGGISDWSLI
+521 LWGISDWSLI
-531 SPTQRGDLGRSTVWT
+531 SPSWWDLGRWT
-546 KRAKLNNFTAAWSAK
+546 IWLKRAKLTNFVAAWSAK
-561 PGHYRIYDVPND
+561 PAHYRIYDVPNF
-573 GLNCNIYWYSDC
+573 GLNCNIYWYSNC

-597 RCVKKADWWG
+597 RCVKKDDSGG
-607 ESSSL
+607 ESSL
-612 PEGERCF
+612 EHCF

-628 YKKGAYPECGTNVT
+628 YKKGAYPECGINVT
-642 IPATINGQAVKTIW
+642 IPDTINGQTVKTIW
-656 TSAFANKGL
+656 TSAFANKGI
-665 TSVKLPTSVTTIRE
+665 TSVKLPTSVTTIGE
-679 NAFKANQLTSV
+679 NAFRENQLTSV
-690 TIPTSVTSIGS
+690 TIPNSVTKIGDY
-701 QAFYGNRWTSSA
+701 AFYRNS
-713 GRMVEGLFN
+713 
-722 GDISSISVAPDA
+722 
-734 QIKLVVP
+734 
-741 PTPEDCFDF
+741 
-750 NQTKGEITDYK
+750 
-761 KGSKPECNDKVNL
+761 
-774 PITIRGV
+774 
-781 QIKSIWNGAFANK
+781 
-794 GLTSVTMNINAW
+794 LTSVTIPNSV
-806 WLTTIGDRAF
+806 TKIGDYAF
-816 QNNQLTT
+816 GRGYLTWLILPYSVKEIGQNAFTSNEIASLQLPYYIEKIWANAFKSNRISSLYIPEGLKTLEEWVFANNQLT
-823 IALPYSAKE
+823 
-832 VGVEAFANNKLASV
+832 
-846 QLAHYTEKLWA
+846 
-857 RAFQNNQ
+857 
-864 LTWVYVPEGIKT
+864 
-876 LEESVFANNK
+876 
-886 LSSLY
+886 SLY
-891 LPSGLTNISKS
+891 LPFGLTNIGKS

-913 IPLSLKKIEQNAFAS
+913 VPLSLRNIEQNAFMS
-928 NPWSADLWGN
+928 NLWSPDLWGN
-938 VVKGAING
+938 MVKGVING
-946 DPSRVQVDP
+946 DPSKVQVDP
-955 TAKIKIIRRTEA
+955 TAKIKIVRRTEA
-967 TADSCFTI
+967 TPDACFQI
-975 STGWVITSYA
+975 SSGGVITSYN
-985 WTWDVG
+985 WWGVCGRDVF
-991 TICSREVIIPSI
+991 IPSI

-1018 ERGIESVTFPETLTK
+1018 ERGVESVVFPETLIK
-1033 INQEAFIR
+1033 INREAFIM
-1041 NRLTEVTLPN
+1041 NRLTEITLPN
-1051 SLLSIGERAFE
+1051 SLLSIEERAFAYNPWKSE
-1062 GNNWT
+1062 FGNQ
-1067 GVVTGYIVKDPN
+1067 VVGYTLKDPS
-1079 EVSVALNA
+1079 EISRASDA

-1094 VTPASCFTFNAGTI
+1094 VTPESCFTFNAGTI
-1108 TNYNKGWAGC
+1108 TNYNKGWADC
-1118 NGNVTIPATINGQ
+1118 NENVTIPATINGQ

-1136 WANAFKEKEINSV
+1136 WSNAFKEKEIKSV
-1149 SFPNTITHIG
+1149 IFPNTITHIG

-1315 SFKNNKLASVS
+1315 SFKNNKLASVN
-1326 MTGAIALEE
+1326 MTGANTIEE
-1335 IEESAFATNKLTSIH
+1335 INAHVFQNNKLTSIYF
-1350 LPDSLHKIGE
+1350 PDSLNKIWE
-1360 GAFANNVGL
+1360 EAFANNVGL
-1369 SELGGKVK
+1369 WDLGGKVK

-1417 GRNATWDWLVGT
+1417 GRNATWDWQVGA
-1429 NHGATTLEGRLGKS
+1429 NHGATALEGRLGKS
-1443 AKFEGTAKITT
+1443 AKFAGTAKITT
-1454 AKPIEVDGG
+1454 AKPIELDGG

-1473 PEKLTQTYTID
+1473 PENITQNYTID

-1529 HIAGVFDMTNH
+1529 HIAGVFDMINH
-1540 QFTCFVNGQVKGTVP
+1540 QFTCFVNGQAKGTVP
-1555 LDAYPELGLFQ
+1555 LDSYPELGLFK

-1588 HALSASEIL
+1588 YALSTSEIL

-1615 IFGET
+1615 SFGET
-1620 AAPQEV
+1620 IAPQEV
-1626 HRKYQGA
+1626 LRKYGGL

-1641 TYTGKQIIGATITG
+1641 TYTGKQIAGATITW
-1655 EQSKTVSFTGEVPP
+1655 EQAKTISFTGTIPP

-1681 DTYCRRFDGKYG
+1681 DSYCRRFDGKYG
-1693 ISRGECEALVDFYK
+1693 ISRSECEALVDLYK
-1707 NLDGANWANQQWWST
+1707 NLDGANWADKQGWDK
-1722 MNDKNPVSHVC
+1722 MNNKSVAANEHICS
-1733 GRKGVECSSD
+1733 RKGVECSSD

-1813 ANKALKNINLKNTQ
+1813 ANKALKNINLKNTK

-1847 SNNHLTGKLPVSLN
+1847 SNNHLTGKLPASLN

-1914 WLPSPT
+1914 WLPNPT

-1960 PWKGKFVAGTP
+1960 PWNGKFVAGTP

-2079 SVAHLNVRGNDFWA
+2079 SVAHLNVRGNDFGA

-2160 LQLVGWRYTN
+2160 LQLVGWWYTN

-2300 WGAAELDWFLDV
+2300 WGSAELGWFLDV

-2375 CRGKWKEE
+2375 CRGKWKET
-2383 WVHRDPNADVICI
+2383 WMQKDPNADVICI

-2401 LDTTPI
+2401 WYTTPI

-2414 ADKTVIIKSQNVNLT
+2414 AEKTVIIKGQNVNLT
-2429 KYQSAQDA
+2429 AYQSAQDA

-2448 LFLPKSG
+2448 LFLPKGG

-2537 KLWKPAYK
+2537 LWKAPYK

-2574 NERIMS
+2574 NERILS

-2592 GLIDMDFPTLLFGD
+2592 GLIDMDFPTLLFWE

>member
-44 AYNASC
+44 SYNASC
-50 GSNVVIPSTIGG
+50 GSNVVIPSTIRG
-62 QKVTSIGRSAFYNRK
+62 QKVTSIGRSAFYGRK

-84 NSVTDIWHGAFSHN
+84 NSVTDIWYGAFSDN

-105 PSSVTRIDA
+105 PSSVTRINGR
-114 WAFGNNQISSL
+114 AFGNNQISSL
-125 TLSDSL
+125 TLPDSL
-131 AYIGNAAFFSNK
+131 TYIGDVAFESNK
-143 LTSIVIPASVKTIGS
+143 LTSVVIPASVKTIGN

-206 DTTKGEITNYKKWAN
+206 DATKGEITNYKKWAN

-239 KSIGDRAFKEKLLT
+239 KSIGNDAFKQKSLT
-253 SITIPNSVTS
+253 SVTIPNSVTS
-263 IGQYAFHN
+263 IGEMAFYN
-271 NQLTSVTIPNS
+271 NKLTSVTLPNSVTSIGNRAFESNKLTSVTIPNS
-282 VMSIR
+282 VTSIGL
-287 DSAFMN
+287 SAFSYN
-293 NKLTS
+293 QLTS
-298 LTLPNS
+298 VTLPNS

-348 VTSIGSSAFYNNQLT
+348 VTSIG
-363 SVTLPNS
+363 
-370 VTSIGVSAFAHNQ
+370 VSAFAHNQ
-383 LTSLTLPNAVT
+383 LTSVTLPNAVT
-394 SIGTEAFSY
+394 SIGTEAFSH
-403 NQLTSVTI
+403 NQLTAVTI

-425 NPWLASLSGKV
+425 NPWLASLGGKV

-561 PGHYRIYDVPND
+561 PGHYRIYDVPNY
-573 GLNCNIYWYSDC
+573 GLNCTINGGC
-585 GREDS
+585 GWEWS
-590 LWLALAV
+590 LWLGLAV
-597 RCVKKADWWG
+597 RCVKKDDSGG
-607 ESSSL
+607 ESSL
-612 PEGERCF
+612 EHCF

-628 YKKGAYPECGTNVT
+628 YKKGAYPECGINVT
-642 IPATINGQAVKTIW
+642 IPDTINGQAVKSIW
-656 TSAFANKGL
+656 TSAFANKGI
-665 TSVKLPTSVTTIRE
+665 TSVKLPTSVTTIGE
-679 NAFKANQLTSV
+679 NAFRENQLTSV
-690 TIPTSVTSIGS
+690 TIPNSVTKIGDY
-701 QAFYGNRWTSSA
+701 AFGRGYLTWLILPYSVKEIGQNAFTSNEIASLQLPYYIEKIWANAFKSNRITSLYIP
-713 GRMVEGLFN
+713 EGLKTLEEW
-722 GDISSISVAPDA
+722 V
-734 QIKLVVP
+734 
-741 PTPEDCFDF
+741 
-750 NQTKGEITDYK
+750 
-761 KGSKPECNDKVNL
+761 
-774 PITIRGV
+774 
-781 QIKSIWNGAFANK
+781 FA
-794 GLTSVTMNINAW
+794 
-806 WLTTIGDRAF
+806 
-816 QNNQLTT
+816 NNQLT
-823 IALPYSAKE
+823 
-832 VGVEAFANNKLASV
+832 
-846 QLAHYTEKLWA
+846 
-857 RAFQNNQ
+857 
-864 LTWVYVPEGIKT
+864 
-876 LEESVFANNK
+876 
-886 LSSLY
+886 SLY
-891 LPSGLTNISKS
+891 LPFGLTNIGKS

-913 IPLSLKKIEQNAFAS
+913 VPLSLRNIGQNAFMS
-928 NPWSADLWGN
+928 NLWSPDLWGN
-938 VVKGAING
+938 MVKGVING
-946 DPSRVQVDP
+946 DPSKVQVDP
-955 TAKIKIIRRTEA
+955 TAKIKIVRRTEA
-967 TADSCFTI
+967 TPDACFQI
-975 STGWVITSYA
+975 SSGGVITSYN
-985 WTWDVG
+985 WWGVCGRDVF
-991 TICSREVIIPSI
+991 IPSI

-1018 ERGIESVTFPETLTK
+1018 ERGVESVVFPETLIK
-1033 INQEAFIR
+1033 INREAFIM
-1041 NRLTEVTLPN
+1041 NRLTEISLPN
-1051 SLLSIGERAFE
+1051 SLLSIEERAFAYNPWKSE
-1062 GNNWT
+1062 FGNQ
-1067 GVVTGYIVKDPN
+1067 VVGYTLKDPS
-1079 EVSVALNA
+1079 EISRASDA

-1094 VTPASCFTFNAGTI
+1094 VTPESCFTFNAGTI

-1118 NGNVTIPATINGQ
+1118 NENVTIPATINGQ

-1136 WANAFKEKEINSV
+1136 WSNAFKEKEIKSV
-1149 SFPNTITHIG
+1149 IFPNTITHIG
-1159 QAAFRGNKLAEIQLP
+1159 QSAFRGNKLAKVQLP
-1174 TGLTNLE
+1174 AGLTTLE
-1181 AEAFQGNNLSWVKIP
+1181 GEAFYGNNLSWVKIP

-1213 SVKLPNAL
+1213 SVKLPNSL

-1226 GAFQDNKLKTVLL
+1226 GAFQDNKLTTILL
-1239 PSGTKRIDDNAFS
+1239 PSGMKRIDDNAFS

-1258 LEIPAGISRIGNS
+1258 VEIPAGISRIGNS

-1315 SFKNNKLASVS
+1315 SFRNNKLASVN
-1326 MTGAIALEE
+1326 MTGANTIEE
-1335 IEESAFATNKLTSIH
+1335 INAHVFQNNKLTSIYF
-1350 LPDSLHKIGE
+1350 PDSLNKIWE
-1360 GAFANNVGL
+1360 EAFANNVGL
-1369 SELGGKVK
+1369 WDLGGKVK

-1417 GRNATWDWLVGT
+1417 GRNATWDWQVGA
-1429 NHGATTLEGRLGKS
+1429 NHGATALEGRLGKS
-1443 AKFEGTAKITT
+1443 AKFAGTAKITT
-1454 AKPIEVDGG
+1454 AKPIELDGG

-1473 PEKLTQTYTID
+1473 PENITQNYTID
-1484 ATSGN
+1484 ATNGN

-1529 HIAGVFDMTNH
+1529 HIAGVFDMINH
-1540 QFTCFVNGQVKGTVP
+1540 QFTCFVNGQAKGTVP
-1555 LDAYPELGLFQ
+1555 LDSYPELGLFK

-1615 IFGET
+1615 SFGET
-1620 AAPQEV
+1620 IAPQEV
-1626 HRKYQGA
+1626 LRKYGGL
-1633 DFQLNQSY
+1633 DFQLNQPY
-1641 TYTGKQIIGATITG
+1641 TYTGKQIAGATITW
-1655 EQSKTVSFTGEVPP
+1655 EQAKTISFTGTIPP

-1681 DTYCRRFDGKYG
+1681 DSYCRRFEGKYG
-1693 ISRGECEALVDFYK
+1693 ISRSECEALVDLYK
-1707 NLDGANWANQQWWST
+1707 NLDGVNWANKQGW
-1722 MNDKNPVSHVC
+1722 DKMYNKNVAANEHICS
-1733 GRKGVECSSD
+1733 RKGVECSSD
-1743 KKQVVGLEL
+1743 KKQVIGLEL

-1813 ANKALKNINLKNTQ
+1813 ANKGLKNINLKNTK

-1833 QLNGWEKKIEELIL
+1833 QLDGWEKKIEELIL
-1847 SNNHLTGKLPVSLN
+1847 SNNHLTGKLPASLN

-1881 DYIAGKPGR
+1881 DYIVGKPGR

-1914 WLPSPT
+1914 WLPNPT

-1960 PWKGKFVAGTP
+1960 PWNGKFVAGTP

-1980 EKDNISVVSQN
+1980 EENNISVVSQN

-2079 SVAHLNVRGNDFWA
+2079 SVAHLNVRGNDFGA

-2160 LQLVGWRYTN
+2160 LQLIGWWYTN

-2300 WGAAELDWFLDV
+2300 WGSAELGWFLDV

-2375 CRGKWKEE
+2375 CRGKWKET
-2383 WVHRDPNADVICI
+2383 WMQKDPNADVICI

-2401 LDTTPI
+2401 WYTTPI

-2414 ADKTVIIKSQNVNLT
+2414 AEKTVIIKGQNVNLT
-2429 KYQSAQDA
+2429 AYQSAQDA

-2448 LFLPKSG
+2448 LFLPKGG
-2455 NTGNMATFTPWG
+2455 NTANMATFTPWG

-2537 KLWKPAYK
+2537 LWKAPYK

>member
-84 NSVTDIWHGAFSHN
+84 NSVTDIWYGAFSDN

-105 PSSVTRIDA
+105 PSSVTSITA
-114 WAFGNNQISSL
+114 WAFRDNQISSL
-125 TLSDSL
+125 TLPDSL
-131 AYIGNAAFFSNK
+131 TYIGDAAFRSNK
-143 LTSIVIPASVKTIGS
+143 LTSIVIPASVKTIGN
-158 RAFGDNPGLASLGG
+158 RAFANNPGLASLGG

-186 IALSE
+186 VALGA

-206 DTTKGEITNYKKWAN
+206 DAAKGEITNYKKWAN
-221 ALCSDSIAIPAT
+221 ALCNDSIAIPAT

-239 KSIGDRAFKEKLLT
+239 KSIGNHAFANKGLTSVTIPNSVTSIGKSAFVDNQLTSVTLSNSLTSIELYAFRNNQLTSITLPNSVTSIGNHAFSDNKLTSVTLPNSVTSIGESVFQNNKLTSVTIPNSVTSIGNLAFAYNKLTTVTLSNSLTSIELYAFRNNQLT

-263 IGQYAFHN
+263 IG
-271 NQLTSVTIPNS
+271 T
-282 VMSIR
+282 
-287 DSAFMN
+287 SAFSN
-293 NKLTS
+293 N
-298 LTLPNS
+298 P
-304 VRSIGT
+304 G
-310 QAFSHNQLTSV
+310 
-321 TIPNSVTSIGDSVFM
+321 
-336 NNKLTSLTLPNS
+336 
-348 VTSIGSSAFYNNQLT
+348 
-363 SVTLPNS
+363 
-370 VTSIGVSAFAHNQ
+370 
-383 LTSLTLPNAVT
+383 
-394 SIGTEAFSY
+394 
-403 NQLTSVTI
+403 
-411 PNSVTSIGAQAFYI
+411 
-425 NPWLASLSGKV
+425 LASLGGKV

-485 PNAYCILKIDNTLV
+485 PNAYCILKIGNTLV
-499 APGATDTP
+499 APGATDAL
-507 KNKANAYSHCHGLN
+507 KNKTNAYNYCHGLN
-521 LGGISDWSLI
+521 LWGISDWSLI
-531 SPTQRGDLGRSTVWT
+531 SPSWWDLGRWT
-546 KRAKLNNFTAAWSAK
+546 IWLKRAKLTNFVAAWSAK
-561 PGHYRIYDVPND
+561 PAHYRIYDVPNF
-573 GLNCNIYWYSDC
+573 GLNCNIYWYSNC

-597 RCVKKADWWG
+597 RCVKKDDSGG
-607 ESSSL
+607 ESSL
-612 PEGERCF
+612 EHCF

-628 YKKGAYPECGTNVT
+628 YKKGAYPECGINVT
-642 IPATINGQAVKTIW
+642 IPDTINGQTVKTIW
-656 TSAFANKGL
+656 TSAFANKGI
-665 TSVKLPTSVTTIRE
+665 TSVKLPTSVTTIGE
-679 NAFKANQLTSV
+679 NAFRENQLTSV
-690 TIPTSVTSIGS
+690 TIPNSVTKIGDY
-701 QAFYGNRWTSSA
+701 AFYRNS
-713 GRMVEGLFN
+713 
-722 GDISSISVAPDA
+722 
-734 QIKLVVP
+734 
-741 PTPEDCFDF
+741 
-750 NQTKGEITDYK
+750 
-761 KGSKPECNDKVNL
+761 
-774 PITIRGV
+774 
-781 QIKSIWNGAFANK
+781 
-794 GLTSVTMNINAW
+794 LTSVTIPNSV
-806 WLTTIGDRAF
+806 TKIGDYAF
-816 QNNQLTT
+816 GRGYLTWLILPYSVKEIGQNAFTSNEIASLQLPYYIEKIWANAFKSNRISSLYIPEGLKTLEEWVFANNQLT
-823 IALPYSAKE
+823 
-832 VGVEAFANNKLASV
+832 
-846 QLAHYTEKLWA
+846 
-857 RAFQNNQ
+857 
-864 LTWVYVPEGIKT
+864 
-876 LEESVFANNK
+876 
-886 LSSLY
+886 SLY
-891 LPSGLTNISKS
+891 LPFGLTNIGKS

-913 IPLSLKKIEQNAFAS
+913 VPLSLRNIEQNAFMS
-928 NPWSADLWGN
+928 NLWSPDLWGN
-938 VVKGAING
+938 MVKGVING
-946 DPSRVQVDP
+946 DPSKVQVDP
-955 TAKIKIIRRTEA
+955 TAKIKIVRRTEA
-967 TADSCFTI
+967 TPDACFQI
-975 STGWVITSYA
+975 SSGGVITSYN
-985 WTWDVG
+985 WWGVCGRDVF
-991 TICSREVIIPSI
+991 IPSI

-1018 ERGIESVTFPETLTK
+1018 ERGVESVVFPETLIK
-1033 INQEAFIR
+1033 INREAFIM
-1041 NRLTEVTLPN
+1041 NRLTEITLPN
-1051 SLLSIGERAFE
+1051 SLLSIEERAFAYNPWKSE
-1062 GNNWT
+1062 FGNQ
-1067 GVVTGYIVKDPN
+1067 VVGYTLKDPS
-1079 EVSVALNA
+1079 EISRASDA

-1094 VTPASCFTFNAGTI
+1094 VTPESCFTFNAGTI
-1108 TNYNKGWAGC
+1108 TNYNKGWADC
-1118 NGNVTIPATINGQ
+1118 NENVTIPATINGQ

-1136 WANAFKEKEINSV
+1136 WSNAFKEKEIKSV
-1149 SFPNTITHIG
+1149 IFPNTITHIG

-1196 DAVKF
+1196 NAVKF

-1315 SFKNNKLASVS
+1315 SFKNNKLASVN
-1326 MTGAIALEE
+1326 MTGANTIEE
-1335 IEESAFATNKLTSIH
+1335 INAHVFQNNKLTSIYF
-1350 LPDSLHKIGE
+1350 PDSLNKIWE
-1360 GAFANNVGL
+1360 EAFANNVGL
-1369 SELGGKVK
+1369 WDLGGKVK

-1417 GRNATWDWLVGT
+1417 GRNATWDWQVGA
-1429 NHGATTLEGRLGKS
+1429 NHGATALEGRLGKS
-1443 AKFEGTAKITT
+1443 AKFAGTAKITT
-1454 AKPIEVDGG
+1454 AKPIELDGG

-1473 PEKLTQTYTID
+1473 PENITQNYTID

-1529 HIAGVFDMTNH
+1529 HIAGVFDMINH
-1540 QFTCFVNGQVKGTVP
+1540 QFTCFVNGQAKGTVP
-1555 LDAYPELGLFQ
+1555 LDSYPELGLFK

-1588 HALSASEIL
+1588 YALSTSEIL

-1615 IFGET
+1615 SFGET
-1620 AAPQEV
+1620 IAPQEV
-1626 HRKYQGA
+1626 LRKYGGL
-1633 DFQLNQSY
+1633 DFQLNQPY
-1641 TYTGKQIIGATITG
+1641 TYTGKQIAGATITW
-1655 EQSKTVSFTGEVPP
+1655 EQAKTISFTGTIPP

-1681 DTYCRRFDGKYG
+1681 DTYCRRFEGKYG
-1693 ISRGECEALVDFYK
+1693 ISRSECEALVDLYK
-1707 NLDGANWANQQWWST
+1707 NLDGANWANKQGW
-1722 MNDKNPVSHVC
+1722 DKMYNKNVAANEHICS
-1733 GRKGVECSSD
+1733 RKGVECSSD
-1743 KKQVVGLEL
+1743 KKQVIGLEL

-1813 ANKALKNINLKNTQ
+1813 ANKALKNINLKNTK

-1833 QLNGWEKKIEELIL
+1833 QLDGWEKKIEELIL
-1847 SNNHLTGKLPVSLN
+1847 SNNQLTGKLPASLN

-1881 DYIAGKPGR
+1881 DYIVGKPGR

-1914 WLPSPT
+1914 WLPNPT

-1960 PWKGKFVAGTP
+1960 PWNGKFVAGTP

-2079 SVAHLNVRGNDFWA
+2079 SVAHLNVRGNDFGA

-2160 LQLVGWRYTN
+2160 LQLVGWWYTN

-2300 WGAAELDWFLDV
+2300 WGSAELGWFLDV

-2375 CRGKWKEE
+2375 CRGKWKET
-2383 WVHRDPNADVICI
+2383 WMQKDPNADVICI

-2401 LDTTPI
+2401 WYTTPI

-2414 ADKTVIIKSQNVNLT
+2414 AEKTVIIKGQNVNLT
-2429 KYQSAQDA
+2429 AYQSAQDA

-2448 LFLPKSG
+2448 LFLPKGG

-2537 KLWKPAYK
+2537 LWKAPYK

-2574 NERIMS
+2574 NERILS

-2592 GLIDMDFPTLLFGD
+2592 GLIDMDFPTLLFWE

>member
-84 NSVTDIWHGAFSHN
+84 NSVTDIWFGAFSNN
-98 QITSVDI
+98 QLTSVDI
-105 PSSVTRIDA
+105 PSSVTRIDG
-114 WAFGNNQISSL
+114 WAFANNQISSL

-131 AYIGNAAFFSNK
+131 TYIGDAAFMSNK
-143 LTSIVIPASVKTIGS
+143 LTSIDIPASVKTIGN
-158 RAFGDNPGLASLGG
+158 RAFGNNPGLASLGW
-172 KVELRFL
+172 KVELRF
-179 WNPSAIS
+179 WGNPSAIS
-186 IALSE
+186 IALSA

-206 DTTKGEITNYKKWAN
+206 DTTKGQITNYKKWAN
-221 ALCSDSIAIPAT
+221 ALCSDSIAIPST

-239 KSIGDRAFKEKLLT
+239 KSIGDNAFKNKSITSVVIPNSVTSIGNFAFYENKLT
-253 SITIPNSVTS
+253 SVTIPNSVTS
-263 IGQYAFHN
+263 IGNFAFYEN
-271 NQLTSVTIPNS
+271 KLTSVTIPNS
-282 VMSIR
+282 VTSIG
-287 DSAFMN
+287 DQAFAYN
-293 NKLTS
+293 QLTS
-298 LTLPNS
+298 VTFPNS
-304 VRSIGT
+304 VRSIKER
-310 QAFSHNQLTSV
+310 AFYDNQLTSV
-321 TIPNSVTSIGDSVFM
+321 TIPNSVTSIG
-336 NNKLTSLTLPNS
+336 LA
-348 VTSIGSSAFYNNQLT
+348 AFT
-363 SVTLPNS
+363 
-370 VTSIGVSAFAHNQ
+370 
-383 LTSLTLPNAVT
+383 
-394 SIGTEAFSY
+394 Y

-411 PNSVTSIGAQAFYI
+411 PNSVTSIGTSAFSN
-425 NPWLASLSGKV
+425 NPGLASLGGKV

-441 GNVSTINVASDAN
+441 GDPSRVTVAWDAN
-454 IKLVRSILPYYI
+454 IQLVRSILPYYI

-485 PNAYCILKIDNTLV
+485 PSQYCILRVHPTPASGVESFLI
-499 APGATDTP
+499 APGSTDTLMTQAES
-507 KNKANAYSHCHGLN
+507 ANYCTN
-521 LGGISDWSLI
+521 LTTAGFSWKMESGC
-531 SPTQRGDLGRSTVWT
+531 TQRDTCELHRVYRNNPKLINYYWRPMTDPHNHGYRYWT
-546 KRAKLNNFTAAWSAK
+546 KIGSSITSCR
-561 PGHYRIYDVPND
+561 HD
-573 GLNCNIYWYSDC
+573 GYQCAGNS
-585 GREDS
+585 GRY
-590 LWLALAV
+590 AV
-597 RCVKKADWWG
+597 RCIST
-607 ESSSL
+607 ENSSASL

-628 YKKGAYPECGTNVT
+628 YKKGAYPECGINVT

-722 GDISSISVAPDA
+722 GDISSVSVAPDA
-734 QIKLVVP
+734 NIKLVVP

-750 NQTKGEITDYK
+750 DQTKGEITNYK

-913 IPLSLKKIEQNAFAS
+913 VPLSLKKIDQNAFA
-928 NPWSADLWGN
+928 NNAWSADLWGN

-955 TAKIKIIRRTEA
+955 TAKIKIVRRTEA

-1108 TNYNKGWAGC
+1108 TNYNKGGVGC

-1136 WANAFKEKEINSV
+1136 WANAFKGKEINSV

-1159 QAAFRGNKLAEIQLP
+1159 QAAFRGNKLAEVELP

-1226 GAFQDNKLKTVLL
+1226 GAFQDNKLTTILL

-1258 LEIPAGISRIGNS
+1258 VEIPAGISRIGNS

-1283 LSGVAIIGNEAF
+1283 LSGVVIIGNEAF

-1369 SELGGKVK
+1369 WDLGGKVK

-1417 GRNATWDWLVGT
+1417 GRNATWDWLVGA
-1429 NHGATTLEGRLGKS
+1429 NHGATALEGRLGKS
-1443 AKFEGTAKITT
+1443 AKFAGTAKITT

-1473 PEKLTQTYTID
+1473 PEKLTQNYTID

-1555 LDAYPELGLFQ
+1555 LDAYPELGLFN

-1588 HALSASEIL
+1588 YALSTSEIL

-1633 DFQLNQSY
+1633 DFQLNLAY

-1693 ISRGECEALVDFYK
+1693 ISRSECEALVDLYK

-1743 KKQVVGLEL
+1743 KKQVIGLEL

-1762 NSFKNLIN
+1762 NSFKNLNN
-1770 LKTLNLGNN
+1770 LQKLNLANN
-1779 EIKTSLAK
+1779 KLTTSLAK
-1787 IKNEKLQVLNLENNP
+1787 IKNEKLQLLNLENNP
-1802 LNETIPSDFFS
+1802 LNESIPSDFFS
-1813 ANKALKNINLKNTQ
+1813 VNKALKNINLKNTK
-1827 LSGTIP
+1827 LSETIP

-1847 SNNHLTGKLPVSLN
+1847 SNNHLTGKLPASLN

-1914 WLPSPT
+1914 WLPSFT
-1920 TNKKQQRITFVNAVG
+1920 TNKKQQRITFVNARG
-1935 DVITKK
+1935 DAITKK

-1960 PWKGKFVAGTP
+1960 PWNGKFVDGTQ

-1980 EKDNISVVSQN
+1980 EKNNISVVSQN

-2160 LQLVGWRYTN
+2160 LQLVGWWYTN

-2255 GNPNK
+2255 GNSNK
-2260 VNNFHSGLNSLLD
+2260 VNNFHSALNSLLD

-2300 WGAAELDWFLDV
+2300 WGSAELGWFLDV

-2375 CRGKWKEE
+2375 CRGKWKET
-2383 WVHRDPNADVICI
+2383 WMQRDPNADVICI

-2401 LDTTPI
+2401 WDTTPI

-2414 ADKTVIIKSQNVNLT
+2414 AGKTVIIKSQNVNLT
-2429 KYQSAQDA
+2429 EYQSAQGA

-2455 NTGNMATFTPWG
+2455 NIGNMATFTPWG

-2495 AGSNGEDKISNKLYI
+2495 AGNNGEDKISNKLYI

-2537 KLWKPAYK
+2537 NNLWKPSYK

>member
-44 AYNASC
+44 SYNASC

-84 NSVTDIWHGAFSHN
+84 NSVTDIWHGAFSDN

-105 PSSVTRIDA
+105 PSSVTRINA

-131 AYIGNAAFFSNK
+131 TYIGDEAFKSNK
-143 LTSIVIPASVKTIGS
+143 LTSIVIPASVKTIAS
-158 RAFGDNPGLASLGG
+158 RAFTNNPGLASLGG

-186 IALSE
+186 VALSA

-206 DTTKGEITNYKKWAN
+206 DATKGEITNYKKWAN

-239 KSIGDRAFKEKLLT
+239 KSIGNDAFKQKWLT
-253 SITIPNSVTS
+253 SVTLPNSVTS
-263 IGQYAFHN
+263 IGEMAFYN
-271 NQLTSVTIPNS
+271 NKLTSVTLPNS
-282 VMSIR
+282 VTSIGNR
-287 DSAFMN
+287 AFES

-304 VRSIGT
+304 VTSIGVSAFAHNQLTSLTLPNAVTSIGT
-310 QAFSHNQLTSV
+310 EAFSHNQLTSV

-348 VTSIGSSAFYNNQLT
+348 VTSIG
-363 SVTLPNS
+363 
-370 VTSIGVSAFAHNQ
+370 VSAFAHNQ

-394 SIGTEAFSY
+394 SIGTEAFSH
-403 NQLTSVTI
+403 NQLTAVTI

-425 NPWLASLSGKV
+425 NPWLASLGGKV

-485 PNAYCILKIDNTLV
+485 PNAYCILKIGNTLV
-499 APGATDTP
+499 APGATDAL
-507 KNKANAYSHCHGLN
+507 KNKTNAYNYCHGLN
-521 LGGISDWSLI
+521 LWGISDWSLI
-531 SPTQRGDLGRSTVWT
+531 SPSWWDLGRWT
-546 KRAKLNNFTAAWSAK
+546 IWLKRAKLTNFVAAWSAK
-561 PGHYRIYDVPND
+561 PAHYRIYDVPNF
-573 GLNCNIYWYSDC
+573 GLNCNIYWYSNC

-597 RCVKKADWWG
+597 RCVKKDDSGG
-607 ESSSL
+607 ESSL
-612 PEGERCF
+612 EHCF

-628 YKKGAYPECGTNVT
+628 YKKGAYPECGINVT
-642 IPATINGQAVKTIW
+642 IPDTINGQTVKTIW
-656 TSAFANKGL
+656 TSAFANKGI
-665 TSVKLPTSVTTIRE
+665 TSVKLPTSVTTIGE
-679 NAFKANQLTSV
+679 NAFRENQLTSV
-690 TIPTSVTSIGS
+690 TIPNSVTKIGDY
-701 QAFYGNRWTSSA
+701 AFYYN
-713 GRMVEGLFN
+713 
-722 GDISSISVAPDA
+722 P
-734 QIKLVVP
+734 
-741 PTPEDCFDF
+741 
-750 NQTKGEITDYK
+750 
-761 KGSKPECNDKVNL
+761 
-774 PITIRGV
+774 
-781 QIKSIWNGAFANK
+781 
-794 GLTSVTMNINAW
+794 LTSVTIPNSV
-806 WLTTIGDRAF
+806 TKIGDYAF
-816 QNNQLTT
+816 WGGYLTWLILPYSVKEIGKYAFTSNEIASLQLPYYIEKIWANAFKSNRISSLYIPEGLKTLEEWVFANNQLT
-823 IALPYSAKE
+823 
-832 VGVEAFANNKLASV
+832 
-846 QLAHYTEKLWA
+846 
-857 RAFQNNQ
+857 
-864 LTWVYVPEGIKT
+864 
-876 LEESVFANNK
+876 
-886 LSSLY
+886 SLY
-891 LPSGLTNISKS
+891 LPFGLTNIGKS

-913 IPLSLKKIEQNAFAS
+913 VPLSLRNIEQNAFMS
-928 NPWSADLWGN
+928 NLWSPDLWGN
-938 VVKGAING
+938 MVKGVING
-946 DPSRVQVDP
+946 DPSKVQVDP
-955 TAKIKIIRRTEA
+955 TAKIKIVRRTEA
-967 TADSCFTI
+967 TPDACFQI
-975 STGWVITSYA
+975 SSGGVITSYN
-985 WTWDVG
+985 WWGVCGRDVF
-991 TICSREVIIPSI
+991 IPSI

-1018 ERGIESVTFPETLTK
+1018 ERGVESVVFPETLIK
-1033 INQEAFIR
+1033 INKEAFIM
-1041 NRLTEVTLPN
+1041 NRLTEITLPN
-1051 SLLSIGERAFE
+1051 SLLSIEERAFSYNPWKSE
-1062 GNNWT
+1062 FGNQ
-1067 GVVTGYIVKDPN
+1067 VVGYTLKDPN
-1079 EVSVALNA
+1079 EISRASDA

-1094 VTPASCFTFNAGTI
+1094 VTPESCFTFNAGTI
-1108 TNYNKGWAGC
+1108 TNYNKGWADC
-1118 NGNVTIPATINGQ
+1118 NENVTIPATINGQ

-1136 WANAFKEKEINSV
+1136 WANAFKEKEIKSV
-1149 SFPNTITHIG
+1149 IFPNTITHIG

-1174 TGLTNLE
+1174 TGLTTLE
-1181 AEAFQGNNLSWVKIP
+1181 GEAFQGNNLSWVKIP

-1226 GAFQDNKLKTVLL
+1226 GAFQDNKLTTILL

-1258 LEIPAGISRIGNS
+1258 VEIPAGISRIGNS

-1315 SFKNNKLASVS
+1315 SFRNNKLASVN
-1326 MTGAIALEE
+1326 MTGANTIEE
-1335 IEESAFATNKLTSIH
+1335 IKAHVFQNNKLTSIYF
-1350 LPDSLHKIGE
+1350 PDSLNKIWE
-1360 GAFANNVGL
+1360 EAFANNVGL
-1369 SELGGKVK
+1369 WDLGGKVK

-1417 GRNATWDWLVGT
+1417 GRNATWDWLVGA
-1429 NHGATTLEGRLGKS
+1429 NHGATALEGRLGKS
-1443 AKFEGTAKITT
+1443 AKFAGTAKITT
-1454 AKPIEVDGG
+1454 AKPIELDGG

-1473 PEKLTQTYTID
+1473 PENITQNYTID

-1507 WNGHKTKEAQCGSSP
+1507 WNGNKTKEAQCGSSP

-1529 HIAGVFDMTNH
+1529 HIAGVFDMINH
-1540 QFTCFVNGQVKGTVP
+1540 QFTCFVNGQAKGTVP
-1555 LDAYPELGLFQ
+1555 LDSYPELGLFQ

-1577 DFQLDELKIWN
+1577 NFQLDELKIWN
-1588 HALSASEIL
+1588 YALSTSEIL

-1615 IFGET
+1615 SFGET
-1620 AAPQEV
+1620 IAPQEV
-1626 HRKYQGA
+1626 LRKYGGL

-1641 TYTGKQIIGATITG
+1641 TYTGKQIAGATITW
-1655 EQSKTVSFTGEVPP
+1655 EQAKTISFTGTIPP

-1681 DTYCRRFDGKYG
+1681 DSYCRRFDGKYS
-1693 ISRGECEALVDFYK
+1693 ISRSECEALVDLYK
-1707 NLDGANWANQQWWST
+1707 NLDGANWADKQGWDK
-1722 MNDKNPVSHVC
+1722 MNNKSVAANEHICS
-1733 GRKGVECSSD
+1733 RKGVECSSD

-1813 ANKALKNINLKNTQ
+1813 ANKALKNINLKNTK

-1847 SNNHLTGKLPVSLN
+1847 SNNHLTGKLPASLN
-1861 NLPNLK
+1861 DLPNLK

-1876 GEGAL
+1876 WEGAL

-1914 WLPSPT
+1914 WLPNPT
-1920 TNKKQQRITFVNAVG
+1920 TNKKQQRITFVNAFG

-1960 PWKGKFVAGTP
+1960 PWNGKFVAGTP

-2107 IIETQWPGG
+2107 VIETQWPGG

-2160 LQLVGWRYTN
+2160 LQLVGWWYTN

-2284 NGRELNFNDKK
+2284 NGKELNFNDKK
-2295 TLTGF
+2295 PLIGF
-2300 WGAAELDWFLDV
+2300 WGAAELQGFLDV

-2383 WVHRDPNADVICI
+2383 WIHRDPNADVICI

-2401 LDTTPI
+2401 WHTTPI

-2414 ADKTVIIKSQNVNLT
+2414 AEKTVIIKGQNVNLT
-2429 KYQSAQDA
+2429 AYQSAQDA

-2448 LFLPKSG
+2448 LFLPKGG
-2455 NTGNMATFTPWG
+2455 NTANMATFTPWG

-2537 KLWKPAYK
+2537 LWKAPYK

-2574 NERIMS
+2574 NERILS

>member
-1 MTSWLGKTLLG
+1 MNKRKGKIFRTSWRGRALLG
-12 AGVAFL
+12 AGAVVL
-18 LGSGIFNSA
+18 LGSGIFSTA
-27 SAQTS
+27 SAETPERCFGFNNGTITRYLKGSYPECGTDVTIPIRIGRQNVTAIGDRAFHNKGLTS
-32 ESCFSVSRGQIY
+32 LVLPH
-44 AYNASC
+44 NLT
-50 GSNVVIPSTIGG
+50 TIGENAF
-62 QKVTSIGRSAFYNRK
+62 SINK
-77 LTSVVIP
+77 LTSL
-84 NSVTDIWHGAFSHN
+84 T
-98 QITSVDI
+98 I
-105 PSSVTRIDA
+105 PSSVTTIKNV
-114 WAFGNNQISSL
+114 AFTRNQ
-125 TLSDSL
+125 
-131 AYIGNAAFFSNK
+131 
-143 LTSIVIPASVKTIGS
+143 LTSLIIPASVRNLGTF
-158 RAFGDNPGLASLGG
+158 AFDQNRLTSVSLPDGMTEIPLAAFRHNQLTSVIIPTSVTKVGGQAFAANPGLPSLGG
-172 KVELRFL
+172 KVEVRFGG
-179 WNPSAIS
+179 NPRAIN
-186 IALSE
+186 IASDA
-191 NVQLVALSIDDCFDF
+191 NIHLVSSSIDDCFDF
-206 DTTKGEITNYKKWAN
+206 DASKGEITNYKKGAN

-233 IRGVAV
+233 IGRVPV
-239 KSIGDRAFKEKLLT
+239 KSIGDNAFKNK
-253 SITIPNSVTS
+253 SITSVVIPNSVTS
-263 IGQYAFHN
+263 IGNFAFYE
-271 NQLTSVTIPNS
+271 
-282 VMSIR
+282 
-287 DSAFMN
+287 
-293 NKLTS
+293 NK
-298 LTLPNS
+298 
-304 VRSIGT
+304 
-310 QAFSHNQLTSV
+310 LTSV
-321 TIPNSVTSIGDSVFM
+321 TIPNSVTSIGDQAFAYNQLTSVTFP
-336 NNKLTSLTLPNS
+336 NSVRSIKERAFYDNKLTSVTIPNS
-348 VTSIGSSAFYNNQLT
+348 VTSIGLAAFT
-363 SVTLPNS
+363 
-370 VTSIGVSAFAHNQ
+370 
-383 LTSLTLPNAVT
+383 
-394 SIGTEAFSY
+394 Y

-411 PNSVTSIGAQAFYI
+411 PNSVTSIGTSAFSN
-425 NPWLASLSGKV
+425 NPWLASLGGKV

-441 GNVSTINVASDAN
+441 GDPSRVTVAWDAN
-454 IKLVRSILPYYI
+454 IQLVRSILPYYI

-561 PGHYRIYDVPND
+561 PGHYRIYDVPNY
-573 GLNCNIYWYSDC
+573 GLNCTINGGC
-585 GREDS
+585 GWEWS
-590 LWLALAV
+590 LWLGLAV

-628 YKKGAYPECGTNVT
+628 YKKGAYPECGINVT

-679 NAFKANQLTSV
+679 NAFRANQLTSV

-701 QAFYGNRWTSSA
+701 QAFYGNPWSPSAGRSSG

-722 GDISSISVAPDA
+722 GNISSVSVAPDA

-750 NQTKGEITDYK
+750 DQTKGEITNYK

-781 QIKSIWNGAFANK
+781 QIKSIWNSAFANK

-806 WLTTIGDRAF
+806 WLTNIGDRAF

-891 LPSGLTNISKS
+891 LPSGLTNISES

-913 IPLSLKKIEQNAFAS
+913 VPLSLKKIEQNAFAN

-938 VVKGAING
+938 LVKGAING
-946 DPSRVQVDP
+946 DPSRVEVHP
-955 TAKIKIIRRTEA
+955 NAKIKLVMRTEPSP
-967 TADSCFTI
+967 DSCFTI
-975 STGWVITSYA
+975 STGWVITSYD
-985 WTWDVG
+985 TRRPE
-991 TICSREVIIPSI
+991 CSREVIIPSI
-1003 INGITVKEIGQWAFM
+1003 INGITVKEIWQRAFS
-1018 ERGIESVTFPETLTK
+1018 ERMIESVTFPETLIK
-1033 INQEAFIR
+1033 IQEGAFIW

-1067 GVVTGYIVKDPN
+1067 GVVTGYIVKDVN
-1079 EVSVALNA
+1079 EVSVASNA

-1108 TNYNKGWAGC
+1108 TNYNKGGAGC

-1136 WANAFKEKEINSV
+1136 WANAFKGKEINSV

-1174 TGLTNLE
+1174 TGLTTLE
-1181 AEAFQGNNLSWVKIP
+1181 GEAFQGNNLSWVKIP

-1239 PSGTKRIDDNAFS
+1239 PSGIKRIDDNAFS

-1258 LEIPAGISRIGNS
+1258 VEIPTGISRIGNS

-1360 GAFANNVGL
+1360 RAFANNVGL
-1369 SELGGKVK
+1369 PELGGKVK
-1377 GLIFKEPTTV
+1377 GLMLKEPTTV

-1417 GRNATWDWLVGT
+1417 GRNATWDWQVGA
-1429 NHGATTLEGRLGKS
+1429 NLGATALEGRLGKS
-1443 AKFEGTAKITT
+1443 AKFVGTAKITT
-1454 AKPIEVDGG
+1454 ANPIEIDGG

-1473 PEKLTQTYTID
+1473 PEKLSQNYTID
-1484 ATSGN
+1484 ATNGN

-1522 IQEGQWS
+1522 IPVEQWS

-1540 QFTCFVNGQVKGTVP
+1540 QFTCFVNGQAKGTVP
-1555 LDAYPELGLFQ
+1555 LDAYPELGLFK
-1566 ANIGATNGSQS
+1566 ASIGAANGSQS
-1577 DFQLDELKIWN
+1577 DVQLDELKIWN
-1588 HALSASEIL
+1588 YALSASEIL

-1626 HRKYQGA
+1626 HRKYQGV
-1633 DFQLNQSY
+1633 DFQLNQVY
-1641 TYTGKQIIGATITG
+1641 TYTGKQIIGATITW
-1655 EQSKTVSFTGEVPP
+1655 EQSKAISFTGEVPP

-1693 ISRGECEALVDFYK
+1693 ISRGECEALVDLYK

-1722 MNDKNPVSHVC
+1722 MNDKNPVSHIC
-1733 GRKGVECSSD
+1733 SRKGVECSSD

-1802 LNETIPSDFFS
+1802 LNESIPSDFFS

-1914 WLPSPT
+1914 WLPNPT
-1920 TNKKQQRITFVNAVG
+1920 TNKKQQRITFVNAFG
-1935 DVITKK
+1935 DVIAKK

-1960 PWKGKFVAGTP
+1960 PWNGKFVAGTP

-1980 EKDNISVVSQN
+1980 EKNNISVVSQN

-2034 DKDKDK
+2034 DKDKDN

-2093 GFFWLPHEEIKDGV
+2093 GFFWLPHEEIKDWV

-2160 LQLVGWRYTN
+2160 LQLVGWWYTN

-2284 NGRELNFNDKK
+2284 NGKELNFNDKK
-2295 TLTGF
+2295 PLTGF
-2300 WGAAELDWFLDV
+2300 WGSAELGWFLDV

-2375 CRGKWKEE
+2375 CRGKWKET
-2383 WVHRDPNADVICI
+2383 WMQRDPNADVICI

-2401 LDTTPI
+2401 WDTTPI

-2414 ADKTVIIKSQNVNLT
+2414 AGKTVIIKSQNVNLT
-2429 KYQSAQDA
+2429 EYQSAQGA

-2455 NTGNMATFTPWG
+2455 NIGNMATFTPWG

-2537 KLWKPAYK
+2537 NNLWKPSYK